1 MAFDLNKFA
10 QSAEQYAPP
19 PPPEEKSIWDTVSGL
34 ADGVADFAGNAF
46 NWAES
51 TISDT
56 VQAAEDFLLAKNY
69 EELQK
74 GKEEMNY
81 LPFRETAREFT
92 AAYADNPDSILQPI
106 AQTIRASETAYNYWQ
121 TDEDKLKRAREISAE
136 TNLPAETILYDAEA
150 WKSANL
156 VYDDI
161 QSAKQLNVD
170 NGNSWSLE
178 DVYAK
183 YPEIR
188 GIADKDAVS
197 GALILKDVA
206 NVGKELDIIDTFTK
220 YLSTGNSQLEL
231 NNLRFKAGMGT
242 ADENDLQRM
251 QELEKKVEEDSRKN
265 QIRFLDNPLAY
276 AVSGVA
282 SSAPEMWQSIY
293 TGLEDA
299 GAWWAAGTWAGAAAG
314 SALPGPGTAAG
325 AAAGGVIGGAI
336 GAVKGAA
343 KVLVTKEARNAAIRE
358 YLLQR
363 AAKNTAP
370 NLMKLGAQAGAFSGM
385 ATPEAGERYAEYS
398 ELKDKDGNPLMS
410 KEEAWHRALLG
421 GSANAALEVMPTF
434 GVLGNMLKGA
444 PHASKVISE
453 IVTANTANMGTK
465 AMTGT
470 FAKKYGKN
478 VLKIAGVEA
487 GEEGIQAIADDLLT
501 NDIKNTYGRAYTGK
515 DGKLYYTGDALSAYD
530 IVTDGLKASLQALP
544 SSFIFGAAGGFTPVA
559 GMAGRYAARARH
571 LSALEKAHGEM
582 ARQTYTGTVMAEQL
596 QQAVHDSRLKDTAP
610 DVQRK
615 LIKEKAAGTGFETVY
630 IDTELA
636 LEKENGQNDLEAV
649 AKTIGLSQEDLQ
661 TAIDTKGTIAVPLE
675 CFAQSEASSEVLEAA
690 SFNPEA
696 EPMARMQKNAQ
707 DVIRRMQELVEK
719 AADHQIKMVDI
730 ISRELF
736 PEETQQATV
745 NRELVQA
752 AIIENPE
759 NPALGLKTLI
769 EKYKAQKMAI
779 LEPALKFLDDTSGN
793 GTVIVPIDDEGHT
806 VRLSEN
812 AKWYQD
818 FWKEFG
824 RKPTKAELIEIAEGM
839 VTGKSNIEYWTIT
852 SEEEEQQ
859 AKDIMLDIAE
869 LNHKLQLLE
878 NIKPKMQGINGVEM
892 RLTEGFSAE
901 AYKVYRILNEQ
912 LKNAPGTASRAG
924 RISAIL
930 FARHADIFAKA
941 MRENGAADYT
951 ALDYLKQHQVV
962 FNQDLSGGMNQDTG
976 NEIIKYPDNAAEA
989 SVKLFSQEAIPVE
1002 ANIVVSED
1010 KRVTEAA
1017 VNAFSEKYPSGIEV
1031 NTPIGKVTISR
1042 RGIRNS
1048 LNHKCYQA
1056 KMDSVLSLGEG
1067 VKNMTYIGSARD
1079 FDGKPITNHF
1089 FAYPIEY
1096 NNERRYVL
1104 CRIKHADS
1112 GRPSFYVHDVI
1123 PENDIQK
1130 MSQSVKYAAHVDE
1143 STRDLRGSALYSY
1156 ILTEFYRKGKEKNQN
1171 IFNQMAG
1178 ERAAANL
1185 DIGQAGLLAKLR
1197 EAQSMNDTVEEIY
1210 RQTGWILGADGK
1222 WRFEI
1227 PDNLDAVD
1235 YGVLHENGEAKLSEV
1250 YDNPKLYMAY
1260 PQLQDIPVVMENG
1273 MENSA
1278 GSTNGLRIRI
1288 APKAGKTTLLHE
1300 IQHIIQGYENFAS
1313 GGSPDSVINRIED
1326 RVYSLKKTIE
1336 GGFKSNTGDVF
1347 RLLEDYDNAKHGM
1360 VRAMRSRKRSEAA
1373 QFKGLMQEL
1382 KGKIADNSRNP
1393 EDVDNVISTYYELKK
1408 LNDILTEYR
1417 NTPSN
1422 ERPAMREKLYR
1433 QLAGEQEAV
1442 FTEKRALS
1450 ANTEDMPVPH
1460 GYDAVVVFDG
1470 KSQALSIK
1478 NDTGGGF
1485 GAYNQENSGKTLTA
1499 YHNITA
1505 HELEKALNFGGF
1517 PVPSLAV
1524 VKSDVPYEKY
1534 GEISLVGTKDLVNPE
1549 KGVPVYSKDGYT
1561 VTFPPVEHKA
1571 PSKAAV
1577 SRFTKKWAAK
1587 FEEMG
1592 KGTIIS
1598 SLQTAYKYIDQ
1609 YLDEITNS
1617 IVFQYHYLTE
1627 ILGKNIDIPRRQIDY
1642 TSALM
1647 KQENIRKQV
1656 LEALN
1661 LKDKA
1666 AQKDELEKIIKG
1678 FFDRKIER
1686 SSAPD
1691 AKPLIRRRVPGLI
1704 KERDKYL
1711 ELLQTDP
1718 ESVVKKIKAE
1728 HKRVEDS
1735 KTNGEYDYTELRY
1748 KIRKEY
1754 ADELNSAEYSKWAAD
1769 ELRDLSGPDLVRIG
1783 KKLEPFNLQNVVKSM
1798 LTKAGA
1804 AKEATLTYSA
1814 GMVAA
1819 KSAKIFKN
1827 ISEMHKNESMLGTV
1841 EQFDADAEKTQKL
1854 GEEYREA
1861 VYNDSGSQYFF
1872 ELANGC
1878 MEALAKAADKTG
1890 HTTKAKLRTQLRKLG
1905 IENVTDETL
1914 QKGVEYLTAITE
1926 STTQYFEAKPQR
1938 AVDISEFAGAVVPE
1952 TASTDLIN
1960 RLREAGLQVETYNTE
1975 IEGDRQRAVEKIQAL
1990 PDVLFQGIRGQS
2002 APLSTGGYIMSLLQT
2017 ADESTFLHESG
2028 HLFLWDLEQLA
2039 GFGGQYAEDWRVVQ
2053 EWASYETGA
2062 EKLYK
2067 GTPFEKEFATLAQ
2080 NIRAAEDAGDVNTVD
2095 SLKRRWMH
2103 ERFARGFEMYLKQGK
2118 APSKGL
2124 QSVFR
2129 KFKQFLKT
2137 IYIAFTGE
2145 GVRANSTVERVMA
2158 RMIASEDEIEA
2169 AELDDRFK
2177 DISKAG
2183 GEKLM
2188 GESTQETYQRWWDEA
2203 KEEAKERL
2211 MKILMQDLEEEKIR
2225 KFSEVMTNERSRMR
2239 KELEQLPLYLAQKI
2253 ISETGNKNAAVELGF
2268 YDSVEAY
2275 EAELNEMPSL
2285 SQALDDYMTE
2295 FARAKDKEIM
2305 QAKVSEEKIAELIQ
2319 QTHYHKKL
2327 MALETEIM
2335 KSKEEA
2341 VNKINAK
2348 AKAAMDELDESIK
2361 ALNDDIDIQL
2371 ERKTDK
2377 SIKKV
2382 IDAINKLRFST
2393 RWTPAELAR
2402 IDDII
2407 HSATKQEMSQV
2418 LKEFTK
2424 QAGEWK
2430 KNLKAVQEA
2439 FNGRMKM
2446 MKKMAEQDLAG
2457 RSIAEACSY
2466 NTYVTREKK
2475 AAKLVDKMF
2484 RAGKWDVAMVQ
2495 QEARFT
2501 SAALADAAKKNQEHV
2516 NKLLNTIEKQLKART
2531 VKLPKEEKY
2540 WHRQLAYLLHLIPEA
2555 PERPEECPDLKDIFT
2570 GLNESLDIDFNI
2582 GSIYDIITQESFTG
2596 YRSLTIAQLEE
2607 VVNAMTVLYKTG
2619 RDKFKM
2625 KSFDGML
2632 ISDVVDEILED
2643 IHNNT
2648 GKLPSVETKA
2658 VMDDKGG
2665 IGYSD
2670 LLAKIPGFGESL
2682 SQLGQQYELSMLRP
2696 ETLLK
2701 ILGKSAHKYI
2711 MGLYDRAAVDEGR
2724 RMAEAIAEL
2733 SKIMSVYSQKE
2744 KKEMKKKKY
2753 KLETGYGM
2761 EEFSK
2766 ENVLCMALN
2775 YGNEINW
2782 LRLCKGLGVED
2793 GNYLRSFLD
2802 ENMTKKD
2809 WLTVQALWD
2818 HIGKY
2823 WKDTV
2828 KVEQELNGVTLK
2840 GVEARGFWA
2849 TVNGELLKLRG
2860 GYYPI
2865 VYNPEKSTK
2874 AAEQTVDEAAKRT
2887 MSGAQVLGT
2896 GRGFT
2901 NARSEAKNI
2910 ARPLALQ
2917 LDVVSSHVDQVIHNI
2932 SFRIACRDVYRLTH
2946 DSRFQEAV
2954 ISTLGRKALDS
2965 IQKWAVDCWR
2975 VLPNNSG
2982 TAEGFF
2988 NKVLAGLRS
2997 NAGFAIM
3004 GFRMWPAIENI
3015 TNILPMMDQVGAK
3028 NALMAISDF
3037 YTDFRKNR
3045 ELINLSPFMRERAD
3059 SIDRDIRSVKAPFE
3073 GSGPVSGWL
3082 KQYAYFPLV
3091 LTDRMLSEPLW
3102 CRVYKASIE
3111 KNFIAVHEEN
3121 QRQLA
3126 RFRMAQEKAQEL
3138 RGQMADLVS
3147 ERAKLRNSLQ
3157 EDEANDVPYTPDA
3170 LSHITAAKIRIAEI
3184 EKALE
3189 PMNKELWAAERD
3201 IDLLENI
3208 EVKSQNDIL
3217 EEAKELSVRDAD
3229 AAVRNAFGSG
3239 KTKDLA
3245 PALREK
3251 SELMKMFTVFISYF
3265 NAQMNAI
3272 ALSYYGGKFAREDL
3286 TGLQNLGR
3294 WMPLIRSLMYRIF
3307 LTALIGSLLKMALTG
3322 DGSDDK
3328 HKYRKVKDAEG
3339 NERTEEIPLLERFL
3353 VQFGK
3358 NFVSTATGS
3367 LIGIREIV
3375 GVLNNLAFEG
3385 TDYGRGAGGA
3395 PIAITC
3401 ANKALKALKLA
3412 MAKADKDAEIE
3423 EAEKKKK
3430 EKYAKM
3436 TPAARKKFDD
3446 EQKYKKPPQ
3455 RINYID
3461 IAKEVVGAVTSATAA
3476 RTGVTDTIA
3485 NTAFTTL
3492 QYMLDGD
3499 GRYDSTLSNIVWS
3512 AFWNKK
3518 PVEREVPK
3526 KPEEPKKK
3534 KKGAKK

>member
-1 MAFDLNKFA
+1 MALDLEGLKKDM
-10 QSAEQYAPP
+10 QEYTPP
-19 PPPEEKSIWDTVSGL
+19 PPPKEKGIWDTVSGL
-34 ADGVADFAGNAF
+34 ADDVADFAGNAF
-46 NWAES
+46 NWAEN

-74 GKEEMNY
+74 GWQEIQHFPY
-81 LPFRETAREFT
+81 RETIREFT

-170 NGNSWSLE
+170 NGNYWSLE

-188 GIADKDAVS
+188 SIADKDAVS

-251 QELEKKVEEDSRKN
+251 QELEKKIEEDNRKN

-325 AAAGGVIGGAI
+325 AAAGGAIGGAI

-343 KVLVTKEARNAAIRE
+343 KVLATKEVRNAAIRE

-363 AAKNTAP
+363 AAKTTAP

-398 ELKDKDGNPLMS
+398 ELKDKEGNPLMS

-453 IVTANTANMGTK
+453 IVTTNTANMGTK
-465 AMTGT
+465 AMAGT

-487 GEEGIQAIADDLLT
+487 GEEGIQAITDDLLM

-769 EKYKAQKMAI
+769 EKYRAQKMAI

-852 SEEEEQQ
+852 SEEEELQ

-892 RLTEGFSAE
+892 RLTEGLSAE

-962 FNQDLSGGMNQDTG
+962 FNQDLSGGMNQANLDVAELSRQVSAKEELLNSTPAINIQDDPLEG
-976 NEIIKYPDNAAEA
+976 MDKKQLKAYFKKKYRNDDG
-989 SVKLFSQEAIPVE
+989 SSAIPVP
-1002 ANIVVSED
+1002 AIVYTKYGEPVKITVNGTFKEIIRHSAD
-1010 KRVTEAA
+1010 KRVLRLLPYLKEIISNS
-1017 VNAFSEKYPSGIEV
+1017 VFLFDDE
-1031 NTPIGKVTISR
+1031 PI
-1042 RGIRNS
+1042 
-1048 LNHKCYQA
+1048 
-1056 KMDSVLSLGEG
+1056 
-1067 VKNMTYIGSARD
+1067 KN
-1079 FDGKPITNHF
+1079 
-1089 FAYPIEY
+1089 
-1096 NNERRYVL
+1096 
-1104 CRIKHADS
+1104 RIKKLNQTTLSYKHYGCKVILDGNPLLIRSTIRVASDGSYYYDVNIDNYEIEKKGSLQRGWPNHNS
-1112 GRPSFYVHDVI
+1112 GAVAKNPS
-1123 PENDIQK
+1123 K
-1130 MSQSVKYAAHVDE
+1130 
-1143 STRDLRGSALYSY
+1143 SAF
-1156 ILTEFYRKGKEKNQN
+1156 ILSDWLEKVNMLETDFRKN
-1171 IFNQMAG
+1171 IFSQMAG
-1178 ERAAANL
+1178 EYT
-1185 DIGQAGLLAKLR
+1185 D
-1197 EAQSMNDTVEEIY
+1197 
-1210 RQTGWILGADGK
+1210 
-1222 WRFEI
+1222 
-1227 PDNLDAVD
+1227 
-1235 YGVLHENGEAKLSEV
+1235 
-1250 YDNPKLYMAY
+1250 
-1260 PQLQDIPVVMENG
+1260 
-1273 MENSA
+1273 
-1278 GSTNGLRIRI
+1278 
-1288 APKAGKTTLLHE
+1288 
-1300 IQHIIQGYENFAS
+1300 
-1313 GGSPDSVINRIED
+1313 
-1326 RVYSLKKTIE
+1326 
-1336 GGFKSNTGDVF
+1336 
-1347 RLLEDYDNAKHGM
+1347 
-1360 VRAMRSRKRSEAA
+1360 
-1373 QFKGLMQEL
+1373 
-1382 KGKIADNSRNP
+1382 
-1393 EDVDNVISTYYELKK
+1393 
-1408 LNDILTEYR
+1408 
-1417 NTPSN
+1417 
-1422 ERPAMREKLYR
+1422 
-1433 QLAGEQEAV
+1433 
-1442 FTEKRALS
+1442 
-1450 ANTEDMPVPH
+1450 
-1460 GYDAVVVFDG
+1460 
-1470 KSQALSIK
+1470 K

-1485 GAYNQENSGKTLTA
+1485 DVYNQENSGKTLTA

-1819 KSAKIFKN
+1819 KSAKVFKN

-1841 EQFDADAEKTQKL
+1841 GQFDADAEKTQKL

-1861 VYNDSGSQYFF
+1861 VYNDSGSKYFF

-2039 GFGGQYAEDWRVVQ
+2039 GFGGQYAEDWRVVR
-2053 EWASYETGA
+2053 EWASYKNGA

-2067 GTPFEKEFATLAQ
+2067 GTPFEKEFSTLAQ

-2145 GVRANSTVERVMA
+2145 GVRANPTVERVMA

-2285 SQALDDYMTE
+2285 SQALDDYMME

-2407 HSATKQEMSQV
+2407 HSATKQEMSQA

-2430 KNLKAVQEA
+2430 KNLKDVQEA

-2446 MKKMAEQDLAG
+2446 MKKMAESDLAG

-2475 AAKLVDKMF
+2475 AAKLVDKMV
-2484 RAGKWDVAMVQ
+2484 RIGKWDVAMIQ

-2531 VKLPKEEKY
+2531 VKLPKEERY

-2607 VVNAMTVLYKTG
+2607 VVNSMTVLYKTG

-2840 GVEARGFWA
+2840 GVEARGFWV

-2975 VLPNNSG
+2975 VLPNNNG

-3004 GFRMWPAIENI
+3004 GFNMWAAAENI
-3015 TNILPMMDQVGAK
+3015 TNIFPMMDQVGAK

-3037 YTDFRKNR
+3037 CTDFRKNR

-3059 SIDRDIRSVKAPFE
+3059 SIDKDIRSVKAPFE

-3126 RFRMAQEKAQEL
+3126 RFRVAQEKAQEL

-3170 LSHITAAKIRIAEI
+3170 LRHITAAKIRIAEI

-3265 NAQMNAI
+3265 NTQMNAI

-3339 NERTEEIPLLERFL
+3339 NEHDEEIPLLERFL

-3358 NFVSTATGS
+3358 NLVSTATGS
-3367 LIGIREIV
+3367 LIGIREITA
-3375 GVLNNLAFEG
+3375 VLNNLVFEG

-3395 PIAITC
+3395 PIAFAC
-3401 ANKALKALKLA
+3401 ADKALKALKLA

-3423 EAEKKKK
+3423 ESERKKK

-3436 TPAARKKFDD
+3436 TPAARKKFDE
-3446 EQKYKKPPQ
+3446 EQKYKKPPK

-3461 IAKEVVGAVTSATAA
+3461 IFKEFGDAVVSATAA
-3476 RTGVTDTIA
+3476 RTGVTNTIA
-3485 NTAFTTL
+3485 NTALTTL
-3492 QYMLDGD
+3492 QYMFDGD

>member
-170 NGNSWSLE
+170 NGSSWSLE

-188 GIADKDAVS
+188 SIADKDAVS

-251 QELEKKVEEDSRKN
+251 QELEKKIEEDSRKN

-325 AAAGGVIGGAI
+325 ATAGGVIGGTI
-336 GAVKGAA
+336 GAVKGVA
-343 KVLVTKEARNAAIRE
+343 KVLATKEARNAAIRE

-363 AAKNTAP
+363 AAKTTAP

-398 ELKDKDGNPLMS
+398 ELKDKEGNPLMS

-465 AMTGT
+465 AMAGT

-487 GEEGIQAIADDLLT
+487 GEEGIQAITDDLLT

-707 DVIRRMQELVEK
+707 DVIQRMQELVEK

-878 NIKPKMQGINGVEM
+878 NIKPKMQGLNGVEM
-892 RLTEGFSAE
+892 RLTEGLSAE
-901 AYKVYRILNEQ
+901 AYKVYRILSEQ

-941 MRENGAADYT
+941 MRDNGAADYT

-962 FNQDLSGGMNQDTG
+962 FNQDLNGSMNQDTSNG
-976 NEIIKYPDNAAEA
+976 IIKYQDNAAEA
-989 SVKLFSQEAIPVE
+989 SAKLFSQEAIPVE

-1156 ILTEFYRKGKEKNQN
+1156 ILTEFYRKSKEKNQN

-1178 ERAAANL
+1178 ERAATNL
-1185 DIGQAGLLAKLR
+1185 DMGQGELLAKFR
-1197 EAQSMNDTVEEIY
+1197 EAQSMNATEEEIY
-1210 RQTGWILGADGK
+1210 KKTGWILGADGK

-1336 GGFKSNTGDVF
+1336 GGFKSDTGDVF

-1360 VRAMRSRKRSEAA
+1360 VRAMRSRKRGEAA
-1373 QFKGLMQEL
+1373 QLKGLMQEL
-1382 KGKIADNSRNP
+1382 KSKIADNSRNP

-1417 NTPSN
+1417 NTPSD
-1422 ERPAMREKLYR
+1422 ERPAMRKELYR

-1450 ANTEDMPVPH
+1450 VNTEDMPLPH

-1470 KSQALSIK
+1470 KSMAFSTDSIIENPDNTAEASAKLFSQEAIPVEADIVASEGKKIIEVAVGAFSKKHPNGIEIDTSIGKVVISRRSIRNSLNHGIYQAKLDSILSLEEGVK
-1478 NDTGGGF
+1478 NMVYIGSERDF
-1485 GAYNQENSGKTLTA
+1485 SGKPITNHFFAYPIEYDGERRYVFCRVRHADSGRPSFYVHEVISEKDIQKESQSFIDAAHADESTRDLRGLALYARIIAEFQRKSKEKISDSLLTRA
-1499 YHNITA
+1499 VTN
-1505 HELEKALNFGGF
+1505 KSN
-1517 PVPSLAV
+1517 PVPRGIALYASIL
-1524 VKSDVPYEKY
+1524 SDYV
-1534 GEISLVGTKDLVNPE
+1534 
-1549 KGVPVYSKDGYT
+1549 
-1561 VTFPPVEHKA
+1561 
-1571 PSKAAV
+1571 
-1577 SRFTKKWAAK
+1577 AK
-1587 FEEMG
+1587 V
-1592 KGTIIS
+1592 
-1598 SLQTAYKYIDQ
+1598 D
-1609 YLDEITNS
+1609 N
-1617 IVFQYHYLTE
+1617 
-1627 ILGKNIDIPRRQIDY
+1627 
-1642 TSALM
+1642 
-1647 KQENIRKQV
+1647 
-1656 LEALN
+1656 
-1661 LKDKA
+1661 
-1666 AQKDELEKIIKG
+1666 
-1678 FFDRKIER
+1678 
-1686 SSAPD
+1686 
-1691 AKPLIRRRVPGLI
+1691 
-1704 KERDKYL
+1704 
-1711 ELLQTDP
+1711 
-1718 ESVVKKIKAE
+1718 
-1728 HKRVEDS
+1728 
-1735 KTNGEYDYTELRY
+1735 
-1748 KIRKEY
+1748 
-1754 ADELNSAEYSKWAAD
+1754 
-1769 ELRDLSGPDLVRIG
+1769 
-1783 KKLEPFNLQNVVKSM
+1783 
-1798 LTKAGA
+1798 
-1804 AKEATLTYSA
+1804 
-1814 GMVAA
+1814 
-1819 KSAKIFKN
+1819 KSAKKAEIFN
-1827 ISEMHKNESMLGTV
+1827 
-1841 EQFDADAEKTQKL
+1841 Q
-1854 GEEYREA
+1854 
-1861 VYNDSGSQYFF
+1861 
-1872 ELANGC
+1872 
-1878 MEALAKAADKTG
+1878 
-1890 HTTKAKLRTQLRKLG
+1890 
-1905 IENVTDETL
+1905 
-1914 QKGVEYLTAITE
+1914 GV
-1926 STTQYFEAKPQR
+1926 
-1938 AVDISEFAGAVVPE
+1938 
-1952 TASTDLIN
+1952 
-1960 RLREAGLQVETYNTE
+1960 
-1975 IEGDRQRAVEKIQAL
+1975 
-1990 PDVLFQGIRGQS
+1990 RGQS

-2039 GFGGQYAEDWRVVQ
+2039 SFGGQYAEDWRVVQ
-2053 EWASYETGA
+2053 EWASYKKGA

-2080 NIRAAEDAGDVNTVD
+2080 NIRAAEDAGDVNTAD

-2285 SQALDDYMTE
+2285 SQALDDYMME

-2407 HSATKQEMSQV
+2407 HSATKQEMSQA

-2430 KNLKAVQEA
+2430 KNLKEVQEA

-2446 MKKMAEQDLAG
+2446 MKKMAESDLAG

-2466 NTYVTREKK
+2466 NTYVTRGKK
-2475 AAKLVDKMF
+2475 AAKLVDKMV

-2501 SAALADAAKKNQEHV
+2501 SAALADAAKKNQERV
-2516 NKLLNTIEKQLKART
+2516 NKLLNTAEKQLKARS
-2531 VKLPKEEKY
+2531 VKLPKEERY

-2648 GKLPSVETKA
+2648 GKLPSVEIKA

-2840 GVEARGFWA
+2840 GVEARGFWV

-3091 LTDRMLSEPLW
+3091 VTDRMLSEPLW

-3126 RFRMAQEKAQEL
+3126 RFRAAQEKAQEL

-3170 LSHITAAKIRIAEI
+3170 LSHITATKIRIAEI

-3265 NAQMNAI
+3265 NTQMNAI

-3307 LTALIGSLLKMALTG
+3307 LTALIGSLLKMAFTG

-3339 NERTEEIPLLERFL
+3339 NEHDEEIPLLERFL

-3367 LIGIREIV
+3367 LIGIREITA
-3375 GVLNNLAFEG
+3375 VLNNLAFEG
-3385 TDYGRGAGGA
+3385 TDYGRSVGGT
-3395 PIAITC
+3395 PIAFTC
-3401 ANKALKALKLA
+3401 ADKVLKTFKLA

-3423 EAEKKKK
+3423 ESERKKK

-3436 TPAARKKFDD
+3436 TPAARKKFDE
-3446 EQKYKKPPQ
+3446 EQKYKKPPK

-3461 IAKEVVGAVTSATAA
+3461 IFKEFGGAVVSATAA

-3485 NTAFTTL
+3485 NTALTTL

>member
-1 MAFDLNKFA
+1 
-10 QSAEQYAPP
+10 
-19 PPPEEKSIWDTVSGL
+19 
-34 ADGVADFAGNAF
+34 
-46 NWAES
+46 
-51 TISDT
+51 
-56 VQAAEDFLLAKNY
+56 
-69 EELQK
+69 
-74 GKEEMNY
+74 
-81 LPFRETAREFT
+81 
-92 AAYADNPDSILQPI
+92 
-106 AQTIRASETAYNYWQ
+106 
-121 TDEDKLKRAREISAE
+121 
-136 TNLPAETILYDAEA
+136 
-150 WKSANL
+150 
-156 VYDDI
+156 
-161 QSAKQLNVD
+161 
-170 NGNSWSLE
+170 
-178 DVYAK
+178 
-183 YPEIR
+183 
-188 GIADKDAVS
+188 
-197 GALILKDVA
+197 
-206 NVGKELDIIDTFTK
+206 
-220 YLSTGNSQLEL
+220 
-231 NNLRFKAGMGT
+231 
-242 ADENDLQRM
+242 
-251 QELEKKVEEDSRKN
+251 
-265 QIRFLDNPLAY
+265 
-276 AVSGVA
+276 
-282 SSAPEMWQSIY
+282 
-293 TGLEDA
+293 
-299 GAWWAAGTWAGAAAG
+299 
-314 SALPGPGTAAG
+314 
-325 AAAGGVIGGAI
+325 
-336 GAVKGAA
+336 
-343 KVLVTKEARNAAIRE
+343 
-358 YLLQR
+358 
-363 AAKNTAP
+363 
-370 NLMKLGAQAGAFSGM
+370 M

-410 KEEAWHRALLG
+410 KKEAWHRALLG

-444 PHASKVISE
+444 PHASKVIGE
-453 IVTANTANMGTK
+453 IVTANTADMGTK
-465 AMTGT
+465 AMAGT

-487 GEEGIQAIADDLLT
+487 GEEGTQAIADDLLM
-501 NDIKNTYGRAYTGK
+501 NNIKNTYGRAYTGK

-544 SSFIFGAAGGFTPVA
+544 SSFIFGVAGGFTPVA

-571 LSALEKAHGEM
+571 LSALEKAHGEL

-769 EKYKAQKMAI
+769 EKYRAQKMAI

-892 RLTEGFSAE
+892 RLTEGLSAE

-962 FNQDLSGGMNQDTG
+962 FNQDLNGGMNQDAN
-976 NEIIKYPDNAAEA
+976 NEIIKYPDNAAETSA
-989 SVKLFSQEAIPVE
+989 KLFSQEAIPVE

-1123 PENDIQK
+1123 PEKDIQK

-1178 ERAAANL
+1178 ERAATNL
-1185 DIGQAGLLAKLR
+1185 DMGQGVLLAKLR
-1197 EAQSMNDTVEEIY
+1197 EAQSMNATEEEIY
-1210 RQTGWILGADGK
+1210 KKTGWILGADGK

-1227 PDNLDAVD
+1227 PDNLDAID
-1235 YGVLHENGEAKLSEV
+1235 YGVLHENGEAMLSEV

-1260 PQLQDIPVVMENG
+1260 PQLQYIPVTMDND

-1278 GSTNGLRIRI
+1278 GSTNGLRIRL

-1300 IQHIIQGYENFAS
+1300 IQHIIQRYENFAS
-1313 GGSPDSVINRIED
+1313 GGSPDTVINKIED
-1326 RVYSLKKTIE
+1326 RLYSLKRAIE
-1336 GGFKSNTGDVF
+1336 DSFKSDTGDAF
-1347 RLLEDYDNAKHGM
+1347 GLLEDYDNAKQDM

-1373 QFKGLMQEL
+1373 QFKGIMQEL
-1382 KGKIADNSRNP
+1382 KAKIAYSCRNP
-1393 EDVDNVISTYYELKK
+1393 EDVDNVISAYCARKK

-1417 NTPSN
+1417 NTPSDD
-1422 ERPAMREKLYR
+1422 RPAMRKELYR

-1442 FTEKRALS
+1442 ATEKRALS
-1450 ANTEDMPVPH
+1450 TDGQAMPRPH
-1460 GYDAVVVFDG
+1460 GYDAVVVFDK
-1470 KSQALSIK
+1470 KSMAFSTK

-1485 GAYNQENSGKTLTA
+1485 SIPKSSIHIPAEQLTVRGATFKGLIAEFSAMYPKGI
-1499 YHNITA
+1499 NITTA
-1505 HELEKALNFGGF
+1505 IGDVKISKKSIKDSLSHGFSQKKIAVIPTLEQGIKQAEHVL
-1517 PVPSLAV
+1517 SLQDYDDNRKTNHFFV
-1524 VKSDVPYEKY
+1524 
-1534 GEISLVGTKDLVNPE
+1534 
-1549 KGVPVYSKDGYT
+1549 YT
-1561 VTFPPVEHKA
+1561 VNIGEEENFVLCRVIEQNNQRRLYVHEVA
-1571 PSKAAV
+1571 
-1577 SRFTKKWAAK
+1577 SRK
-1587 FEEMG
+1587 
-1592 KGTIIS
+1592 
-1598 SLQTAYKYIDQ
+1598 
-1609 YLDEITNS
+1609 EI
-1617 IVFQYHYLTE
+1617 
-1627 ILGKNIDIPRRQIDY
+1627 
-1642 TSALM
+1642 
-1647 KQENIRKQV
+1647 
-1656 LEALN
+1656 
-1661 LKDKA
+1661 
-1666 AQKDELEKIIKG
+1666 
-1678 FFDRKIER
+1678 
-1686 SSAPD
+1686 
-1691 AKPLIRRRVPGLI
+1691 
-1704 KERDKYL
+1704 
-1711 ELLQTDP
+1711 
-1718 ESVVKKIKAE
+1718 KKIS
-1728 HKRVEDS
+1728 DS
-1735 KTNGEYDYTELRY
+1735 LHAR
-1748 KIRKEY
+1748 
-1754 ADELNSAEYSKWAAD
+1754 A
-1769 ELRDLSGPDLVRIG
+1769 
-1783 KKLEPFNLQNVVKSM
+1783 
-1798 LTKAGA
+1798 
-1804 AKEATLTYSA
+1804 
-1814 GMVAA
+1814 
-1819 KSAKIFKN
+1819 
-1827 ISEMHKNESMLGTV
+1827 
-1841 EQFDADAEKTQKL
+1841 
-1854 GEEYREA
+1854 
-1861 VYNDSGSQYFF
+1861 
-1872 ELANGC
+1872 
-1878 MEALAKAADKTG
+1878 AADKQEVPRG
-1890 HTTKAKLRTQLRKLG
+1890 IALYASILSDYVAKVDNQFGEKAEIFNQ
-1905 IENVTDETL
+1905 
-1914 QKGVEYLTAITE
+1914 GV
-1926 STTQYFEAKPQR
+1926 
-1938 AVDISEFAGAVVPE
+1938 
-1952 TASTDLIN
+1952 
-1960 RLREAGLQVETYNTE
+1960 
-1975 IEGDRQRAVEKIQAL
+1975 
-1990 PDVLFQGIRGQS
+1990 RGQS

-2053 EWASYETGA
+2053 EWTSYKKGA
-2062 EKLYK
+2062 ENLYK

-2080 NIRAAEDAGDVNTVD
+2080 NIRAAEEAGDVNTAD

-2118 APSKGL
+2118 APSKSL

-2129 KFKQFLKT
+2129 KFKQFLQT
-2137 IYIAFTGE
+2137 IYIAFAGE
-2145 GVRANSTVERVMA
+2145 GVRANPTVERVMA
-2158 RMIASEDEIEA
+2158 RMIASDDEIEA

-2188 GESTQETYQRWWDEA
+2188 GESPQETYQRWWQEA
-2203 KEEAKERL
+2203 KEEAKEKL
-2211 MKILMQDLEEEKIR
+2211 MKILMQDLEEEKLRLYDEAI
-2225 KFSEVMTNERSRMR
+2225 VNERSRMR
-2239 KELEQLPLYLAQKI
+2239 KELEQMPLYLAQKI

-2268 YDSVEAY
+2268 YDSIEAY
-2275 EAELNEMPSL
+2275 EAELNETPSL
-2285 SQALDDYMTE
+2285 EQVLDDYMAE
-2295 FARAKDKEIM
+2295 FAKEKDKEII
-2305 QAKVSEEKIAELIQ
+2305 QAKVSEEKVAELIK

-2348 AKAAMDELDESIK
+2348 ARNAMDELDATIQSLPE
-2361 ALNDDIDIQL
+2361 DIDIQL
-2371 ERKTDK
+2371 EKKTDK
-2377 SIKKV
+2377 NIKKV

-2393 RWTPAELAR
+2393 RWTPDELAR

-2407 HSATKQEMSQV
+2407 HSATKQEMLQA

-2475 AAKLVDKMF
+2475 AAKLVDKMV
-2484 RAGKWDVAMVQ
+2484 RIGKWDVAMVQ

-2531 VKLPKEEKY
+2531 VKLPKEERY
-2540 WHRQLAYLLHLIPEA
+2540 WHRQLAYLLHLIPDA
-2555 PERPEECPDLKDIFT
+2555 PERPEDCPDLKDIFN
-2570 GLNESLDIDFNI
+2570 GLNESLDIEFDI
-2582 GSIYDIITQESFTG
+2582 GKVYDIVTQESFTG

-2607 VVNAMTVLYKTG
+2607 MVDMMTVLYKTG

-2711 MGLYDRAAVDEGR
+2711 MGLYDKAAVDEGR

-2761 EEFSK
+2761 EDFSK
-2766 ENVLCMALN
+2766 ENILCMALN

-2782 LRLCKGLGVED
+2782 LRLCNGLGVED

-2840 GVEARGFWA
+2840 GVEARGFWV
-2849 TVNGELLKLRG
+2849 TVDGEVLKLRG

-2946 DSRFQEAV
+2946 DSRFQDAV
-2954 ISTLGRKALDS
+2954 ISTLGRKTLDS

-2975 VLPNNSG
+2975 VLPNNNG

-3004 GFRMWPAIENI
+3004 GFNMWATVENI
-3015 TNILPMMDQVGAK
+3015 TNIFPMMDQVGAK
-3028 NALMAISDF
+3028 NALMSISDF
-3037 YTDFRKNR
+3037 YTDLKKNR

-3059 SIDRDIRSVKAPFE
+3059 SMDRDIRSVKAPFE
-3073 GSGPVSGWL
+3073 GSGPISGWL

-3126 RFRMAQEKAQEL
+3126 RFRIAQEKAQEL
-3138 RGQMADLVS
+3138 RGQMADLVA

-3157 EDEANDVPYTPDA
+3157 EDEENDAPYTPDA
-3170 LSHITAAKIRIAEI
+3170 LRHITAAKIRIAEI
-3184 EKALE
+3184 ERALE

-3265 NAQMNAI
+3265 NTQMNAI

-3307 LTALIGSLLKMALTG
+3307 LTALVGSLLKMALTG
-3322 DGSDDK
+3322 DGGDEK

-3358 NFVSTATGS
+3358 NLVSTATGS
-3367 LIGIREIV
+3367 LIGIREITA
-3375 GVLNNLAFEG
+3375 VLNNLVFEG
-3385 TDYGRGAGGA
+3385 TDYGRGVGGS
-3395 PIAITC
+3395 PIAVAC
-3401 ANKALKALKLA
+3401 ADKVLKAFKLA

-3423 EAEKKKK
+3423 ESERKKK

-3436 TPAARKKFDD
+3436 TPAARKKFDE
-3446 EQKYKKPPQ
+3446 EQKYKKPPK

-3461 IAKEVVGAVTSATAA
+3461 VFKEFGDAVVSATAA
-3476 RTGVTDTIA
+3476 RTGVTNTIA
-3485 NTAFTTL
+3485 NTVLTSL

-3499 GRYDSTLSNIVWS
+3499 GRYDATWENVLWS

>member
-1 MAFDLNKFA
+1 M
-10 QSAEQYAPP
+10 
-19 PPPEEKSIWDTVSGL
+19 I
-34 ADGVADFAGNAF
+34 
-46 NWAES
+46 
-51 TISDT
+51 
-56 VQAAEDFLLAKNY
+56 
-69 EELQK
+69 
-74 GKEEMNY
+74 
-81 LPFRETAREFT
+81 
-92 AAYADNPDSILQPI
+92 
-106 AQTIRASETAYNYWQ
+106 
-121 TDEDKLKRAREISAE
+121 
-136 TNLPAETILYDAEA
+136 
-150 WKSANL
+150 
-156 VYDDI
+156 
-161 QSAKQLNVD
+161 
-170 NGNSWSLE
+170 
-178 DVYAK
+178 
-183 YPEIR
+183 
-188 GIADKDAVS
+188 
-197 GALILKDVA
+197 
-206 NVGKELDIIDTFTK
+206 
-220 YLSTGNSQLEL
+220 
-231 NNLRFKAGMGT
+231 
-242 ADENDLQRM
+242 
-251 QELEKKVEEDSRKN
+251 
-265 QIRFLDNPLAY
+265 
-276 AVSGVA
+276 
-282 SSAPEMWQSIY
+282 
-293 TGLEDA
+293 
-299 GAWWAAGTWAGAAAG
+299 
-314 SALPGPGTAAG
+314 
-325 AAAGGVIGGAI
+325 
-336 GAVKGAA
+336 
-343 KVLVTKEARNAAIRE
+343 
-358 YLLQR
+358 
-363 AAKNTAP
+363 
-370 NLMKLGAQAGAFSGM
+370 
-385 ATPEAGERYAEYS
+385 
-398 ELKDKDGNPLMS
+398 
-410 KEEAWHRALLG
+410 
-421 GSANAALEVMPTF
+421 
-434 GVLGNMLKGA
+434 
-444 PHASKVISE
+444 
-453 IVTANTANMGTK
+453 
-465 AMTGT
+465 
-470 FAKKYGKN
+470 
-478 VLKIAGVEA
+478 
-487 GEEGIQAIADDLLT
+487 
-501 NDIKNTYGRAYTGK
+501 
-515 DGKLYYTGDALSAYD
+515 
-530 IVTDGLKASLQALP
+530 
-544 SSFIFGAAGGFTPVA
+544 
-559 GMAGRYAARARH
+559 
-571 LSALEKAHGEM
+571 
-582 ARQTYTGTVMAEQL
+582 
-596 QQAVHDSRLKDTAP
+596 
-610 DVQRK
+610 
-615 LIKEKAAGTGFETVY
+615 
-630 IDTELA
+630 
-636 LEKENGQNDLEAV
+636 
-649 AKTIGLSQEDLQ
+649 
-661 TAIDTKGTIAVPLE
+661 
-675 CFAQSEASSEVLEAA
+675 
-690 SFNPEA
+690 
-696 EPMARMQKNAQ
+696 
-707 DVIRRMQELVEK
+707 
-719 AADHQIKMVDI
+719 
-730 ISRELF
+730 
-736 PEETQQATV
+736 
-745 NRELVQA
+745 
-752 AIIENPE
+752 
-759 NPALGLKTLI
+759 
-769 EKYKAQKMAI
+769 
-779 LEPALKFLDDTSGN
+779 
-793 GTVIVPIDDEGHT
+793 
-806 VRLSEN
+806 
-812 AKWYQD
+812 
-818 FWKEFG
+818 
-824 RKPTKAELIEIAEGM
+824 
-839 VTGKSNIEYWTIT
+839 
-852 SEEEEQQ
+852 
-859 AKDIMLDIAE
+859 
-869 LNHKLQLLE
+869 
-878 NIKPKMQGINGVEM
+878 
-892 RLTEGFSAE
+892 
-901 AYKVYRILNEQ
+901 
-912 LKNAPGTASRAG
+912 
-924 RISAIL
+924 
-930 FARHADIFAKA
+930 
-941 MRENGAADYT
+941 
-951 ALDYLKQHQVV
+951 QHQ
-962 FNQDLSGGMNQDTG
+962 NITIPRQ
-976 NEIIKYPDNAAEA
+976 
-989 SVKLFSQEAIPVE
+989 VK
-1002 ANIVVSED
+1002 
-1010 KRVTEAA
+1010 
-1017 VNAFSEKYPSGIEV
+1017 
-1031 NTPIGKVTISR
+1031 
-1042 RGIRNS
+1042 
-1048 LNHKCYQA
+1048 
-1056 KMDSVLSLGEG
+1056 
-1067 VKNMTYIGSARD
+1067 
-1079 FDGKPITNHF
+1079 
-1089 FAYPIEY
+1089 EY
-1096 NNERRYVL
+1096 T
-1104 CRIKHADS
+1104 S
-1112 GRPSFYVHDVI
+1112 
-1123 PENDIQK
+1123 
-1130 MSQSVKYAAHVDE
+1130 
-1143 STRDLRGSALYSY
+1143 
-1156 ILTEFYRKGKEKNQN
+1156 
-1171 IFNQMAG
+1171 
-1178 ERAAANL
+1178 
-1185 DIGQAGLLAKLR
+1185 
-1197 EAQSMNDTVEEIY
+1197 
-1210 RQTGWILGADGK
+1210 
-1222 WRFEI
+1222 
-1227 PDNLDAVD
+1227 
-1235 YGVLHENGEAKLSEV
+1235 
-1250 YDNPKLYMAY
+1250 
-1260 PQLQDIPVVMENG
+1260 
-1273 MENSA
+1273 
-1278 GSTNGLRIRI
+1278 
-1288 APKAGKTTLLHE
+1288 TLL
-1300 IQHIIQGYENFAS
+1300 
-1313 GGSPDSVINRIED
+1313 
-1326 RVYSLKKTIE
+1326 
-1336 GGFKSNTGDVF
+1336 
-1347 RLLEDYDNAKHGM
+1347 
-1360 VRAMRSRKRSEAA
+1360 
-1373 QFKGLMQEL
+1373 
-1382 KGKIADNSRNP
+1382 
-1393 EDVDNVISTYYELKK
+1393 
-1408 LNDILTEYR
+1408 
-1417 NTPSN
+1417 
-1422 ERPAMREKLYR
+1422 
-1433 QLAGEQEAV
+1433 
-1442 FTEKRALS
+1442 
-1450 ANTEDMPVPH
+1450 
-1460 GYDAVVVFDG
+1460 
-1470 KSQALSIK
+1470 
-1478 NDTGGGF
+1478 
-1485 GAYNQENSGKTLTA
+1485 
-1499 YHNITA
+1499 
-1505 HELEKALNFGGF
+1505 
-1517 PVPSLAV
+1517 
-1524 VKSDVPYEKY
+1524 
-1534 GEISLVGTKDLVNPE
+1534 
-1549 KGVPVYSKDGYT
+1549 
-1561 VTFPPVEHKA
+1561 
-1571 PSKAAV
+1571 
-1577 SRFTKKWAAK
+1577 
-1587 FEEMG
+1587 
-1592 KGTIIS
+1592 
-1598 SLQTAYKYIDQ
+1598 
-1609 YLDEITNS
+1609 
-1617 IVFQYHYLTE
+1617 
-1627 ILGKNIDIPRRQIDY
+1627 
-1642 TSALM
+1642 
-1647 KQENIRKQV
+1647 KQENIRD
-1656 LEALN
+1656 EIF
-1661 LKDKA
+1661 A
-1666 AQKDELEKIIKG
+1666 AISLPDETSRKNELEDIIKK
-1678 FFDRKIER
+1678 FFNHKIER
-1686 SSAPD
+1686 SNAPD
-1691 AKPLIRRRVPGLI
+1691 AKAFIKRRVPSLV
-1704 KERDKYL
+1704 KERDNYL
-1711 ELLQTDP
+1711 ELLNADS
-1718 ESVVKKIKAE
+1718 ELVVEALRAEYKK
-1728 HKRVEDS
+1728 VEDS

-1819 KSAKIFKN
+1819 KSAKVFKN
-1827 ISEMHKNESMLGTV
+1827 ISEMHKSESMLGTV

-1952 TASTDLIN
+1952 TASTGLIN

-2039 GFGGQYAEDWRVVQ
+2039 SFGGQYAEDWRMVQ
-2053 EWASYETGA
+2053 EWASYKNGA

-2080 NIRAAEDAGDVNTVD
+2080 NIRAAEEAGDVNTAD

-2285 SQALDDYMTE
+2285 SQALDDYMME

-2341 VNKINAK
+2341 VNKINVK

-2407 HSATKQEMSQV
+2407 HSATKQEMSQA

-2430 KNLKAVQEA
+2430 KNLKDVQEA

-2446 MKKMAEQDLAG
+2446 MKKMAESDLAG

-2475 AAKLVDKMF
+2475 AAKLVDKMV

-2501 SAALADAAKKNQEHV
+2501 SAALADAAKKNQERV
-2516 NKLLNTIEKQLKART
+2516 NKLLNTVEKQLKARS
-2531 VKLPKEEKY
+2531 VKLPKEERY

-2648 GKLPSVETKA
+2648 GKLPSVEIKA

-2840 GVEARGFWA
+2840 GVEARGFWV

-2946 DSRFQEAV
+2946 DSRFQDAV

-3091 LTDRMLSEPLW
+3091 VTDRMLSEPLW
-3102 CRVYKASIE
+3102 CRVYKSSIE

-3170 LSHITAAKIRIAEI
+3170 LHHITAAKIRITEI

-3265 NAQMNAI
+3265 NTQMNAI

-3339 NERTEEIPLLERFL
+3339 NEHDEEIPLLERFL

-3367 LIGIREIV
+3367 LIGIREITA
-3375 GVLNNLAFEG
+3375 VLNNLVFEG

-3395 PIAITC
+3395 PIAFAC
-3401 ANKALKALKLA
+3401 ADKALKALKLA

-3436 TPAARKKFDD
+3436 TPAARKKFDE
-3446 EQKYKKPPQ
+3446 EQKYKKPPK

-3461 IAKEVVGAVTSATAA
+3461 IFKEFGDAVVSATAA

-3485 NTAFTTL
+3485 NAAFTTL

-3499 GRYDSTLSNIVWS
+3499 GRYDSTLSNIVWRS
-3512 AFWNKK
+3512 VFWNKK

>member
-19 PPPEEKSIWDTVSGL
+19 PPPEEKGIWDTVSGL

-46 NWAES
+46 NWAEN

-136 TNLPAETILYDAEA
+136 TNLPAETILYDAEV

-178 DVYAK
+178 DVYTK

-188 GIADKDAVS
+188 NIADKDAVS

-220 YLSTGNSQLEL
+220 FLSTGNSQLEL

-251 QELEKKVEEDSRKN
+251 QELEKKVEEDNRKN

-293 TGLEDA
+293 TGLQDA

-314 SALPGPGTAAG
+314 SVLPGPGTAAG
-325 AAAGGVIGGAI
+325 ATAGGVIGGTI

-343 KVLVTKEARNAAIRE
+343 KVLATKEARNAAIRE

-363 AAKNTAP
+363 AAKTTAP
-370 NLMKLGAQAGAFSGM
+370 NLMKFGAQAGAFSGM

-421 GSANAALEVMPTF
+421 GSVNAALEVMPTF

-444 PHASKVISE
+444 PHASKVIGE
-453 IVTANTANMGTK
+453 IVTANTADMGAKTM
-465 AMTGT
+465 ANTL
-470 FAKKYGKN
+470 AKKYGKN

-487 GEEGIQAIADDLLT
+487 GEEGIQAIADDLLM
-501 NDIKNTYGRAYTGK
+501 NDIKNNYGRAYTGK

-530 IVTDGLKASLQALP
+530 IVTDGLKASLQAFP
-544 SSFIFGAAGGFTPVA
+544 SSLIFGMAGGFTPVA

-596 QQAVHDSRLKDTAP
+596 QQAVHDSRLKDTAH
-610 DVQRK
+610 DIQRK

-719 AADHQIKMVDI
+719 AADHQIKMVDV

-736 PEETQQATV
+736 PEETQEATV

-759 NPALGLKTLI
+759 NPALGLKSLI
-769 EKYKAQKMAI
+769 NKYKEQKMAI

-824 RKPTKAELIEIAEGM
+824 RKPTKAELIDIAEEM

-852 SEEEEQQ
+852 SEEEELQ

-878 NIKPKMQGINGVEM
+878 NIKPKMQDINGVEM
-892 RLTEGFSAE
+892 RLTEGLSAE

-962 FNQDLSGGMNQDTG
+962 FNQNLSGSMNQESIENINSKWENNLIRFSNNQIKEPMINIMGIPDVFTLITLPNGKKIERDTPIQINQKVLAKILSKKRTKRSRGHG
-976 NEIIKYPDNAAEA
+976 NDIDLDTLKSIPEKLSRPVMLLKNRTASGEIIPNDVIAVLDLKDNKGRTIIVPIELKKSNGRYKIKSIFPKESEEWFYTRIKNGDLLYIDNTKATSEMKQTRHQ
-989 SVKLFSQEAIPVE
+989 SPTRSFTDGFVTSIIPTEEDLVKL
-1002 ANIVVSED
+1002 
-1010 KRVTEAA
+1010 
-1017 VNAFSEKYPSGIEV
+1017 
-1031 NTPIGKVTISR
+1031 
-1042 RGIRNS
+1042 
-1048 LNHKCYQA
+1048 
-1056 KMDSVLSLGEG
+1056 
-1067 VKNMTYIGSARD
+1067 KN
-1079 FDGKPITNHF
+1079 K
-1089 FAYPIEY
+1089 
-1096 NNERRYVL
+1096 
-1104 CRIKHADS
+1104 
-1112 GRPSFYVHDVI
+1112 
-1123 PENDIQK
+1123 
-1130 MSQSVKYAAHVDE
+1130 
-1143 STRDLRGSALYSY
+1143 
-1156 ILTEFYRKGKEKNQN
+1156 N

-1178 ERAAANL
+1178 ERA
-1185 DIGQAGLLAKLR
+1185 D
-1197 EAQSMNDTVEEIY
+1197 
-1210 RQTGWILGADGK
+1210 
-1222 WRFEI
+1222 
-1227 PDNLDAVD
+1227 
-1235 YGVLHENGEAKLSEV
+1235 
-1250 YDNPKLYMAY
+1250 
-1260 PQLQDIPVVMENG
+1260 
-1273 MENSA
+1273 
-1278 GSTNGLRIRI
+1278 
-1288 APKAGKTTLLHE
+1288 
-1300 IQHIIQGYENFAS
+1300 
-1313 GGSPDSVINRIED
+1313 
-1326 RVYSLKKTIE
+1326 
-1336 GGFKSNTGDVF
+1336 
-1347 RLLEDYDNAKHGM
+1347 
-1360 VRAMRSRKRSEAA
+1360 
-1373 QFKGLMQEL
+1373 
-1382 KGKIADNSRNP
+1382 
-1393 EDVDNVISTYYELKK
+1393 
-1408 LNDILTEYR
+1408 
-1417 NTPSN
+1417 
-1422 ERPAMREKLYR
+1422 
-1433 QLAGEQEAV
+1433 
-1442 FTEKRALS
+1442 
-1450 ANTEDMPVPH
+1450 
-1460 GYDAVVVFDG
+1460 
-1470 KSQALSIK
+1470 K
-1478 NDTGGGF
+1478 NDTGVGF
-1485 GAYNQENSGKTLTA
+1485 DVYNQENSGKTLTA

-1666 AQKDELEKIIKG
+1666 VQKDELEKIIKG

-1728 HKRVEDS
+1728 HKKVEDS

-1819 KSAKIFKN
+1819 KSAKVFKN
-1827 ISEMHKNESMLGTV
+1827 ISEMHKSESMLGTV

-1990 PDVLFQGIRGQS
+1990 PDVLFQGVRGQS

-2039 GFGGQYAEDWRVVQ
+2039 GFGGQYAEDWRVVR
-2053 EWASYETGA
+2053 EWASYKNGA

-2137 IYIAFTGE
+2137 IYIAVTGE

-2188 GESTQETYQRWWDEA
+2188 NESTQETYQRWREEA

-2225 KFSEVMTNERSRMR
+2225 KFGEAMVNERSRMK

-2275 EAELNEMPSL
+2275 EAEVNEMPSL
-2285 SQALDDYMTE
+2285 AQALDDYMME
-2295 FARAKDKEIM
+2295 FAKEKDKEIM
-2305 QAKVSEEKIAELIQ
+2305 QAKVSEEKVAELIQ

-2407 HSATKQEMSQV
+2407 HSATKQEMSQA

-2430 KNLKAVQEA
+2430 KNLKDVQEA

-2475 AAKLVDKMF
+2475 AAKLVDKMV
-2484 RAGKWDVAMVQ
+2484 RVGKWDVAMVQ

-2840 GVEARGFWA
+2840 GVEARGFWV

-2975 VLPNNSG
+2975 VLPNNNG

-3004 GFRMWPAIENI
+3004 GFNMWAAAENI
-3015 TNILPMMDQVGAK
+3015 TNIFPMMDQVGAK

-3037 YTDFRKNR
+3037 CTDFRKNR

-3059 SIDRDIRSVKAPFE
+3059 SIDKDIRSVKAPFE

-3126 RFRMAQEKAQEL
+3126 RFRVAQEKAQEL
-3138 RGQMADLVS
+3138 RGQMADLVA

-3157 EDEANDVPYTPDA
+3157 EDEENDVPYTPDA
-3170 LSHITAAKIRIAEI
+3170 LHHITAAKIRIAEI

-3208 EVKSQNDIL
+3208 EVKTQNDIL

-3265 NAQMNAI
+3265 NTQMNAI

-3322 DGSDDK
+3322 DGGDDK

-3358 NFVSTATGS
+3358 NLVSTATGS
-3367 LIGIREIV
+3367 LIGIREITA
-3375 GVLNNLAFEG
+3375 VLNNLVFEG
-3385 TDYGRGAGGA
+3385 TDYGRSVGGT
-3395 PIAITC
+3395 PIAVAC
-3401 ANKALKALKLA
+3401 ADKALKALKLA

-3423 EAEKKKK
+3423 ESERKKK

-3436 TPAARKKFDD
+3436 TPAARKKFDE
-3446 EQKYKKPPQ
+3446 EQKYKKPPK

-3461 IAKEVVGAVTSATAA
+3461 IAKEAFDAATSATAA
-3476 RTGVTDTIA
+3476 RTGVTNTIA
-3485 NTAFTTL
+3485 DTVLTSL

-3499 GRYDSTLSNIVWS
+3499 GRYDTTWENIIWS
-3512 AFWNKK
+3512 AFWHKK

>member
-188 GIADKDAVS
+188 NIADKDAVS

-251 QELEKKVEEDSRKN
+251 QELEKKIEEDNRKN

-343 KVLVTKEARNAAIRE
+343 KVLATKEARNAAIRE

-363 AAKNTAP
+363 AAKTTAP

-398 ELKDKDGNPLMS
+398 ELKDKEGNPLMS

-453 IVTANTANMGTK
+453 IVTTNTANMGTK
-465 AMTGT
+465 AMAGT

-487 GEEGIQAIADDLLT
+487 GEEGIQAITDDLLM

-769 EKYKAQKMAI
+769 EKYKAQKMVI

-892 RLTEGFSAE
+892 RLTEGLSAE

-962 FNQDLSGGMNQDTG
+962 FNQDLNGGMNQTNLDVAELSRQVSAKEELLNSTPAINIQDDPLEGMDRKELKEYFKEKYQNENTG
-976 NEIIKYPDNAAEA
+976 SKIPTPAIAYTKYGEPIKITINGTFKEIIRHSA
-989 SVKLFSQEAIPVE
+989 
-1002 ANIVVSED
+1002 D
-1010 KRVTEAA
+1010 KRVLRLLPYLKEIISNSIFLFDGETI
-1017 VNAFSEKYPSGIEV
+1017 PSRV
-1031 NTPIGKVTISR
+1031 KKLNKVTLSYKHY
-1042 RGIRNS
+1042 GCKVVLDGNPLLIRS
-1048 LNHKCYQA
+1048 TVRVA
-1056 KMDSVLSLGEG
+1056 SD
-1067 VKNMTYIGSARD
+1067 GS
-1079 FDGKPITNHF
+1079 
-1089 FAYPIEY
+1089 YY
-1096 NNERRYVL
+1096 Y
-1104 CRIKHADS
+1104 
-1112 GRPSFYVHDVI
+1112 DVNI
-1123 PENDIQK
+1123 DNYEI
-1130 MSQSVKYAAHVDE
+1130 
-1143 STRDLRGSALYSY
+1143 
-1156 ILTEFYRKGKEKNQN
+1156 KEKGSLQRGWPDHNSGAVAKNPSKSAFILSDWLEKVNMLETDFRKN

-1178 ERAAANL
+1178 EYT
-1185 DIGQAGLLAKLR
+1185 D
-1197 EAQSMNDTVEEIY
+1197 
-1210 RQTGWILGADGK
+1210 
-1222 WRFEI
+1222 
-1227 PDNLDAVD
+1227 
-1235 YGVLHENGEAKLSEV
+1235 
-1250 YDNPKLYMAY
+1250 
-1260 PQLQDIPVVMENG
+1260 
-1273 MENSA
+1273 
-1278 GSTNGLRIRI
+1278 
-1288 APKAGKTTLLHE
+1288 
-1300 IQHIIQGYENFAS
+1300 
-1313 GGSPDSVINRIED
+1313 
-1326 RVYSLKKTIE
+1326 
-1336 GGFKSNTGDVF
+1336 
-1347 RLLEDYDNAKHGM
+1347 
-1360 VRAMRSRKRSEAA
+1360 
-1373 QFKGLMQEL
+1373 
-1382 KGKIADNSRNP
+1382 
-1393 EDVDNVISTYYELKK
+1393 
-1408 LNDILTEYR
+1408 
-1417 NTPSN
+1417 
-1422 ERPAMREKLYR
+1422 
-1433 QLAGEQEAV
+1433 
-1442 FTEKRALS
+1442 
-1450 ANTEDMPVPH
+1450 
-1460 GYDAVVVFDG
+1460 
-1470 KSQALSIK
+1470 K

-1485 GAYNQENSGKTLTA
+1485 DVYNQENSGKTLTA

-1534 GEISLVGTKDLVNPE
+1534 GEISLIGTKDLVNPE

-1598 SLQTAYKYIDQ
+1598 SLQTAYNYIDQ
-1609 YLDEITNS
+1609 YLDEITND

-1728 HKRVEDS
+1728 HKKVEDS

-2002 APLSTGGYIMSLLQT
+2002 APLSTGGYIMSLLQK

-2039 GFGGQYAEDWRVVQ
+2039 GFGGKYAEDWRVVQ
-2053 EWASYETGA
+2053 EWASYKTGA

-2067 GTPFEKEFATLAQ
+2067 GTPFEKEFTILAQ
-2080 NIRAAEDAGDVNTVD
+2080 NIRAAEDAGDVNTAD

-2137 IYIAFTGE
+2137 IYIAFAGE

-2158 RMIASEDEIEA
+2158 RMIASDDEIEA

-2188 GESTQETYQRWWDEA
+2188 GESPQETYRRWWQEA
-2203 KEEAKERL
+2203 KEEAKEKL
-2211 MKILMQDLEEEKIR
+2211 MKILMQDLEEEKLRLYDEAI
-2225 KFSEVMTNERSRMR
+2225 VNERSRMR
-2239 KELEQLPLYLAQKI
+2239 KELEQMPLYLAQKI

-2275 EAELNEMPSL
+2275 EAELKETPSL
-2285 SQALDDYMTE
+2285 EQALDDYMAE
-2295 FARAKDKEIM
+2295 FAKEKDKEII
-2305 QAKVSEEKIAELIQ
+2305 QAQVSEEKVAELIK

-2335 KSKEEA
+2335 KSKEES

-2348 AKAAMDELDESIK
+2348 AKAAMDELDESIR

-2407 HSATKQEMSQV
+2407 HSATKQEMSQA

-2475 AAKLVDKMF
+2475 AAKLVDKMV
-2484 RAGKWDVAMVQ
+2484 RIGKWDVAMVQ

-2540 WHRQLAYLLHLIPEA
+2540 WHHQLAYLLHLIPEA

-2840 GVEARGFWA
+2840 GVEARGFWV

-3126 RFRMAQEKAQEL
+3126 RFRMAQERAQEL

-3170 LSHITAAKIRIAEI
+3170 LHHITSAKIRIAEI

-3265 NAQMNAI
+3265 NTQMNAI

-3322 DGSDDK
+3322 DGGDDK

-3339 NERTEEIPLLERFL
+3339 NELTEEIPLLERFL

-3436 TPAARKKFDD
+3436 TPAARKKFDE

>member
-56 VQAAEDFLLAKNY
+56 VQAAEDLLLAKNY

-251 QELEKKVEEDSRKN
+251 QELEKKVEEDNRKN

-299 GAWWAAGTWAGAAAG
+299 GAWWAAGIWAGAAAG

-343 KVLVTKEARNAAIRE
+343 KVLATKEARNAAIRE
-358 YLLQR
+358 FLLQR
-363 AAKNTAP
+363 AAKTTAP

-444 PHASKVISE
+444 PHASKVVGEIISS
-453 IVTANTANMGTK
+453 NTAEIGAK
-465 AMTGT
+465 AMAGT

-487 GEEGIQAIADDLLT
+487 GEEGTQAIADDLLT

-530 IVTDGLKASLQALP
+530 IITDGLKASLQALP
-544 SSFIFGAAGGFTPVA
+544 SSFIFGAVGGFTPVV
-559 GMAGRYAARARH
+559 GTAGRYAARARH

-707 DVIRRMQELVEK
+707 DVIQRMQELVEK

-759 NPALGLKTLI
+759 NPALGLKSLI
-769 EKYKAQKMAI
+769 NKYKEQKMAI

-824 RKPTKAELIEIAEGM
+824 RKPTKAELIDIAEEM

-852 SEEEEQQ
+852 SEEEELQ

-878 NIKPKMQGINGVEM
+878 NIKPKMQDINGVEM
-892 RLTEGFSAE
+892 RLTEGLSAE
-901 AYKVYRILNEQ
+901 AYKVYRILSEQ

-941 MRENGAADYT
+941 MRDNGAADYT

-962 FNQDLSGGMNQDTG
+962 FNQDLNGGMNQDTSNG
-976 NEIIKYPDNAAEA
+976 IIKYQDNAAEA
-989 SVKLFSQEAIPVE
+989 SAKLFSQEAIPVE
-1002 ANIVVSED
+1002 VNIVVSED

-1178 ERAAANL
+1178 EYA
-1185 DIGQAGLLAKLR
+1185 DK
-1197 EAQSMNDTVEEIY
+1197 NDTGVVFSTSGMQLYIPAEKLAPVERPLQRALDEFTAQY
-1210 RQTGWILGADGK
+1210 PDGTIAHTSIGNVRISRRDIK
-1222 WRFEI
+1222 NSLSHGLSPKKI
-1227 PDNLDAVD
+1227 AVISTLKD
-1235 YGVLHENGEAKLSEV
+1235 GIEKANHVLS
-1250 YDNPKLYMAY
+1250 M
-1260 PQLQDIPVVMENG
+1260 
-1273 MENSA
+1273 
-1278 GSTNGLRIRI
+1278 
-1288 APKAGKTTLLHE
+1288 
-1300 IQHIIQGYENFAS
+1300 
-1313 GGSPDSVINRIED
+1313 
-1326 RVYSLKKTIE
+1326 
-1336 GGFKSNTGDVF
+1336 
-1347 RLLEDYDNAKHGM
+1347 EDYDNKRKKNHFFVYTVNIADEENFVLCRIVEEQNKKRLYVHE
-1360 VRAMRSRKRSEAA
+1360 VANREEIKKRSDSLLTRAAADKQEVPRGIALYASILSDYVAKVDSQSAKKAEIFNQTAWHGSPYDFDSFDLGYIGKGEGEQVHGWGLYFAKNRNTSEAYQDVIGNQRQA
-1373 QFKGLMQEL
+1373 VIWNGKEYYMSDDEDFDWSDGIFGEEKYEYGEAMSYVLGTLLEEKTPAKAIANLQKSIDNGEIRGKYADEARKAVEMLKNGSGGLKNKPTLMQVE
-1382 KGKIADNSRNP
+1382 IP
-1393 EDVDNVISTYYELKK
+1393 E
-1408 LNDILTEYR
+1408 
-1417 NTPSN
+1417 
-1422 ERPAMREKLYR
+1422 
-1433 QLAGEQEAV
+1433 
-1442 FTEKRALS
+1442 
-1450 ANTEDMPVPH
+1450 TEDMLTENKSICYQPLPVLERLAKIKAIPH
-1460 GYDAVVVFDG
+1460 ATYKAIKLAVDNKGERGRDAVNKYLNAYSRYDRGNITDDEMQEYFDEALKVVGDEDVLSEAGISNSEYHKYSSGKSIYNMLCTWYGTPKDASLALNKAGIKGISYEGNIDGTCYVVFDD
-1470 KSQALSIK
+1470 K
-1478 NDTGGGF
+1478 
-1485 GAYNQENSGKTLTA
+1485 
-1499 YHNITA
+1499 
-1505 HELEKALNFGGF
+1505 
-1517 PVPSLAV
+1517 
-1524 VKSDVPYEKY
+1524 
-1534 GEISLVGTKDLVNPE
+1534 
-1549 KGVPVYSKDGYT
+1549 
-1561 VTFPPVEHKA
+1561 
-1571 PSKAAV
+1571 AV
-1577 SRFTKKWAAK
+1577 SIIEK
-1587 FEEMG
+1587 FN
-1592 KGTIIS
+1592 
-1598 SLQTAYKYIDQ
+1598 Q
-1609 YLDEITNS
+1609 
-1617 IVFQYHYLTE
+1617 
-1627 ILGKNIDIPRRQIDY
+1627 
-1642 TSALM
+1642 
-1647 KQENIRKQV
+1647 
-1656 LEALN
+1656 
-1661 LKDKA
+1661 
-1666 AQKDELEKIIKG
+1666 
-1678 FFDRKIER
+1678 
-1686 SSAPD
+1686 
-1691 AKPLIRRRVPGLI
+1691 
-1704 KERDKYL
+1704 
-1711 ELLQTDP
+1711 
-1718 ESVVKKIKAE
+1718 
-1728 HKRVEDS
+1728 
-1735 KTNGEYDYTELRY
+1735 
-1748 KIRKEY
+1748 
-1754 ADELNSAEYSKWAAD
+1754 
-1769 ELRDLSGPDLVRIG
+1769 
-1783 KKLEPFNLQNVVKSM
+1783 
-1798 LTKAGA
+1798 
-1804 AKEATLTYSA
+1804 
-1814 GMVAA
+1814 
-1819 KSAKIFKN
+1819 
-1827 ISEMHKNESMLGTV
+1827 
-1841 EQFDADAEKTQKL
+1841 
-1854 GEEYREA
+1854 
-1861 VYNDSGSQYFF
+1861 
-1872 ELANGC
+1872 
-1878 MEALAKAADKTG
+1878 
-1890 HTTKAKLRTQLRKLG
+1890 
-1905 IENVTDETL
+1905 
-1914 QKGVEYLTAITE
+1914 GV
-1926 STTQYFEAKPQR
+1926 
-1938 AVDISEFAGAVVPE
+1938 
-1952 TASTDLIN
+1952 
-1960 RLREAGLQVETYNTE
+1960 
-1975 IEGDRQRAVEKIQAL
+1975 
-1990 PDVLFQGIRGQS
+1990 RGQS

-2039 GFGGQYAEDWRVVQ
+2039 GFGGQYAEDWRVVR
-2053 EWASYETGA
+2053 EWASYKNGA
-2062 EKLYK
+2062 EKLYR

-2080 NIRAAEDAGDVNTVD
+2080 NIRSAEDAGDVNMAD

-2225 KFSEVMTNERSRMR
+2225 KFSEAMTNERSRMR
-2239 KELEQLPLYLAQKI
+2239 KELEQMPLYLAQKI
-2253 ISETGNKNAAVELGF
+2253 TSETGNKNAAVELGF

-2275 EAELNEMPSL
+2275 EAELKDIPSL
-2285 SQALDDYMTE
+2285 EQALDDYMVE
-2295 FARAKDKEIM
+2295 FAKEKDREII
-2305 QAKVSEEKIAELIQ
+2305 QAKVSEEKVAELIQ

-2371 ERKTDK
+2371 ERKTNK

-2407 HSATKQEMSQV
+2407 HSATKQEMSQA

-2430 KNLKAVQEA
+2430 KNLKDVQEA

-2446 MKKMAEQDLAG
+2446 MKKMAESDLAG

-2475 AAKLVDKMF
+2475 AAKLVDKMV
-2484 RAGKWDVAMVQ
+2484 RIGKWDVAMVQ

-2582 GSIYDIITQESFTG
+2582 GGIYDIITQESFTG

-2840 GVEARGFWA
+2840 GVEARGFWV

-3126 RFRMAQEKAQEL
+3126 RFRMAQERAQEL

-3157 EDEANDVPYTPDA
+3157 EDEDNNAPYTPDA
-3170 LSHITAAKIRIAEI
+3170 LRHITAAKIRIAEI

-3265 NAQMNAI
+3265 NTQMNAI

-3339 NERTEEIPLLERFL
+3339 NEHDEEIPLLERFL

-3358 NFVSTATGS
+3358 NLVSTATGS
-3367 LIGIREIV
+3367 LIGIREITA
-3375 GVLNNLAFEG
+3375 VLNNLVFEG

-3395 PIAITC
+3395 PIAFAC
-3401 ANKALKALKLA
+3401 ADKALKALKLA

-3436 TPAARKKFDD
+3436 TPAARKKFDE
-3446 EQKYKKPPQ
+3446 EQKYKKPPK

-3461 IAKEVVGAVTSATAA
+3461 IFKEFGDAVVSATAA

>member
-188 GIADKDAVS
+188 SIADKDAVS

-251 QELEKKVEEDSRKN
+251 QELEKKIEEDSRKN

-325 AAAGGVIGGAI
+325 AAAGGVIGGTI

-343 KVLVTKEARNAAIRE
+343 KVLATKEARNAAIRE

-363 AAKNTAP
+363 AAKTTAP
-370 NLMKLGAQAGAFSGM
+370 NLMKFGAQAGAFSGM

-444 PHASKVISE
+444 PHASKVVSE

-465 AMTGT
+465 AMAGT

-487 GEEGIQAIADDLLT
+487 GEEGIQAITDDILM

-707 DVIRRMQELVEK
+707 DVIQRMQELVEK

-892 RLTEGFSAE
+892 RLTEGLSAE

-1017 VNAFSEKYPSGIEV
+1017 VNAFSEKYPSGIEA

-1143 STRDLRGSALYSY
+1143 PTRDLRGSALYSY

-1336 GGFKSNTGDVF
+1336 GGFKSDTGDVF

-1360 VRAMRSRKRSEAA
+1360 VRAMRSRKRGEAA
-1373 QFKGLMQEL
+1373 QLKGLMQEL

-1417 NTPSN
+1417 NTPSD
-1422 ERPAMREKLYR
+1422 ERPAMRKELYR

-1478 NDTGGGF
+1478 NDTGDGF
-1485 GAYNQENSGKTLTA
+1485 FISKSPIYIPAEQLATKGATFKGLIAEFSAIHPKGITVNTTIGDITISKKSIKDSLSHGFSQKKIAVIPTLTQGIQQA
-1499 YHNITA
+1499 EHV
-1505 HELEKALNFGGF
+1505 L
-1517 PVPSLAV
+1517 SLQDYDNARKINHFFV
-1524 VKSDVPYEKY
+1524 
-1534 GEISLVGTKDLVNPE
+1534 
-1549 KGVPVYSKDGYT
+1549 YT
-1561 VTFPPVEHKA
+1561 VKIGEEENFVLCRVIEQNNQRRLYVHEVA
-1571 PSKAAV
+1571 
-1577 SRFTKKWAAK
+1577 SR
-1587 FEEMG
+1587 
-1592 KGTIIS
+1592 
-1598 SLQTAYKYIDQ
+1598 
-1609 YLDEITNS
+1609 
-1617 IVFQYHYLTE
+1617 
-1627 ILGKNIDIPRRQIDY
+1627 
-1642 TSALM
+1642 
-1647 KQENIRKQV
+1647 
-1656 LEALN
+1656 
-1661 LKDKA
+1661 
-1666 AQKDELEKIIKG
+1666 
-1678 FFDRKIER
+1678 
-1686 SSAPD
+1686 
-1691 AKPLIRRRVPGLI
+1691 
-1704 KERDKYL
+1704 KE
-1711 ELLQTDP
+1711 
-1718 ESVVKKIKAE
+1718 VKKIS
-1728 HKRVEDS
+1728 DS
-1735 KTNGEYDYTELRY
+1735 LHAR
-1748 KIRKEY
+1748 
-1754 ADELNSAEYSKWAAD
+1754 AAAD
-1769 ELRDLSGPDLVRIG
+1769 KQEVPRGIALYASILSDYV
-1783 KKLEPFNLQNVVKSM
+1783 
-1798 LTKAGA
+1798 
-1804 AKEATLTYSA
+1804 AKVDS
-1814 GMVAA
+1814 
-1819 KSAKIFKN
+1819 KSAKKAEIFN
-1827 ISEMHKNESMLGTV
+1827 
-1841 EQFDADAEKTQKL
+1841 Q
-1854 GEEYREA
+1854 
-1861 VYNDSGSQYFF
+1861 
-1872 ELANGC
+1872 
-1878 MEALAKAADKTG
+1878 
-1890 HTTKAKLRTQLRKLG
+1890 
-1905 IENVTDETL
+1905 
-1914 QKGVEYLTAITE
+1914 GV
-1926 STTQYFEAKPQR
+1926 
-1938 AVDISEFAGAVVPE
+1938 
-1952 TASTDLIN
+1952 
-1960 RLREAGLQVETYNTE
+1960 
-1975 IEGDRQRAVEKIQAL
+1975 
-1990 PDVLFQGIRGQS
+1990 RGQS

-2039 GFGGQYAEDWRVVQ
+2039 GFGGQYAEDWRVVR
-2053 EWASYETGA
+2053 EWASYKNGA

-2285 SQALDDYMTE
+2285 SQALDDYMME

-2407 HSATKQEMSQV
+2407 HSATKQEMSQA

-2446 MKKMAEQDLAG
+2446 MKKMAESDLAG

-2475 AAKLVDKMF
+2475 AAKLVDKMV

-2501 SAALADAAKKNQEHV
+2501 SAALADAAKKNQERV
-2516 NKLLNTIEKQLKART
+2516 NKLLNTVEKQLKARS
-2531 VKLPKEEKY
+2531 VKLPKEERY

-2840 GVEARGFWA
+2840 GVEARGFWV

-3126 RFRMAQEKAQEL
+3126 RFRMAQERAQEL

-3265 NAQMNAI
+3265 NTQMNAI

-3339 NERTEEIPLLERFL
+3339 NEHDEEIPLLERFL

-3358 NFVSTATGS
+3358 NLVSTATGS
-3367 LIGIREIV
+3367 LIGIREITA
-3375 GVLNNLAFEG
+3375 VLNNLVFEG

-3395 PIAITC
+3395 PIAFAC
-3401 ANKALKALKLA
+3401 ADKALKALKLA

-3436 TPAARKKFDD
+3436 TPAARKKFDE

-3476 RTGVTDTIA
+3476 RTGITDTIA

>member
-19 PPPEEKSIWDTVSGL
+19 PPPEEKGIWDTVSGL

-178 DVYAK
+178 DVYTK

-188 GIADKDAVS
+188 NIADKDAVS

-220 YLSTGNSQLEL
+220 FLSTGNSQLEL

-251 QELEKKVEEDSRKN
+251 QELEKKVEEDNRKN

-293 TGLEDA
+293 TGLQDA

-314 SALPGPGTAAG
+314 SALPGLGTTAG
-325 AAAGGVIGGAI
+325 ATAGGVIGGTI
-336 GAVKGAA
+336 GAVKGAT
-343 KVLVTKEARNAAIRE
+343 KVLATKEARNAAIRE

-363 AAKNTAP
+363 AAKTTAP
-370 NLMKLGAQAGAFSGM
+370 NLMKFGAQAGAFSGM

-444 PHASKVISE
+444 PHASKVIGE
-453 IVTANTANMGTK
+453 IVTANTADMGAK
-465 AMTGT
+465 AMANTL
-470 FAKKYGKN
+470 AKKYGKN

-487 GEEGIQAIADDLLT
+487 GEEGIQAIADDLLM
-501 NDIKNTYGRAYTGK
+501 NNIKNNYGRAYTGK

-530 IVTDGLKASLQALP
+530 IVADGLKASLQAFP
-544 SSFIFGAAGGFTPVA
+544 SSLIFGMAGGFTPVA
-559 GMAGRYAARARH
+559 GMTGRYVARARH

-719 AADHQIKMVDI
+719 AADHQIKMVDV

-736 PEETQQATV
+736 PEETQEAAV

-759 NPALGLKTLI
+759 NPALGLKSLI
-769 EKYKAQKMAI
+769 NKYKEQKMAI

-824 RKPTKAELIEIAEGM
+824 RKPTKAELIDIAEEM

-852 SEEEEQQ
+852 SEEEELQ

-878 NIKPKMQGINGVEM
+878 NIKPKMQDINGVEM
-892 RLTEGFSAE
+892 RLTEGLSAE

-962 FNQDLSGGMNQDTG
+962 FNQDLDSGMNQMDKTISISSGKFRANSGKEALKSALSWFKDT
-976 NEIIKYPDNAAEA
+976 YPDGVNVDTLIG
-989 SVKLFSQEAIPVE
+989 SVHISRSSIKDTLSHGFSQKKLDVIPTLAE
-1002 ANIVVSED
+1002 GIQSATLMQSIPDYNPN
-1010 KRVTEAA
+1010 KRLTYHYLV
-1017 VNAFSEKYPSGIEV
+1017 Y
-1031 NTPIGKVTISR
+1031 
-1042 RGIRNS
+1042 
-1048 LNHKCYQA
+1048 
-1056 KMDSVLSLGEG
+1056 SV
-1067 VKNMTYIGSARD
+1067 YID
-1079 FDGKPITNHF
+1079 NEEN
-1089 FAYPIEY
+1089 FA
-1096 NNERRYVL
+1096 L
-1104 CRIKHADS
+1104 CRIKDD
-1112 GRPSFYVHDVI
+1112 GNVKKLYVHEVASR
-1123 PENDIQK
+1123 EEIQK
-1130 MSQSVKYAAHVDE
+1130 TSDTLHARTGGQTDHEY
-1143 STRDLRGSALYSY
+1143 TRGIALYNS
-1156 ILTEFYRKGKEKNQN
+1156 ILADYVKKVDSQTEI

-1178 ERAAANL
+1178 ERA
-1185 DIGQAGLLAKLR
+1185 DK
-1197 EAQSMNDTVEEIY
+1197 NDTGVGFSASRMQLYIPAEKLAPVERPLQRALDEFSAQY
-1210 RQTGWILGADGK
+1210 PDGTIAHTSIGNVRISRRDIK
-1222 WRFEI
+1222 NSLSHGLSPKKI
-1227 PDNLDAVD
+1227 AVISTLKD
-1235 YGVLHENGEAKLSEV
+1235 GIEKANHVLS
-1250 YDNPKLYMAY
+1250 M
-1260 PQLQDIPVVMENG
+1260 
-1273 MENSA
+1273 
-1278 GSTNGLRIRI
+1278 
-1288 APKAGKTTLLHE
+1288 
-1300 IQHIIQGYENFAS
+1300 
-1313 GGSPDSVINRIED
+1313 
-1326 RVYSLKKTIE
+1326 
-1336 GGFKSNTGDVF
+1336 
-1347 RLLEDYDNAKHGM
+1347 EDYDNKRKKNHFFVYTVNIADEENFVLCRIVEEQNKKRLYVHE
-1360 VRAMRSRKRSEAA
+1360 VANREEIKKRSDSLLTRAAADKQEVPRGIALYASILSDYVAKVDSQSAKKAEIFNQTAWHGSPYDFDSFDLGYIGKGEGEQVHGWGLYFAKNRNTSEAYQDVIGNQRQA
-1373 QFKGLMQEL
+1373 VIWNGKEYYMSDDEDFDWSDGVFGEEKYKYGEAMSYVLGTLLEEKTPAKAIANLQKSIDNGEIRGKYADEARKAVEILKNGSGGLKNKPTLMQVE
-1382 KGKIADNSRNP
+1382 IP
-1393 EDVDNVISTYYELKK
+1393 E
-1408 LNDILTEYR
+1408 
-1417 NTPSN
+1417 
-1422 ERPAMREKLYR
+1422 
-1433 QLAGEQEAV
+1433 
-1442 FTEKRALS
+1442 
-1450 ANTEDMPVPH
+1450 TEDMLAENKSICYQPLPVLERLAKIKAIPH
-1460 GYDAVVVFDG
+1460 ATYKAIKLATDNKGERGREAINKYLNAYSRYDRGNITDDEMQEYFDEALKIVGDEDVLSEAGISDSEYHKYLSGKSIYNMLCAWYGTPKEASLALNKAGIKGISYEGNIDGTCYVVFDD
-1470 KSQALSIK
+1470 K
-1478 NDTGGGF
+1478 
-1485 GAYNQENSGKTLTA
+1485 
-1499 YHNITA
+1499 
-1505 HELEKALNFGGF
+1505 
-1517 PVPSLAV
+1517 
-1524 VKSDVPYEKY
+1524 
-1534 GEISLVGTKDLVNPE
+1534 
-1549 KGVPVYSKDGYT
+1549 
-1561 VTFPPVEHKA
+1561 
-1571 PSKAAV
+1571 AV
-1577 SRFTKKWAAK
+1577 SIIEK
-1587 FEEMG
+1587 FN
-1592 KGTIIS
+1592 
-1598 SLQTAYKYIDQ
+1598 Q
-1609 YLDEITNS
+1609 
-1617 IVFQYHYLTE
+1617 
-1627 ILGKNIDIPRRQIDY
+1627 
-1642 TSALM
+1642 
-1647 KQENIRKQV
+1647 
-1656 LEALN
+1656 
-1661 LKDKA
+1661 
-1666 AQKDELEKIIKG
+1666 
-1678 FFDRKIER
+1678 
-1686 SSAPD
+1686 
-1691 AKPLIRRRVPGLI
+1691 
-1704 KERDKYL
+1704 
-1711 ELLQTDP
+1711 
-1718 ESVVKKIKAE
+1718 
-1728 HKRVEDS
+1728 
-1735 KTNGEYDYTELRY
+1735 
-1748 KIRKEY
+1748 
-1754 ADELNSAEYSKWAAD
+1754 
-1769 ELRDLSGPDLVRIG
+1769 
-1783 KKLEPFNLQNVVKSM
+1783 
-1798 LTKAGA
+1798 
-1804 AKEATLTYSA
+1804 
-1814 GMVAA
+1814 
-1819 KSAKIFKN
+1819 
-1827 ISEMHKNESMLGTV
+1827 
-1841 EQFDADAEKTQKL
+1841 
-1854 GEEYREA
+1854 
-1861 VYNDSGSQYFF
+1861 
-1872 ELANGC
+1872 
-1878 MEALAKAADKTG
+1878 
-1890 HTTKAKLRTQLRKLG
+1890 
-1905 IENVTDETL
+1905 
-1914 QKGVEYLTAITE
+1914 GV
-1926 STTQYFEAKPQR
+1926 
-1938 AVDISEFAGAVVPE
+1938 
-1952 TASTDLIN
+1952 
-1960 RLREAGLQVETYNTE
+1960 
-1975 IEGDRQRAVEKIQAL
+1975 
-1990 PDVLFQGIRGQS
+1990 RGQS

-2039 GFGGQYAEDWRVVQ
+2039 GFGGQYAEDWRVVR
-2053 EWASYETGA
+2053 EWASYKNGA

-2080 NIRAAEDAGDVNTVD
+2080 NIRVAEDAGDVNTAD
-2095 SLKRRWMH
+2095 NLKRRWMH

-2158 RMIASEDEIEA
+2158 RMIASDDEIEA

-2225 KFSEVMTNERSRMR
+2225 KFSEAMANERSRMR

-2285 SQALDDYMTE
+2285 SQALDDYMME

-2361 ALNDDIDIQL
+2361 ALDDDIDIQL
-2371 ERKTDK
+2371 ERKTNE

-2407 HSATKQEMSQV
+2407 HSATKQEMSQA

-2430 KNLKAVQEA
+2430 KNLKDVQEA

-2446 MKKMAEQDLAG
+2446 MKKMAESDLAG

-2475 AAKLVDKMF
+2475 AAKLVDKMV
-2484 RAGKWDVAMVQ
+2484 RIGKWDVAMVQ

-2711 MGLYDRAAVDEGR
+2711 MGLYDKAAVDEGR

-2840 GVEARGFWA
+2840 GVEARGFWV

-2901 NARSEAKNI
+2901 NARSEVKNI

-3102 CRVYKASIE
+3102 CRVYKSSIE

-3126 RFRMAQEKAQEL
+3126 RFRVAQEKAQEL
-3138 RGQMADLVS
+3138 KGQMADLVA
-3147 ERAKLRNSLQ
+3147 ERAKLKNSLQ
-3157 EDEANDVPYTPDA
+3157 EDEDNNAPYTPDA
-3170 LSHITAAKIRIAEI
+3170 LRHITAAKIRIAEI

-3208 EVKSQNDIL
+3208 ELKSQNDIL

-3265 NAQMNAI
+3265 NTQMNAI

-3339 NERTEEIPLLERFL
+3339 NERAEEIPLSERFL

-3358 NFVSTATGS
+3358 NLVSTATGS
-3367 LIGIREIV
+3367 LIGIREITT
-3375 GVLNNLAFEG
+3375 VLNNLAFEG

-3436 TPAARKKFDD
+3436 TPAARKKFDE
-3446 EQKYKKPPQ
+3446 EQKYKKPPE

-3461 IAKEVVGAVTSATAA
+3461 IAKEIVGAVTSATAA

>member
-1 MAFDLNKFA
+1 M
-10 QSAEQYAPP
+10 
-19 PPPEEKSIWDTVSGL
+19 
-34 ADGVADFAGNAF
+34 
-46 NWAES
+46 
-51 TISDT
+51 
-56 VQAAEDFLLAKNY
+56 
-69 EELQK
+69 
-74 GKEEMNY
+74 
-81 LPFRETAREFT
+81 
-92 AAYADNPDSILQPI
+92 
-106 AQTIRASETAYNYWQ
+106 
-121 TDEDKLKRAREISAE
+121 
-136 TNLPAETILYDAEA
+136 
-150 WKSANL
+150 
-156 VYDDI
+156 
-161 QSAKQLNVD
+161 
-170 NGNSWSLE
+170 
-178 DVYAK
+178 YAK

-251 QELEKKVEEDSRKN
+251 QELEKKIEEDSRKN

-282 SSAPEMWQSIY
+282 SSASEMWQSIY

-343 KVLVTKEARNAAIRE
+343 KVLATKEARNAAIRE

-363 AAKNTAP
+363 AAKTTAP

-398 ELKDKDGNPLMS
+398 ELKDKEGNPLMS

-465 AMTGT
+465 AMAGT

-478 VLKIAGVEA
+478 VLKIAGVES
-487 GEEGIQAIADDLLT
+487 GEEGIQAITDDLLT

-690 SFNPEA
+690 SFNQEA

-707 DVIRRMQELVEK
+707 DVIQRMQELVEK

-824 RKPTKAELIEIAEGM
+824 RKPTKAELVEIAEGM

-892 RLTEGFSAE
+892 RLTEGLSAE

-962 FNQDLSGGMNQDTG
+962 FNQDLNGGMNQAMFDLSKKGITSLDEFATRLPELENNGTAPSKVMWTDKTTGVIYPGAQLKHAIRKHNLTNEDLDNIQNGLDNITDVYTSKQAEGRFHGIPIFGKFSKGDTLYFVCLEVRSDG
-976 NEIIKYPDNAAEA
+976 TVVFLTASQTNNDLYETYKKEHGSERLTPPNGAVPDSNHVPYSFSIQDLVER
-989 SVKLFSQEAIPVE
+989 VKL
-1002 ANIVVSED
+1002 
-1010 KRVTEAA
+1010 
-1017 VNAFSEKYPSGIEV
+1017 
-1031 NTPIGKVTISR
+1031 
-1042 RGIRNS
+1042 
-1048 LNHKCYQA
+1048 
-1056 KMDSVLSLGEG
+1056 
-1067 VKNMTYIGSARD
+1067 KN
-1079 FDGKPITNHF
+1079 K
-1089 FAYPIEY
+1089 
-1096 NNERRYVL
+1096 
-1104 CRIKHADS
+1104 
-1112 GRPSFYVHDVI
+1112 
-1123 PENDIQK
+1123 
-1130 MSQSVKYAAHVDE
+1130 
-1143 STRDLRGSALYSY
+1143 
-1156 ILTEFYRKGKEKNQN
+1156 N
-1171 IFNQMAG
+1171 IFNQMADYYDVNIDNYEIKEKGSLQRGWPDHNSGAVAKNPSKSAFILSDWLEKVNMLETDFRKNIFSQMAG
-1178 ERAAANL
+1178 ERAAVNL
-1185 DIGQAGLLAKLR
+1185 DMGQGTLLAKLR
-1197 EAQSMNDTVEEIY
+1197 EAQSMNATEEEIY
-1210 RQTGWILGADGK
+1210 KKTGWILGADGK

-1227 PDNLDAVD
+1227 PDNLDAID
-1235 YGVLHENGEAKLSEV
+1235 YSVLHENGEAKLSEV
-1250 YDNPKLYMAY
+1250 YDNPKLYIAY
-1260 PQLQDIPVVMENG
+1260 PQLRDIPVMMENG

-1278 GSTNGLRIRI
+1278 GSTNGLRIRL

-1326 RVYSLKKTIE
+1326 RAYSLKKTIE
-1336 GGFKSNTGDVF
+1336 GGFKSDTGDVF
-1347 RLLEDYDNAKHGM
+1347 RLLEDYDNAKQGM
-1360 VRAMRSRKRSEAA
+1360 VRAMRSRKRGEAA
-1373 QFKGLMQEL
+1373 QLKGLMQEL
-1382 KGKIADNSRNP
+1382 KGKIADSCRNP
-1393 EDVDNVISTYYELKK
+1393 KDVDSIISAYYERKK
-1408 LNDILTEYR
+1408 LTDILTEYR

-1478 NDTGGGF
+1478 NDTGVGF
-1485 GAYNQENSGKTLTA
+1485 STSGMQLYIPAEKLAPVERPLQRALDEFTAQYPDGTIAHTSIGDVRISRRDIKNSLSHGLSPKKIAVISTL
-1499 YHNITA
+1499 
-1505 HELEKALNFGGF
+1505 
-1517 PVPSLAV
+1517 
-1524 VKSDVPYEKY
+1524 
-1534 GEISLVGTKDLVNPE
+1534 
-1549 KGVPVYSKDGYT
+1549 KDG
-1561 VTFPPVEHKA
+1561 
-1571 PSKAAV
+1571 
-1577 SRFTKKWAAK
+1577 
-1587 FEEMG
+1587 
-1592 KGTIIS
+1592 
-1598 SLQTAYKYIDQ
+1598 
-1609 YLDEITNS
+1609 
-1617 IVFQYHYLTE
+1617 
-1627 ILGKNIDIPRRQIDY
+1627 
-1642 TSALM
+1642 
-1647 KQENIRKQV
+1647 
-1656 LEALN
+1656 
-1661 LKDKA
+1661 
-1666 AQKDELEKIIKG
+1666 
-1678 FFDRKIER
+1678 IE
-1686 SSAPD
+1686 
-1691 AKPLIRRRVPGLI
+1691 
-1704 KERDKYL
+1704 
-1711 ELLQTDP
+1711 
-1718 ESVVKKIKAE
+1718 KAE
-1728 HKRVEDS
+1728 HVLSMADYDNKQKRNHFFVYTVNVAGEENFVLCRITEQQNQRRLYVHEVANREEIKKISDSLLTRAVTNKSNPVPRGIALYASILSDYVAKVDS
-1735 KTNGEYDYTELRY
+1735 K
-1748 KIRKEY
+1748 K
-1754 ADELNSAEYSKWAAD
+1754 AE
-1769 ELRDLSGPDLVRIG
+1769 I
-1783 KKLEPFNLQNVVKSM
+1783 FNQ
-1798 LTKAGA
+1798 
-1804 AKEATLTYSA
+1804 
-1814 GMVAA
+1814 
-1819 KSAKIFKN
+1819 
-1827 ISEMHKNESMLGTV
+1827 
-1841 EQFDADAEKTQKL
+1841 
-1854 GEEYREA
+1854 
-1861 VYNDSGSQYFF
+1861 
-1872 ELANGC
+1872 
-1878 MEALAKAADKTG
+1878 
-1890 HTTKAKLRTQLRKLG
+1890 
-1905 IENVTDETL
+1905 
-1914 QKGVEYLTAITE
+1914 GV
-1926 STTQYFEAKPQR
+1926 
-1938 AVDISEFAGAVVPE
+1938 
-1952 TASTDLIN
+1952 
-1960 RLREAGLQVETYNTE
+1960 
-1975 IEGDRQRAVEKIQAL
+1975 
-1990 PDVLFQGIRGQS
+1990 RGQS

-2039 GFGGQYAEDWRVVQ
+2039 GFGGQYAEDWRVVR
-2053 EWASYETGA
+2053 EWASYKNGA

-2080 NIRAAEDAGDVNTVD
+2080 NIRAAEDAGDVNTAD

-2145 GVRANSTVERVMA
+2145 GVRANPTVERVMA

-2285 SQALDDYMTE
+2285 SQALDDYMME

-2407 HSATKQEMSQV
+2407 HSATKQEMSQA

-2475 AAKLVDKMF
+2475 AAKLVDKMV

-2607 VVNAMTVLYKTG
+2607 VVNAMTVLYK
-2619 RDKFKM
+2619 
-2625 KSFDGML
+2625 
-2632 ISDVVDEILED
+2632 I
-2643 IHNNT
+2643 
-2648 GKLPSVETKA
+2648 
-2658 VMDDKGG
+2658 
-2665 IGYSD
+2665 
-2670 LLAKIPGFGESL
+2670 
-2682 SQLGQQYELSMLRP
+2682 
-2696 ETLLK
+2696 
-2701 ILGKSAHKYI
+2701 
-2711 MGLYDRAAVDEGR
+2711 
-2724 RMAEAIAEL
+2724 
-2733 SKIMSVYSQKE
+2733 
-2744 KKEMKKKKY
+2744 
-2753 KLETGYGM
+2753 
-2761 EEFSK
+2761 
-2766 ENVLCMALN
+2766 
-2775 YGNEINW
+2775 
-2782 LRLCKGLGVED
+2782 
-2793 GNYLRSFLD
+2793 
-2802 ENMTKKD
+2802 
-2809 WLTVQALWD
+2809 
-2818 HIGKY
+2818 
-2823 WKDTV
+2823 
-2828 KVEQELNGVTLK
+2828 
-2840 GVEARGFWA
+2840 
-2849 TVNGELLKLRG
+2849 
-2860 GYYPI
+2860 
-2865 VYNPEKSTK
+2865 
-2874 AAEQTVDEAAKRT
+2874 
-2887 MSGAQVLGT
+2887 
-2896 GRGFT
+2896 
-2901 NARSEAKNI
+2901 
-2910 ARPLALQ
+2910 
-2917 LDVVSSHVDQVIHNI
+2917 
-2932 SFRIACRDVYRLTH
+2932 
-2946 DSRFQEAV
+2946 
-2954 ISTLGRKALDS
+2954 
-2965 IQKWAVDCWR
+2965 
-2975 VLPNNSG
+2975 
-2982 TAEGFF
+2982 
-2988 NKVLAGLRS
+2988 LAGLRS

-3091 LTDRMLSEPLW
+3091 VTDRMLSEPLW
-3102 CRVYKASIE
+3102 CRVYKSSIE

-3170 LSHITAAKIRIAEI
+3170 LRHITAAKIRIAEI

-3265 NAQMNAI
+3265 NTQMNAI

-3339 NERTEEIPLLERFL
+3339 DERTEEIPLLERFL

-3358 NFVSTATGS
+3358 NLVSTATGS
-3367 LIGIREIV
+3367 LIGIREITA
-3375 GVLNNLAFEG
+3375 VLNNLVFEG
-3385 TDYGRGAGGA
+3385 TDYGRSVGGT
-3395 PIAITC
+3395 PIAFTC
-3401 ANKALKALKLA
+3401 ADKVLKTFKLA

-3423 EAEKKKK
+3423 ESERKKK

-3446 EQKYKKPPQ
+3446 EQKYKKPPK

-3461 IAKEVVGAVTSATAA
+3461 IFKEFGGAVVSATAA

-3485 NTAFTTL
+3485 NIALTTL
-3492 QYMLDGD
+3492 QYMFDGD

>member
-19 PPPEEKSIWDTVSGL
+19 PPPEEKGIWDTVSGL

-178 DVYAK
+178 DVYTK

-188 GIADKDAVS
+188 NIADKDAVS

-220 YLSTGNSQLEL
+220 FLSTGNSQLEL

-251 QELEKKVEEDSRKN
+251 QELEKKVEEDNRKN

-293 TGLEDA
+293 TGLQDA

-314 SALPGPGTAAG
+314 SALPGLGTAAG
-325 AAAGGVIGGAI
+325 ATAGGVIGGTI

-343 KVLVTKEARNAAIRE
+343 KVLATKEARNAAIRE

-363 AAKNTAP
+363 AAKTTAP
-370 NLMKLGAQAGAFSGM
+370 NLMKFGAQAGAFSGM

-444 PHASKVISE
+444 PHASKVIGE
-453 IVTANTANMGTK
+453 IVTANTADMGAK
-465 AMTGT
+465 AMANTL
-470 FAKKYGKN
+470 AKKYGKN

-487 GEEGIQAIADDLLT
+487 GEEGIQAIADDLLM
-501 NDIKNTYGRAYTGK
+501 NNIKNNYGRAYTGK

-530 IVTDGLKASLQALP
+530 IVADGLKASLQAFP
-544 SSFIFGAAGGFTPVA
+544 SSLIFGMAGGFTPVA
-559 GMAGRYAARARH
+559 GMTGRYVARARH

-719 AADHQIKMVDI
+719 AADHQIKMVDV

-736 PEETQQATV
+736 PEETQEATV

-752 AIIENPE
+752 AIIESPE
-759 NPALGLKTLI
+759 NPALGLKSLI
-769 EKYKAQKMAI
+769 NKYKEQKMAI

-824 RKPTKAELIEIAEGM
+824 RKPTKAELIDIAEEM

-852 SEEEEQQ
+852 SEEEELQ

-878 NIKPKMQGINGVEM
+878 NIKPKMQDINGVEM
-892 RLTEGFSAE
+892 RLTEGLSAE

-962 FNQDLSGGMNQDTG
+962 FNQDLDSGMNQMDKTISISSGKFRANSGKEALKSALSWFKDT
-976 NEIIKYPDNAAEA
+976 YPDGVNVDTLIG
-989 SVKLFSQEAIPVE
+989 SVHISRSSIKDTLSHGFSQKKLDVIPTLAE
-1002 ANIVVSED
+1002 GIQSATLMQSIPDYNPN
-1010 KRVTEAA
+1010 KRLTYHYLV
-1017 VNAFSEKYPSGIEV
+1017 Y
-1031 NTPIGKVTISR
+1031 
-1042 RGIRNS
+1042 
-1048 LNHKCYQA
+1048 
-1056 KMDSVLSLGEG
+1056 SV
-1067 VKNMTYIGSARD
+1067 YID
-1079 FDGKPITNHF
+1079 NEEN
-1089 FAYPIEY
+1089 FA
-1096 NNERRYVL
+1096 L
-1104 CRIKHADS
+1104 CRIKDD
-1112 GRPSFYVHDVI
+1112 GNVKKLYVHEVASR
-1123 PENDIQK
+1123 EEIQK
-1130 MSQSVKYAAHVDE
+1130 TSDTLHARTGGQTDHEY
-1143 STRDLRGSALYSY
+1143 TRGIALYNS
-1156 ILTEFYRKGKEKNQN
+1156 ILADYVKKVDSQTEI

-1178 ERAAANL
+1178 ERA
-1185 DIGQAGLLAKLR
+1185 DK
-1197 EAQSMNDTVEEIY
+1197 NDTGVGFSASRMQLYIPAEKLAPVERPLQRALDEFSAQY
-1210 RQTGWILGADGK
+1210 PDGTIAHTSIGNVRISRRDIK
-1222 WRFEI
+1222 NSLSHGLSPKKI
-1227 PDNLDAVD
+1227 AVISTLKD
-1235 YGVLHENGEAKLSEV
+1235 GIEKANHVLS
-1250 YDNPKLYMAY
+1250 M
-1260 PQLQDIPVVMENG
+1260 
-1273 MENSA
+1273 
-1278 GSTNGLRIRI
+1278 
-1288 APKAGKTTLLHE
+1288 
-1300 IQHIIQGYENFAS
+1300 
-1313 GGSPDSVINRIED
+1313 
-1326 RVYSLKKTIE
+1326 
-1336 GGFKSNTGDVF
+1336 
-1347 RLLEDYDNAKHGM
+1347 EDYDNKRKKNHFFVYTVNIADEENFVLCRIVEEQNKKRLYVHE
-1360 VRAMRSRKRSEAA
+1360 VANREEIKKRSDSLLTRAAADKQEVPRGIALYASILSDYVAKVDSQSAKKAEIFNQTAWHGSPYDFDSFDLGYIGKGEGEQVHGWGLYFAKNRNTSEAYQDVIGNQRQA
-1373 QFKGLMQEL
+1373 VIWNGKEYYMSDDEDFDWSDGIFGEEKYEYGEAMCYVLDTLLEEKTPAKAIANLQKSIDNGKIRGKYADEARKAVEILRNGSGGLKNKPTLMQVE
-1382 KGKIADNSRNP
+1382 IP
-1393 EDVDNVISTYYELKK
+1393 E
-1408 LNDILTEYR
+1408 
-1417 NTPSN
+1417 
-1422 ERPAMREKLYR
+1422 
-1433 QLAGEQEAV
+1433 
-1442 FTEKRALS
+1442 
-1450 ANTEDMPVPH
+1450 TEDMLAENKSICYQPLPVLERLAKIKAIPH
-1460 GYDAVVVFDG
+1460 ATYKAIKLAVNNKGERGRDAVNKYLNAYSRYDRGNITDDEMQEYFDEALKVVGDEDALSEAGISDSEYHKYSSGKSIYNMLCAWYGTPKDASIALNKAGIKGISYEGNIDGTCYVVFDD
-1470 KSQALSIK
+1470 K
-1478 NDTGGGF
+1478 
-1485 GAYNQENSGKTLTA
+1485 
-1499 YHNITA
+1499 
-1505 HELEKALNFGGF
+1505 
-1517 PVPSLAV
+1517 
-1524 VKSDVPYEKY
+1524 
-1534 GEISLVGTKDLVNPE
+1534 
-1549 KGVPVYSKDGYT
+1549 
-1561 VTFPPVEHKA
+1561 
-1571 PSKAAV
+1571 AV
-1577 SRFTKKWAAK
+1577 SIIEK
-1587 FEEMG
+1587 FN
-1592 KGTIIS
+1592 
-1598 SLQTAYKYIDQ
+1598 Q
-1609 YLDEITNS
+1609 
-1617 IVFQYHYLTE
+1617 
-1627 ILGKNIDIPRRQIDY
+1627 
-1642 TSALM
+1642 
-1647 KQENIRKQV
+1647 
-1656 LEALN
+1656 
-1661 LKDKA
+1661 
-1666 AQKDELEKIIKG
+1666 
-1678 FFDRKIER
+1678 
-1686 SSAPD
+1686 
-1691 AKPLIRRRVPGLI
+1691 
-1704 KERDKYL
+1704 
-1711 ELLQTDP
+1711 
-1718 ESVVKKIKAE
+1718 
-1728 HKRVEDS
+1728 
-1735 KTNGEYDYTELRY
+1735 
-1748 KIRKEY
+1748 
-1754 ADELNSAEYSKWAAD
+1754 
-1769 ELRDLSGPDLVRIG
+1769 
-1783 KKLEPFNLQNVVKSM
+1783 
-1798 LTKAGA
+1798 
-1804 AKEATLTYSA
+1804 
-1814 GMVAA
+1814 
-1819 KSAKIFKN
+1819 
-1827 ISEMHKNESMLGTV
+1827 
-1841 EQFDADAEKTQKL
+1841 
-1854 GEEYREA
+1854 
-1861 VYNDSGSQYFF
+1861 
-1872 ELANGC
+1872 
-1878 MEALAKAADKTG
+1878 
-1890 HTTKAKLRTQLRKLG
+1890 
-1905 IENVTDETL
+1905 
-1914 QKGVEYLTAITE
+1914 GV
-1926 STTQYFEAKPQR
+1926 
-1938 AVDISEFAGAVVPE
+1938 
-1952 TASTDLIN
+1952 
-1960 RLREAGLQVETYNTE
+1960 
-1975 IEGDRQRAVEKIQAL
+1975 
-1990 PDVLFQGIRGQS
+1990 RGQS

-2039 GFGGQYAEDWRVVQ
+2039 GFGGQYAEDWRVVR
-2053 EWASYETGA
+2053 EWASYKNGA

-2067 GTPFEKEFATLAQ
+2067 GTPFEKEFSILAQ
-2080 NIRAAEDAGDVNTVD
+2080 NIRAAEDAGDVNTAD

-2225 KFSEVMTNERSRMR
+2225 KFSEAMTNERSRMR

-2253 ISETGNKNAAVELGF
+2253 IGETGNKNAAVELGF

-2285 SQALDDYMTE
+2285 SQALDDYMME
-2295 FARAKDKEIM
+2295 FTKAKDEEIM

-2335 KSKEEA
+2335 KSKEES

-2371 ERKTDK
+2371 ERKTNK

-2407 HSATKQEMSQV
+2407 HSATKQEMSQA

-2430 KNLKAVQEA
+2430 KNLKDVQEA

-2475 AAKLVDKMF
+2475 AAKLVDKMV
-2484 RAGKWDVAMVQ
+2484 RIGKWDVAMVQ

-2840 GVEARGFWA
+2840 GVEARGFWV

-3102 CRVYKASIE
+3102 CRVYKSSIE

-3126 RFRMAQEKAQEL
+3126 RFRVAQEKAQEL
-3138 RGQMADLVS
+3138 KGQMADLVA

-3157 EDEANDVPYTPDA
+3157 EDEDNNAPYTPDA
-3170 LSHITAAKIRIAEI
+3170 LRHITAAKIRIAEI

-3208 EVKSQNDIL
+3208 ELKSQNDIL

-3265 NAQMNAI
+3265 NTQMNAI

-3339 NERTEEIPLLERFL
+3339 NERTEEIPLSERFL

-3358 NFVSTATGS
+3358 NLVSTATGS
-3367 LIGIREIV
+3367 LIGIREITT
-3375 GVLNNLAFEG
+3375 VLNNLAFEG

-3436 TPAARKKFDD
+3436 TPAARKKFDE
-3446 EQKYKKPPQ
+3446 EQKYKKPPE

>member
-251 QELEKKVEEDSRKN
+251 QELEKKIEEDSRKN

-343 KVLVTKEARNAAIRE
+343 KVLATKEVRNAAIRE

-363 AAKNTAP
+363 AAKTTAP

-398 ELKDKDGNPLMS
+398 ELKDKEGNPLMS

-453 IVTANTANMGTK
+453 IVTVNTANMGTK
-465 AMTGT
+465 AMAGT

-487 GEEGIQAIADDLLT
+487 GEEGIQAITDDLLM

-878 NIKPKMQGINGVEM
+878 NIKPKMQGLNGVEM

-1336 GGFKSNTGDVF
+1336 GGFKSDTGDVF
-1347 RLLEDYDNAKHGM
+1347 RLLEDYDNAKHGL
-1360 VRAMRSRKRSEAA
+1360 VRAMRSRKRGEAA
-1373 QFKGLMQEL
+1373 QLKGLMQEL

-1417 NTPSN
+1417 NTPSD
-1422 ERPAMREKLYR
+1422 ERPAMRKELYR

-1470 KSQALSIK
+1470 KSMAFSTDSIIENPDNTAEASAKLFSQEAIPVEADIVASEGKKIIEVAVGAFSKKHPNGIEIDTSIGKVVISRRSIRNSLNHGIYQAKLDSILSLEEGVK
-1478 NDTGGGF
+1478 NMVYIGSERDF
-1485 GAYNQENSGKTLTA
+1485 SGKPITNHFFAYPIEYDGERRYVFCRVRHADSGRPSFYVHEVISEKDIQKESQSFIDAAHADESTRDLRGLALYARIIAEFQRKSKEKISDSLLTRA
-1499 YHNITA
+1499 VTN
-1505 HELEKALNFGGF
+1505 KSN
-1517 PVPSLAV
+1517 PVPRGIALYASIL
-1524 VKSDVPYEKY
+1524 SDYV
-1534 GEISLVGTKDLVNPE
+1534 
-1549 KGVPVYSKDGYT
+1549 
-1561 VTFPPVEHKA
+1561 
-1571 PSKAAV
+1571 
-1577 SRFTKKWAAK
+1577 AK
-1587 FEEMG
+1587 V
-1592 KGTIIS
+1592 
-1598 SLQTAYKYIDQ
+1598 D
-1609 YLDEITNS
+1609 N
-1617 IVFQYHYLTE
+1617 
-1627 ILGKNIDIPRRQIDY
+1627 
-1642 TSALM
+1642 
-1647 KQENIRKQV
+1647 
-1656 LEALN
+1656 
-1661 LKDKA
+1661 
-1666 AQKDELEKIIKG
+1666 
-1678 FFDRKIER
+1678 
-1686 SSAPD
+1686 
-1691 AKPLIRRRVPGLI
+1691 
-1704 KERDKYL
+1704 
-1711 ELLQTDP
+1711 
-1718 ESVVKKIKAE
+1718 
-1728 HKRVEDS
+1728 
-1735 KTNGEYDYTELRY
+1735 
-1748 KIRKEY
+1748 
-1754 ADELNSAEYSKWAAD
+1754 
-1769 ELRDLSGPDLVRIG
+1769 
-1783 KKLEPFNLQNVVKSM
+1783 
-1798 LTKAGA
+1798 
-1804 AKEATLTYSA
+1804 
-1814 GMVAA
+1814 
-1819 KSAKIFKN
+1819 KSAKKAEIFN
-1827 ISEMHKNESMLGTV
+1827 
-1841 EQFDADAEKTQKL
+1841 Q
-1854 GEEYREA
+1854 
-1861 VYNDSGSQYFF
+1861 
-1872 ELANGC
+1872 
-1878 MEALAKAADKTG
+1878 
-1890 HTTKAKLRTQLRKLG
+1890 
-1905 IENVTDETL
+1905 
-1914 QKGVEYLTAITE
+1914 GV
-1926 STTQYFEAKPQR
+1926 
-1938 AVDISEFAGAVVPE
+1938 
-1952 TASTDLIN
+1952 
-1960 RLREAGLQVETYNTE
+1960 
-1975 IEGDRQRAVEKIQAL
+1975 
-1990 PDVLFQGIRGQS
+1990 RGQS

-2039 GFGGQYAEDWRVVQ
+2039 GFGGQYAEDWRVVR
-2053 EWASYETGA
+2053 EWASYKNGA

-2137 IYIAFTGE
+2137 IYIAFAGE

-2285 SQALDDYMTE
+2285 SQALDDYMME

-2407 HSATKQEMSQV
+2407 HSATKQEMSQA

-2424 QAGEWK
+2424 QASEWK
-2430 KNLKAVQEA
+2430 KNLKEVQEA

-2446 MKKMAEQDLAG
+2446 MKKMAESDLAG

-2475 AAKLVDKMF
+2475 AAKLVDKMV

-2501 SAALADAAKKNQEHV
+2501 SAALADAAKKNQERV
-2516 NKLLNTIEKQLKART
+2516 NKLLNTAEKQLKARS
-2531 VKLPKEEKY
+2531 VKLPKEERY

-2658 VMDDKGG
+2658 VMDDRGG

-2670 LLAKIPGFGESL
+2670 LLAKIPGFGESI

-2840 GVEARGFWA
+2840 GVEARGFWV

-3102 CRVYKASIE
+3102 CRVYKSSIE

-3170 LSHITAAKIRIAEI
+3170 LHHITAAKIRIAEI

-3265 NAQMNAI
+3265 NTQMNAI

-3339 NERTEEIPLLERFL
+3339 DERTEEIPLLERFL

-3358 NFVSTATGS
+3358 NLVSTATGS
-3367 LIGIREIV
+3367 LIGIREITA
-3375 GVLNNLAFEG
+3375 VLNNLAFEG
-3385 TDYGRGAGGA
+3385 TDYGRSVGGT
-3395 PIAITC
+3395 PIAFTC
-3401 ANKALKALKLA
+3401 ADKVLKTFKLA

-3423 EAEKKKK
+3423 ESERKKK

-3436 TPAARKKFDD
+3436 TPAARKKFDE
-3446 EQKYKKPPQ
+3446 EQKYKKPPK

-3461 IAKEVVGAVTSATAA
+3461 IFKEFGGAVVSATAA

-3485 NTAFTTL
+3485 NAAFTTL

-3499 GRYDSTLSNIVWS
+3499 GRYDSTLSNIVWRS
-3512 AFWNKK
+3512 VFWNKK

>member
-1 MAFDLNKFA
+1 MALDLEGLKKDM
-10 QSAEQYAPP
+10 QEYTPP
-19 PPPEEKSIWDTVSGL
+19 PPPKEKGIWDTVSGL
-34 ADGVADFAGNAF
+34 ADDVADFAGNAF
-46 NWAES
+46 NWAEN

-74 GKEEMNY
+74 GWQEIQHFPY
-81 LPFRETAREFT
+81 RETIREFT

-188 GIADKDAVS
+188 SIADKDAVS

-251 QELEKKVEEDSRKN
+251 QELEKKIEEDSRKN

-325 AAAGGVIGGAI
+325 AAAGGVIGGTI

-343 KVLVTKEARNAAIRE
+343 KVLATKEVRNAAIRE

-363 AAKNTAP
+363 AAKTTAP

-444 PHASKVISE
+444 PHASKVVGEIISS
-453 IVTANTANMGTK
+453 NTAEIGAK
-465 AMTGT
+465 AMAGT

-487 GEEGIQAIADDLLT
+487 GEEGIQAITDDLLT

-707 DVIRRMQELVEK
+707 DVIQRMQELVEK

-892 RLTEGFSAE
+892 RLTEGLSAE

-1336 GGFKSNTGDVF
+1336 GGFKSDTGDVF
-1347 RLLEDYDNAKHGM
+1347 RLLEDYDNAKQGM
-1360 VRAMRSRKRSEAA
+1360 VRAMRNRKRGEAA
-1373 QFKGLMQEL
+1373 QLKGRMQEL
-1382 KGKIADNSRNP
+1382 KAKIADSCRNP
-1393 EDVDNVISTYYELKK
+1393 EDVDNVISTYYERKK

-1417 NTPSN
+1417 NTPSD
-1422 ERPAMREKLYR
+1422 ERPAMRKELYR

-1442 FTEKRALS
+1442 ATEKRALS
-1450 ANTEDMPVPH
+1450 TDGQTMPRPH
-1460 GYDAVVVFDG
+1460 GYDAVVVFDK
-1470 KSQALSIK
+1470 KSIALSTDKIIEYPDNAAEASAKLFSQEAIPVESKAVVANGSGAISAGVAAFSAKYPSGIK
-1478 NDTGGGF
+1478 VETPIGKVTISRRGIRNSLNHKCFQAKMDSVLSLDEGTKRMVYIGSIRDFTGKAVTNHF
-1485 GAYNQENSGKTLTA
+1485 FAYPIQYENKRMYVFCRVRHADSGIPSFYIHDVISEEELQKESRSLKDAAQIRDLRGTTLYMHILT
-1499 YHNITA
+1499 
-1505 HELEKALNFGGF
+1505 EFQRKSKEKISDSLLTRAATNKSN
-1517 PVPSLAV
+1517 PVPRGIALYAPIL
-1524 VKSDVPYEKY
+1524 SDYV
-1534 GEISLVGTKDLVNPE
+1534 
-1549 KGVPVYSKDGYT
+1549 
-1561 VTFPPVEHKA
+1561 
-1571 PSKAAV
+1571 
-1577 SRFTKKWAAK
+1577 AK
-1587 FEEMG
+1587 
-1592 KGTIIS
+1592 
-1598 SLQTAYKYIDQ
+1598 
-1609 YLDEITNS
+1609 
-1617 IVFQYHYLTE
+1617 V
-1627 ILGKNIDIPRRQIDY
+1627 
-1642 TSALM
+1642 
-1647 KQENIRKQV
+1647 
-1656 LEALN
+1656 
-1661 LKDKA
+1661 
-1666 AQKDELEKIIKG
+1666 
-1678 FFDRKIER
+1678 
-1686 SSAPD
+1686 
-1691 AKPLIRRRVPGLI
+1691 
-1704 KERDKYL
+1704 
-1711 ELLQTDP
+1711 
-1718 ESVVKKIKAE
+1718 
-1728 HKRVEDS
+1728 DS
-1735 KTNGEYDYTELRY
+1735 
-1748 KIRKEY
+1748 
-1754 ADELNSAEYSKWAAD
+1754 
-1769 ELRDLSGPDLVRIG
+1769 
-1783 KKLEPFNLQNVVKSM
+1783 
-1798 LTKAGA
+1798 
-1804 AKEATLTYSA
+1804 
-1814 GMVAA
+1814 
-1819 KSAKIFKN
+1819 KSAKKAEIFN
-1827 ISEMHKNESMLGTV
+1827 
-1841 EQFDADAEKTQKL
+1841 Q
-1854 GEEYREA
+1854 
-1861 VYNDSGSQYFF
+1861 
-1872 ELANGC
+1872 
-1878 MEALAKAADKTG
+1878 
-1890 HTTKAKLRTQLRKLG
+1890 
-1905 IENVTDETL
+1905 
-1914 QKGVEYLTAITE
+1914 GV
-1926 STTQYFEAKPQR
+1926 
-1938 AVDISEFAGAVVPE
+1938 
-1952 TASTDLIN
+1952 
-1960 RLREAGLQVETYNTE
+1960 
-1975 IEGDRQRAVEKIQAL
+1975 
-1990 PDVLFQGIRGQS
+1990 RGQS

-2039 GFGGQYAEDWRVVQ
+2039 GFGGKYAEDWRVVQ
-2053 EWASYETGA
+2053 EWASYKTGA

-2067 GTPFEKEFATLAQ
+2067 RTPFEKEFATLAQ
-2080 NIRAAEDAGDVNTVD
+2080 NIRAAEDAGDVNTAD

-2188 GESTQETYQRWWDEA
+2188 GESTQETYQRWREEA
-2203 KEEAKERL
+2203 KEEAKEKL

-2285 SQALDDYMTE
+2285 SQALDDYMME

-2348 AKAAMDELDESIK
+2348 AKAAMDELDEIIK

-2407 HSATKQEMSQV
+2407 HSATKQEMSQA

-2430 KNLKAVQEA
+2430 KNLKDVQEA

-2475 AAKLVDKMF
+2475 AAKLVDKMV

-2501 SAALADAAKKNQEHV
+2501 SAALADAAKKNQERV
-2516 NKLLNTIEKQLKART
+2516 NKLLNTVEKQLKARS
-2531 VKLPKEEKY
+2531 VKLPKEERY

-2840 GVEARGFWA
+2840 GVEARGFWV

-3102 CRVYKASIE
+3102 CRVYKSSIE

-3126 RFRMAQEKAQEL
+3126 RFRMAQERAQEL

-3170 LSHITAAKIRIAEI
+3170 LRHITAAKIRIAEI
-3184 EKALE
+3184 EKTLE

-3265 NAQMNAI
+3265 NTQMNAI

-3339 NERTEEIPLLERFL
+3339 NELTEEIPLLERFL

-3358 NFVSTATGS
+3358 NLVSTATGS
-3367 LIGIREIV
+3367 LIGIREITA
-3375 GVLNNLAFEG
+3375 VLNNLAFEG
-3385 TDYGRGAGGA
+3385 TDYGRSVGGT
-3395 PIAITC
+3395 PIAFAC
-3401 ANKALKALKLA
+3401 ADKALKALKLA

-3436 TPAARKKFDD
+3436 TPAARKKFDE
-3446 EQKYKKPPQ
+3446 EQKYKKPPK

-3461 IAKEVVGAVTSATAA
+3461 IFKEFGDAVVSATAA

-3485 NTAFTTL
+3485 NTALTTL
-3492 QYMLDGD
+3492 QYMFDGD

>member
-1 MAFDLNKFA
+1 MAFDVNKFA
-10 QSAEQYAPP
+10 QLAEQYAPP
-19 PPPEEKSIWDTVSGL
+19 PQPEEKGIWDTVSGL
-34 ADGVADFAGNAF
+34 ADGASDFAGNVF
-46 NWAES
+46 NWAEG

-74 GKEEMNY
+74 GKEEMKY

-106 AQTIRASETAYNYWQ
+106 AQAIRASETAYNYWQ
-121 TDEDKLKRAREISAE
+121 TDEDKLKRAREISTE
-136 TNLPAETILYDAEA
+136 TNLPAETILYDSEA

-178 DVYAK
+178 DVYVK

-188 GIADKDAVS
+188 SIADKDAVS

-242 ADENDLQRM
+242 ADENDIQRM
-251 QELEKKVEEDSRKN
+251 QELEKKVEEDNRKN

-336 GAVKGAA
+336 GAIKGAA
-343 KVLVTKEARNAAIRE
+343 KVLATKEARNAAIRE

-363 AAKNTAP
+363 AAKTTAP
-370 NLMKLGAQAGAFSGM
+370 NLMKLGAKAGAFSGM

-444 PHASKVISE
+444 PHASKVVGEIISS
-453 IVTANTANMGTK
+453 NTAEIGAK
-465 AMTGT
+465 AMAGT

-487 GEEGIQAIADDLLT
+487 GEEGTQAIADDLLS

-530 IVTDGLKASLQALP
+530 IVADGLKASLQALP
-544 SSFIFGAAGGFTPVA
+544 SSFIFGAAGGFAPVA
-559 GMAGRYAARARH
+559 GIAGRYAARARH

-596 QQAVHDSRLKDTAP
+596 QQAVLDSRLKDTAP

-630 IDTELA
+630 IYTELA

-690 SFNPEA
+690 SFSPEA

-707 DVIRRMQELVEK
+707 DVIQRMQELVEK

-806 VRLSEN
+806 VRLSEK

-818 FWKEFG
+818 FWKDFG
-824 RKPTKAELIEIAEGM
+824 RKPTKAELIKIAEDM

-878 NIKPKMQGINGVEM
+878 NIKPKMQSINGVEM
-892 RLTEGFSAE
+892 RLTEGLSAE
-901 AYKVYRILNEQ
+901 AYKVYRILSEQ

-941 MRENGAADYT
+941 MRDNGAADYT

-962 FNQDLSGGMNQDTG
+962 FNQDLSGGMNQANLDVAELSRQVSAKEELLNSTPAINIQDDPLEG
-976 NEIIKYPDNAAEA
+976 MDKKQLKAYFKKKYRNDDG
-989 SVKLFSQEAIPVE
+989 SSAIPVP
-1002 ANIVVSED
+1002 AIVYTKYGEPVKITVNGTFKEIIRHSAD
-1010 KRVTEAA
+1010 KRVLRLLPYLKEIISNS
-1017 VNAFSEKYPSGIEV
+1017 VFLFDDE
-1031 NTPIGKVTISR
+1031 PI
-1042 RGIRNS
+1042 
-1048 LNHKCYQA
+1048 
-1056 KMDSVLSLGEG
+1056 
-1067 VKNMTYIGSARD
+1067 KN
-1079 FDGKPITNHF
+1079 
-1089 FAYPIEY
+1089 
-1096 NNERRYVL
+1096 
-1104 CRIKHADS
+1104 RIKKLNQTTLSYKHYGCKVILDGNPLLIRSTIRVASDGSYYYDVNIDNYEIEKKGSLQRGWPNHNS
-1112 GRPSFYVHDVI
+1112 GAVAKNPS
-1123 PENDIQK
+1123 K
-1130 MSQSVKYAAHVDE
+1130 
-1143 STRDLRGSALYSY
+1143 SAF
-1156 ILTEFYRKGKEKNQN
+1156 ILSDWLEKVNMLETDFRKN
-1171 IFNQMAG
+1171 IFSQMAG
-1178 ERAAANL
+1178 EYT
-1185 DIGQAGLLAKLR
+1185 D
-1197 EAQSMNDTVEEIY
+1197 
-1210 RQTGWILGADGK
+1210 
-1222 WRFEI
+1222 
-1227 PDNLDAVD
+1227 
-1235 YGVLHENGEAKLSEV
+1235 
-1250 YDNPKLYMAY
+1250 
-1260 PQLQDIPVVMENG
+1260 
-1273 MENSA
+1273 
-1278 GSTNGLRIRI
+1278 
-1288 APKAGKTTLLHE
+1288 
-1300 IQHIIQGYENFAS
+1300 
-1313 GGSPDSVINRIED
+1313 
-1326 RVYSLKKTIE
+1326 
-1336 GGFKSNTGDVF
+1336 
-1347 RLLEDYDNAKHGM
+1347 
-1360 VRAMRSRKRSEAA
+1360 
-1373 QFKGLMQEL
+1373 
-1382 KGKIADNSRNP
+1382 
-1393 EDVDNVISTYYELKK
+1393 
-1408 LNDILTEYR
+1408 
-1417 NTPSN
+1417 
-1422 ERPAMREKLYR
+1422 
-1433 QLAGEQEAV
+1433 
-1442 FTEKRALS
+1442 
-1450 ANTEDMPVPH
+1450 
-1460 GYDAVVVFDG
+1460 
-1470 KSQALSIK
+1470 K

-1485 GAYNQENSGKTLTA
+1485 STFGMQLYIPAEKLAPVERPLQRALDEFTAQYPDGTIAHTSIGDVRISRRDIKNSLSHGLSAKKIAVISTL
-1499 YHNITA
+1499 
-1505 HELEKALNFGGF
+1505 
-1517 PVPSLAV
+1517 
-1524 VKSDVPYEKY
+1524 
-1534 GEISLVGTKDLVNPE
+1534 
-1549 KGVPVYSKDGYT
+1549 KDG
-1561 VTFPPVEHKA
+1561 
-1571 PSKAAV
+1571 
-1577 SRFTKKWAAK
+1577 
-1587 FEEMG
+1587 
-1592 KGTIIS
+1592 
-1598 SLQTAYKYIDQ
+1598 
-1609 YLDEITNS
+1609 
-1617 IVFQYHYLTE
+1617 
-1627 ILGKNIDIPRRQIDY
+1627 
-1642 TSALM
+1642 
-1647 KQENIRKQV
+1647 
-1656 LEALN
+1656 
-1661 LKDKA
+1661 
-1666 AQKDELEKIIKG
+1666 
-1678 FFDRKIER
+1678 IE
-1686 SSAPD
+1686 
-1691 AKPLIRRRVPGLI
+1691 
-1704 KERDKYL
+1704 
-1711 ELLQTDP
+1711 
-1718 ESVVKKIKAE
+1718 KAE
-1728 HKRVEDS
+1728 HVFSMADYDNKQKRNHFFVYTVNVAGEENFVLCRITEQQNQRRLYVHEVVNREEIKKISDS
-1735 KTNGEYDYTELRY
+1735 LLTRAVTNKSNPVPRGIALYASILSDY
-1748 KIRKEY
+1748 
-1754 ADELNSAEYSKWAAD
+1754 
-1769 ELRDLSGPDLVRIG
+1769 V
-1783 KKLEPFNLQNVVKSM
+1783 
-1798 LTKAGA
+1798 
-1804 AKEATLTYSA
+1804 AKVDS
-1814 GMVAA
+1814 
-1819 KSAKIFKN
+1819 KSAKK
-1827 ISEMHKNESMLGTV
+1827 
-1841 EQFDADAEKTQKL
+1841 
-1854 GEEYREA
+1854 
-1861 VYNDSGSQYFF
+1861 
-1872 ELANGC
+1872 
-1878 MEALAKAADKTG
+1878 
-1890 HTTKAKLRTQLRKLG
+1890 
-1905 IENVTDETL
+1905 
-1914 QKGVEYLTAITE
+1914 
-1926 STTQYFEAKPQR
+1926 
-1938 AVDISEFAGAVVPE
+1938 
-1952 TASTDLIN
+1952 
-1960 RLREAGLQVETYNTE
+1960 TE
-1975 IEGDRQRAVEKIQAL
+1975 I
-1990 PDVLFQGIRGQS
+1990 FNQGVRGQS

-2039 GFGGQYAEDWRVVQ
+2039 GFGGQYTEDWRVVR
-2053 EWASYETGA
+2053 EWSSYKTGA

-2080 NIRAAEDAGDVNTVD
+2080 NIRAAEDAGDVNTAD

-2188 GESTQETYQRWWDEA
+2188 GESTQETYQRWREEA
-2203 KEEAKERL
+2203 KEEAKEKL
-2211 MKILMQDLEEEKIR
+2211 MKILMQDLEEEKLRLYDEAI
-2225 KFSEVMTNERSRMR
+2225 VNERSRMK
-2239 KELEQLPLYLAQKI
+2239 KELEQMPLYLAQKI
-2253 ISETGNKNAAVELGF
+2253 ISETGNKNAVVELGF

-2275 EAELNEMPSL
+2275 EAELKDTPSL
-2285 SQALDDYMTE
+2285 EQALDDYMVE
-2295 FARAKDKEIM
+2295 FAKEKDSEII
-2305 QAKVSEEKIAELIQ
+2305 QAKVSEEKVAELIQ

-2361 ALNDDIDIQL
+2361 ALHDDIDIQL

-2382 IDAINKLRFST
+2382 IYAINKLRFST

-2407 HSATKQEMSQV
+2407 HSATKQEMSQA

-2430 KNLKAVQEA
+2430 KNLKDVQEA
-2439 FNGRMKM
+2439 FDGRMKM
-2446 MKKMAEQDLAG
+2446 MEKMAEKDLAG
-2457 RSIAEACSY
+2457 RSIGEACSY

-2475 AAKLVDKMF
+2475 AAKLVDKMV
-2484 RAGKWDVAMVQ
+2484 RSGKWDVAMVH

-2501 SAALADAAKKNQEHV
+2501 AAALAAAAKRNQERV
-2516 NKLLNTIEKQLKART
+2516 NKLLNTVKKQLKARS
-2531 VKLPKEEKY
+2531 VKLPKEERY

-2570 GLNESLDIDFNI
+2570 GLNESLDIDFDI
-2582 GSIYDIITQESFTG
+2582 GSIYDIITQESFTIYG
-2596 YRSLTIAQLEE
+2596 SLTIAQLEE

-2619 RDKFKM
+2619 RDKFKI

-2643 IHNNT
+2643 IHSNK
-2648 GKLPSVETKA
+2648 GKLPSVEAKA

-2665 IGYSD
+2665 IGYSE
-2670 LLAKIPGFGESL
+2670 LLAKIPRFGEKL
-2682 SQLGQQYELSMLRP
+2682 SQLGQRYELAMLRP
-2696 ETLLK
+2696 EVLLK

-2711 MGLYDRAAVDEGR
+2711 MGLYDKAAVDEGR
-2724 RMAEAIAEL
+2724 RMAKAIAEL

-2744 KKEMKKKKY
+2744 KKEMRKAKY
-2753 KLETGYGM
+2753 KLKTGYGI

-2766 ENVLCMALN
+2766 ENILCMALN
-2775 YGNEINW
+2775 YGNKINW

-2840 GVEARGFWA
+2840 GVEARGFWV
-2849 TVNGELLKLRG
+2849 TVDGEVLKLRG

-2865 VYNPEKSTK
+2865 QYNSEKSTK
-2874 AAEQTVDEAAKRT
+2874 AAEQTVDEEAKRT

-2910 ARPLALQ
+2910 ALPLSLQ
-2917 LDVVSSHVDQVIHNI
+2917 LDVISNHVAQVIHNI

-2954 ISTLGRKALDS
+2954 INTLGREALDT
-2965 IQKWAVDCWR
+2965 IQKWSVDCWR
-2975 VLPNNSG
+2975 VLPNNNG
-2982 TAEGFF
+2982 TVEGFF

-3037 YTDFRKNR
+3037 YTDFQKNR
-3045 ELINLSPFMRERAD
+3045 KLINLSPFMRERAD
-3059 SIDRDIRSVKAPFE
+3059 SIDRDMSSVKTPFE
-3073 GSGPVSGWL
+3073 GSGPVSGFL
-3082 KQYAYFPLV
+3082 KQYAYAPLV
-3091 LTDRMLSEPLW
+3091 WTDRMLSEPLW
-3102 CRVYKASIE
+3102 CRVYKSSIE

-3126 RFRMAQEKAQEL
+3126 RFRAAQEKVQEL
-3138 RGQMADLVS
+3138 KGQMADLVA

-3157 EDEANDVPYTPDA
+3157 EDEDNNTPYTPDA
-3170 LSHITAAKIRIAEI
+3170 LRHITSAKIRIAEI
-3184 EKALE
+3184 EKDLE
-3189 PMNKELWAAERD
+3189 PMNKKLWEAERE
-3201 IDLLENI
+3201 IDLLEKI

-3229 AAVRNAFGSG
+3229 EAVRNTFGSG

-3245 PALREK
+3245 PVLREK
-3251 SELMKMFTVFISYF
+3251 SELMKMFTVFMSYF
-3265 NAQMNAI
+3265 NTQMNAI

-3286 TGLQNLGR
+3286 TGLQNFGR
-3294 WMPLIRSLMYRIF
+3294 WMPFIRSIMYRIF

-3339 NERTEEIPLLERFL
+3339 NELTEEIPLLERFL

-3358 NFVSTATGS
+3358 NLVSTATGS

-3385 TDYGRGAGGA
+3385 TDYGRGVGGTA
-3395 PIAITC
+3395 IATTC
-3401 ANKALKALKLA
+3401 ANKAIRAIKLA
-3412 MAKADKDAEIE
+3412 AAKGDKDAEIE
-3423 EAEKKKK
+3423 EAERKRK
-3430 EKYAKM
+3430 EKYAQM
-3436 TPAARKKFDD
+3436 TPAARRKFDE

-3455 RINYID
+3455 RITYAD
-3461 IAKEVVGAVTSATAA
+3461 ILKEFAGAVTSATAV

-3485 NTAFTTL
+3485 NTVCTTL
-3492 QYMLDGD
+3492 QYMMDGD
-3499 GRYDSTLSNIVWS
+3499 GRYDHALSNMVWS

-3526 KPEEPKKK
+3526 KPEEPKTK

>member
-188 GIADKDAVS
+188 SIADKDAVS

-251 QELEKKVEEDSRKN
+251 QELEKKIEEDSRKN

-343 KVLVTKEARNAAIRE
+343 KVLATKEARNAAIRE

-363 AAKNTAP
+363 AAKTTAP
-370 NLMKLGAQAGAFSGM
+370 DLMKFGAQAGAFSGM

-444 PHASKVISE
+444 PHASKVVGEIISS
-453 IVTANTANMGTK
+453 NTAEIGAK
-465 AMTGT
+465 AMAGT

-487 GEEGIQAIADDLLT
+487 GEEGAQAIADDLLM

-596 QQAVHDSRLKDTAP
+596 QQAIHDSRLKDTAP

-878 NIKPKMQGINGVEM
+878 NIKPKMQGLNGVEM

-941 MRENGAADYT
+941 MRDNGAADYT

-962 FNQDLSGGMNQDTG
+962 FNQDLNGGMNQTNLDVAELSRQVSAKEELLNSTPAINIQDDPLEG
-976 NEIIKYPDNAAEA
+976 MDKKQLKAYFKKKYRNDDG
-989 SVKLFSQEAIPVE
+989 SSAIPVP
-1002 ANIVVSED
+1002 AIVYTKYGEPVKITVNGTFKEIIRHSAD
-1010 KRVTEAA
+1010 KRVLRLLPYLKEIISNS
-1017 VNAFSEKYPSGIEV
+1017 VFLFDDE
-1031 NTPIGKVTISR
+1031 PI
-1042 RGIRNS
+1042 
-1048 LNHKCYQA
+1048 
-1056 KMDSVLSLGEG
+1056 
-1067 VKNMTYIGSARD
+1067 KN
-1079 FDGKPITNHF
+1079 
-1089 FAYPIEY
+1089 
-1096 NNERRYVL
+1096 
-1104 CRIKHADS
+1104 RIKKLNQTTLSYKHYGCKVILDGNPLLIRSTIRVASDGSYYYDVNIDNYEIEKKGSLQRGWPNHNS
-1112 GRPSFYVHDVI
+1112 GAVAKNPS
-1123 PENDIQK
+1123 K
-1130 MSQSVKYAAHVDE
+1130 
-1143 STRDLRGSALYSY
+1143 SAF
-1156 ILTEFYRKGKEKNQN
+1156 ILSDWLEKVNMLETDFRKN
-1171 IFNQMAG
+1171 IFSQMAG
-1178 ERAAANL
+1178 EYT
-1185 DIGQAGLLAKLR
+1185 D
-1197 EAQSMNDTVEEIY
+1197 
-1210 RQTGWILGADGK
+1210 
-1222 WRFEI
+1222 
-1227 PDNLDAVD
+1227 
-1235 YGVLHENGEAKLSEV
+1235 
-1250 YDNPKLYMAY
+1250 
-1260 PQLQDIPVVMENG
+1260 
-1273 MENSA
+1273 
-1278 GSTNGLRIRI
+1278 
-1288 APKAGKTTLLHE
+1288 
-1300 IQHIIQGYENFAS
+1300 
-1313 GGSPDSVINRIED
+1313 
-1326 RVYSLKKTIE
+1326 
-1336 GGFKSNTGDVF
+1336 
-1347 RLLEDYDNAKHGM
+1347 
-1360 VRAMRSRKRSEAA
+1360 
-1373 QFKGLMQEL
+1373 
-1382 KGKIADNSRNP
+1382 
-1393 EDVDNVISTYYELKK
+1393 
-1408 LNDILTEYR
+1408 
-1417 NTPSN
+1417 
-1422 ERPAMREKLYR
+1422 
-1433 QLAGEQEAV
+1433 
-1442 FTEKRALS
+1442 
-1450 ANTEDMPVPH
+1450 
-1460 GYDAVVVFDG
+1460 
-1470 KSQALSIK
+1470 K

-1485 GAYNQENSGKTLTA
+1485 DVYNQENSGKTLTA

-1534 GEISLVGTKDLVNPE
+1534 GEISLIGTKDLVNPE

-1577 SRFTKKWAAK
+1577 NRFIKKWAAK
-1587 FEEMG
+1587 FEEMKEG
-1592 KGTIIS
+1592 GVIY
-1598 SLQTAYKYIDQ
+1598 SLNTNPNNIDQ
-1609 YLDEITNS
+1609 RLSEIASNV
-1617 IVFQYHYLTE
+1617 VFQYHYLTE
-1627 ILGKNIDIPRRQIDY
+1627 ILKKNITIPRQVKEY
-1642 TSALM
+1642 TSTLL
-1647 KQENIRKQV
+1647 KQENIRD
-1656 LEALN
+1656 EIF
-1661 LKDKA
+1661 A
-1666 AQKDELEKIIKG
+1666 AISLPDETSRKNELEDIIKK
-1678 FFDRKIER
+1678 FFNHKIER
-1686 SSAPD
+1686 SNAPD
-1691 AKPLIRRRVPGLI
+1691 AKAFIKRRVPSLV
-1704 KERDKYL
+1704 KERDNYL
-1711 ELLQTDP
+1711 ELLNADS
-1718 ESVVKKIKAE
+1718 ELVVEALRAEYKK
-1728 HKRVEDS
+1728 VEDS

-1819 KSAKIFKN
+1819 KSAKVFKN

-1854 GEEYREA
+1854 GEKYREA

-1914 QKGVEYLTAITE
+1914 QKGVEYLAAITE

-1960 RLREAGLQVETYNTE
+1960 RLREAGLQVETYNAE

-1990 PDVLFQGIRGQS
+1990 PDVLFQGVRGQS
-2002 APLSTGGYIMSLLQT
+2002 AQLSTGGYIMSLLQT

-2028 HLFLWDLEQLA
+2028 HFFLWDLEQLA
-2039 GFGGQYAEDWRVVQ
+2039 RFGGQYAEDWRVVR
-2053 EWASYETGA
+2053 EWASYKPGA
-2062 EKLYK
+2062 EKNYENTSFK
-2067 GTPFEKEFATLAQ
+2067 DEFTKLAQ
-2080 NIRAAEDAGDVNTVD
+2080 NIRAAEDAGDVNTAD

-2103 ERFARGFEMYLKQGK
+2103 ERFARGFEVYLKQGK

-2124 QSVFR
+2124 RSVFR
-2129 KFKQFLKT
+2129 EFKRFLKQV
-2137 IYIAFTGE
+2137 YEAFKVE
-2145 GVRANSTVERVMA
+2145 RARANPTVERVMA
-2158 RMIASEDEIEA
+2158 RMIASDDEIEA

-2188 GESTQETYQRWWDEA
+2188 GESPQETYQRWWQEA
-2203 KEEAKERL
+2203 KEEAKEKL

-2285 SQALDDYMTE
+2285 SQALDDYMME

-2407 HSATKQEMSQV
+2407 HSATKQEMSQA

-2475 AAKLVDKMF
+2475 AAKLVDKMV
-2484 RAGKWDVAMVQ
+2484 RIGKWDVAMVQ

-2711 MGLYDRAAVDEGR
+2711 MGLYDKAAVDEGR

-2840 GVEARGFWA
+2840 GVEARGFWV

-3004 GFRMWPAIENI
+3004 GFNMWAAAENI
-3015 TNILPMMDQVGAK
+3015 TNIFPMMDQVGAK

-3037 YTDFRKNR
+3037 CTDFRKNR

-3059 SIDRDIRSVKAPFE
+3059 SIDKDIRSVKAPFE

-3126 RFRMAQEKAQEL
+3126 RFRVAQEKAKEL
-3138 RGQMADLVS
+3138 RGQMADLVA

-3157 EDEANDVPYTPDA
+3157 EDEDNNAPYTPDA
-3170 LSHITAAKIRIAEI
+3170 LRHITAAKIRIAEI

-3265 NAQMNAI
+3265 NTQMNAI

-3339 NERTEEIPLLERFL
+3339 NEHDEEIPLLERFL

-3367 LIGIREIV
+3367 LIGIREITA
-3375 GVLNNLAFEG
+3375 VLNNLVFEG

-3436 TPAARKKFDD
+3436 TPAARKKFDE

-3476 RTGVTDTIA
+3476 RTGITDTIA

>member
-251 QELEKKVEEDSRKN
+251 QELEKKVEEDNRKN

-343 KVLVTKEARNAAIRE
+343 KVLATKEARNAAIRE

-363 AAKNTAP
+363 AAKTTAP

-421 GSANAALEVMPTF
+421 GSVNAALEVMPTF

-444 PHASKVISE
+444 PHASKVVGEIISS
-453 IVTANTANMGTK
+453 NTAEIGAK
-465 AMTGT
+465 AMAGT

-487 GEEGIQAIADDLLT
+487 GEEGIQAITDDILM

-530 IVTDGLKASLQALP
+530 IVTDGLKASLRALP

-707 DVIRRMQELVEK
+707 DVIQRMQELVEK

-892 RLTEGFSAE
+892 RLTEGLSAE
-901 AYKVYRILNEQ
+901 AYKVYRILSEQ
-912 LKNAPGTASRAG
+912 LKNAPGTAGRAG

-941 MRENGAADYT
+941 MRDNGAADYT

-962 FNQDLSGGMNQDTG
+962 FNQDLNGGMNQTNLDVAELSRQVSAKEELLNSTPAINIQDDPLEG
-976 NEIIKYPDNAAEA
+976 MDKKQLKAYFKKKYRNDDG
-989 SVKLFSQEAIPVE
+989 SSAIPVP
-1002 ANIVVSED
+1002 AIVYTKYGEPVKITVNGTFKEIIRHSAD
-1010 KRVTEAA
+1010 KRVLRLLPYLKEIISNS
-1017 VNAFSEKYPSGIEV
+1017 VFLFDDE
-1031 NTPIGKVTISR
+1031 PI
-1042 RGIRNS
+1042 
-1048 LNHKCYQA
+1048 
-1056 KMDSVLSLGEG
+1056 
-1067 VKNMTYIGSARD
+1067 KN
-1079 FDGKPITNHF
+1079 
-1089 FAYPIEY
+1089 
-1096 NNERRYVL
+1096 
-1104 CRIKHADS
+1104 RIKKLNQTTLSYKHYGCKVILDGNPLLIRSTIRVASDGSYYYDVNIDNYEIEKKGSLQRGWPNHNS
-1112 GRPSFYVHDVI
+1112 GAVAKNPS
-1123 PENDIQK
+1123 K
-1130 MSQSVKYAAHVDE
+1130 
-1143 STRDLRGSALYSY
+1143 SAF
-1156 ILTEFYRKGKEKNQN
+1156 ILSDWLEKVNMLETDFRKN
-1171 IFNQMAG
+1171 IFSQMAG
-1178 ERAAANL
+1178 EYT
-1185 DIGQAGLLAKLR
+1185 D
-1197 EAQSMNDTVEEIY
+1197 
-1210 RQTGWILGADGK
+1210 
-1222 WRFEI
+1222 
-1227 PDNLDAVD
+1227 
-1235 YGVLHENGEAKLSEV
+1235 
-1250 YDNPKLYMAY
+1250 
-1260 PQLQDIPVVMENG
+1260 
-1273 MENSA
+1273 
-1278 GSTNGLRIRI
+1278 
-1288 APKAGKTTLLHE
+1288 
-1300 IQHIIQGYENFAS
+1300 
-1313 GGSPDSVINRIED
+1313 
-1326 RVYSLKKTIE
+1326 
-1336 GGFKSNTGDVF
+1336 
-1347 RLLEDYDNAKHGM
+1347 
-1360 VRAMRSRKRSEAA
+1360 
-1373 QFKGLMQEL
+1373 
-1382 KGKIADNSRNP
+1382 
-1393 EDVDNVISTYYELKK
+1393 
-1408 LNDILTEYR
+1408 
-1417 NTPSN
+1417 
-1422 ERPAMREKLYR
+1422 
-1433 QLAGEQEAV
+1433 
-1442 FTEKRALS
+1442 
-1450 ANTEDMPVPH
+1450 
-1460 GYDAVVVFDG
+1460 
-1470 KSQALSIK
+1470 K

-1485 GAYNQENSGKTLTA
+1485 DVYNQENSGKTLTA

-1534 GEISLVGTKDLVNPE
+1534 GEISLIGTKDLVNPE

-1577 SRFTKKWAAK
+1577 NRFIKKWAAK
-1587 FEEMG
+1587 FEEMKEG
-1592 KGTIIS
+1592 GVIY
-1598 SLQTAYKYIDQ
+1598 SLNTNPNNIDQ
-1609 YLDEITNS
+1609 RLSEIASNV
-1617 IVFQYHYLTE
+1617 VFQYHYLTE
-1627 ILGKNIDIPRRQIDY
+1627 ILKKNITIPRQVKEY
-1642 TSALM
+1642 TSTLL
-1647 KQENIRKQV
+1647 KQENIRD
-1656 LEALN
+1656 EIF
-1661 LKDKA
+1661 A
-1666 AQKDELEKIIKG
+1666 AISLPDETSRKNELEDIIKK
-1678 FFDRKIER
+1678 FFNHKIER
-1686 SSAPD
+1686 SNAPD
-1691 AKPLIRRRVPGLI
+1691 AKAFIKRRVPSLV
-1704 KERDKYL
+1704 KERDNYL
-1711 ELLQTDP
+1711 ELLNADS
-1718 ESVVKKIKAE
+1718 ELVVEALRAEYKK
-1728 HKRVEDS
+1728 VEDS

-1819 KSAKIFKN
+1819 KSAKVFKN
-1827 ISEMHKNESMLGTV
+1827 ISEMHKSESMLGTV

-1952 TASTDLIN
+1952 TASTGLIN

-2039 GFGGQYAEDWRVVQ
+2039 GFGGQYAEDWRVVR
-2053 EWASYETGA
+2053 EWASYKNGA

-2067 GTPFEKEFATLAQ
+2067 GTPFEKEFTILAQ
-2080 NIRAAEDAGDVNTVD
+2080 NIRAAEDAGDVNTAD

-2285 SQALDDYMTE
+2285 SQALDDYMME

-2382 IDAINKLRFST
+2382 INAINKLRFST

-2407 HSATKQEMSQV
+2407 HSATKQEMSQA

-2430 KNLKAVQEA
+2430 KNLKEVQEA

-2475 AAKLVDKMF
+2475 AAKLVDKMV

-2501 SAALADAAKKNQEHV
+2501 SAALADAAKKNQERV
-2516 NKLLNTIEKQLKART
+2516 NKLLNTVEKQLKARS
-2531 VKLPKEEKY
+2531 VKLPKEERY

-2818 HIGKY
+2818 HISKY

-2840 GVEARGFWA
+2840 GVEARGFWV

-3091 LTDRMLSEPLW
+3091 VTDRMLSEPLW
-3102 CRVYKASIE
+3102 CRVYKSSIE

-3170 LSHITAAKIRIAEI
+3170 LRHITAAKIRITEI

-3265 NAQMNAI
+3265 NTQMNAI

-3339 NERTEEIPLLERFL
+3339 NEHDEEIPLLERFL

-3367 LIGIREIV
+3367 LIGIREITA
-3375 GVLNNLAFEG
+3375 VLNNLVFEG

-3436 TPAARKKFDD
+3436 TPAARKKFDE

-3476 RTGVTDTIA
+3476 RTGITDTIA

>member
-1 MAFDLNKFA
+1 MAFDINKFA
-10 QSAEQYAPP
+10 QLAEQYTPP
-19 PPPEEKSIWDTVSGL
+19 PPPKEKGIWDTVSDIAGS
-34 ADGVADFAGNAF
+34 ASDFAGNVF

-74 GKEEMNY
+74 GWQEIQHFPY
-81 LPFRETAREFT
+81 RETIREFT

-136 TNLPAETILYDAEA
+136 TNLPAETILHDAEA

-188 GIADKDAVS
+188 NIADKDAVS

-251 QELEKKVEEDSRKN
+251 QELEKKIEEDSRKN

-363 AAKNTAP
+363 AAKTTAP

-398 ELKDKDGNPLMS
+398 ELKDKEGNPLMS

-444 PHASKVISE
+444 PHASKVVGEIISS
-453 IVTANTANMGTK
+453 NTAEIGAK
-465 AMTGT
+465 AMAGT

-544 SSFIFGAAGGFTPVA
+544 SSFIFGTAGGFTPVA
-559 GMAGRYAARARH
+559 GMVGRYAARARH

-759 NPALGLKTLI
+759 NPALGLKNLI

-878 NIKPKMQGINGVEM
+878 NIKPKMQGINGIEM
-892 RLTEGFSAE
+892 RLTEGLSAE

-962 FNQDLSGGMNQDTG
+962 FNQDLSGGMNQAMFDLSKKGITSLDEFATRLPELENNGTAPSKVMWTDKTTGVIYPGAQLKHAIRKHNLTNEDLDNIQNGLNNITDVYTSKQAEGRFHGIPIFGKFSKGDTLYFVCLEVRSDG
-976 NEIIKYPDNAAEA
+976 TVVFLTASQTNNDLYETYKKEHGSERLTPPNGAVPDSNHVPYNFSIQDLVER
-989 SVKLFSQEAIPVE
+989 VKL
-1002 ANIVVSED
+1002 
-1010 KRVTEAA
+1010 
-1017 VNAFSEKYPSGIEV
+1017 
-1031 NTPIGKVTISR
+1031 
-1042 RGIRNS
+1042 
-1048 LNHKCYQA
+1048 
-1056 KMDSVLSLGEG
+1056 
-1067 VKNMTYIGSARD
+1067 KN
-1079 FDGKPITNHF
+1079 K
-1089 FAYPIEY
+1089 
-1096 NNERRYVL
+1096 
-1104 CRIKHADS
+1104 
-1112 GRPSFYVHDVI
+1112 
-1123 PENDIQK
+1123 
-1130 MSQSVKYAAHVDE
+1130 
-1143 STRDLRGSALYSY
+1143 
-1156 ILTEFYRKGKEKNQN
+1156 N

-1210 RQTGWILGADGK
+1210 RQTGWVLGADGK

-1235 YGVLHENGEAKLSEV
+1235 YGVLHENGKAKLSEV

-1260 PQLQDIPVVMENG
+1260 PQLQDISVVMENG

-1278 GSTNGLRIRI
+1278 GSTNGLRIRL

-1313 GGSPDSVINRIED
+1313 GGSPDPVINRIED
-1326 RVYSLKKTIE
+1326 RVYSLKKTIA
-1336 GGFKSNTGDVF
+1336 GGFKSDTGDVF
-1347 RLLEDYDNAKHGM
+1347 RLLEDYDNAKQNM
-1360 VRAMRSRKRSEAA
+1360 VRAMRNRKRDEAT
-1373 QFKGLMQEL
+1373 QLKGRMQEL
-1382 KGKIADNSRNP
+1382 KAKIADSCRNP
-1393 EDVDNVISTYYELKK
+1393 KDVDSIISAYYERKK
-1408 LNDILTEYR
+1408 LTDILTEYR

-1442 FTEKRALS
+1442 ATEKRALS
-1450 ANTEDMPVPH
+1450 ANTEDMPVSH

-1478 NDTGGGF
+1478 NDTGDGF
-1485 GAYNQENSGKTLTA
+1485 STSGMQLYIPAEKLAPVERPLQRALDEFTAQYPDGTIAHTSIGDVRISRRDIKNSLSHGLSPKKIAVISTL
-1499 YHNITA
+1499 
-1505 HELEKALNFGGF
+1505 
-1517 PVPSLAV
+1517 
-1524 VKSDVPYEKY
+1524 
-1534 GEISLVGTKDLVNPE
+1534 
-1549 KGVPVYSKDGYT
+1549 KDG
-1561 VTFPPVEHKA
+1561 
-1571 PSKAAV
+1571 
-1577 SRFTKKWAAK
+1577 
-1587 FEEMG
+1587 
-1592 KGTIIS
+1592 
-1598 SLQTAYKYIDQ
+1598 
-1609 YLDEITNS
+1609 
-1617 IVFQYHYLTE
+1617 
-1627 ILGKNIDIPRRQIDY
+1627 
-1642 TSALM
+1642 
-1647 KQENIRKQV
+1647 
-1656 LEALN
+1656 
-1661 LKDKA
+1661 
-1666 AQKDELEKIIKG
+1666 
-1678 FFDRKIER
+1678 IE
-1686 SSAPD
+1686 
-1691 AKPLIRRRVPGLI
+1691 
-1704 KERDKYL
+1704 
-1711 ELLQTDP
+1711 
-1718 ESVVKKIKAE
+1718 KAE
-1728 HKRVEDS
+1728 HVLSMADYDNKQKRNHFFVYTVNVAGEENFVLCRITEQQNQRRLYVHEVANREEIKKISDSLLTRAVTNKSNPVPRGIALYASILSDYVAKVDS
-1735 KTNGEYDYTELRY
+1735 K
-1748 KIRKEY
+1748 K
-1754 ADELNSAEYSKWAAD
+1754 AE
-1769 ELRDLSGPDLVRIG
+1769 I
-1783 KKLEPFNLQNVVKSM
+1783 FNQ
-1798 LTKAGA
+1798 
-1804 AKEATLTYSA
+1804 
-1814 GMVAA
+1814 
-1819 KSAKIFKN
+1819 
-1827 ISEMHKNESMLGTV
+1827 
-1841 EQFDADAEKTQKL
+1841 
-1854 GEEYREA
+1854 
-1861 VYNDSGSQYFF
+1861 
-1872 ELANGC
+1872 
-1878 MEALAKAADKTG
+1878 
-1890 HTTKAKLRTQLRKLG
+1890 
-1905 IENVTDETL
+1905 
-1914 QKGVEYLTAITE
+1914 GV
-1926 STTQYFEAKPQR
+1926 
-1938 AVDISEFAGAVVPE
+1938 
-1952 TASTDLIN
+1952 
-1960 RLREAGLQVETYNTE
+1960 
-1975 IEGDRQRAVEKIQAL
+1975 
-1990 PDVLFQGIRGQS
+1990 RGQS

-2017 ADESTFLHESG
+2017 ADESTFLHECG
-2028 HLFLWDLEQLA
+2028 HFFLWDLEQLA
-2039 GFGGQYAEDWRVVQ
+2039 RFGGQYAEDWRVVR
-2053 EWASYETGA
+2053 EWASYKPGA
-2062 EKLYK
+2062 EKNYENTSFK
-2067 GTPFEKEFATLAQ
+2067 DEFTKLAQ
-2080 NIRAAEDAGDVNTVD
+2080 NIRAAEDAGDANTAD

-2103 ERFARGFEMYLKQGK
+2103 ERFARGFEVYLKQGK

-2124 QSVFR
+2124 RSVFR
-2129 KFKQFLKT
+2129 EFKRFLKQV
-2137 IYIAFTGE
+2137 YEAFKVE
-2145 GVRANSTVERVMA
+2145 RARANPTVERVMA
-2158 RMIASEDEIEA
+2158 RMIASDDEIEA

-2188 GESTQETYQRWWDEA
+2188 GESPQETYQRWWQEA
-2203 KEEAKERL
+2203 KEEAKEKL

-2285 SQALDDYMTE
+2285 SQALDDYMME
-2295 FARAKDKEIM
+2295 FARAKDKEII

-2393 RWTPAELAR
+2393 RWTPAELAG

-2407 HSATKQEMSQV
+2407 HSATKQEMSQA

-2475 AAKLVDKMF
+2475 AAKLVDKMV

-2501 SAALADAAKKNQEHV
+2501 SAALADAAKKNQERV
-2516 NKLLNTIEKQLKART
+2516 NKLLNTAEKQLKARS
-2531 VKLPKEEKY
+2531 VKLPKEERY

-2711 MGLYDRAAVDEGR
+2711 MGLYDKAAVDEGR

-2840 GVEARGFWA
+2840 GVEARGFWV

-3091 LTDRMLSEPLW
+3091 VTDRMLSEPLW
-3102 CRVYKASIE
+3102 CRVYKSSIE

-3170 LSHITAAKIRIAEI
+3170 LRHITAAKIRIAEI

-3265 NAQMNAI
+3265 NTQMNAI

-3339 NERTEEIPLLERFL
+3339 NELTEEIPLLERFL

-3358 NFVSTATGS
+3358 NLVSTATGS
-3367 LIGIREIV
+3367 LIGIREITA
-3375 GVLNNLAFEG
+3375 VLNNLAFEG
-3385 TDYGRGAGGA
+3385 TDYGRSVGGT
-3395 PIAITC
+3395 PIAFTC
-3401 ANKALKALKLA
+3401 ADKVLKTFKLA

-3423 EAEKKKK
+3423 ESERKKK

-3436 TPAARKKFDD
+3436 TPAARKKFDE
-3446 EQKYKKPPQ
+3446 EQKYKKPPK

-3461 IAKEVVGAVTSATAA
+3461 IFKEFGGAVVSATAA

-3485 NTAFTTL
+3485 NAVLTTL

-3499 GRYDSTLSNIVWS
+3499 GRYDSTLSNIVWRS
-3512 AFWNKK
+3512 VFWNKK

>member
-19 PPPEEKSIWDTVSGL
+19 PPPEEKGIWDTVSGL

-220 YLSTGNSQLEL
+220 FLSTGNSQLEL

-251 QELEKKVEEDSRKN
+251 QELEKKVEEDNRKN

-293 TGLEDA
+293 TGLQDA

-314 SALPGPGTAAG
+314 SVLPGPGTAAG
-325 AAAGGVIGGAI
+325 ATAGGVIGGTI

-343 KVLVTKEARNAAIRE
+343 KVLATKEARNAAIRE

-363 AAKNTAP
+363 AAKTTAP
-370 NLMKLGAQAGAFSGM
+370 NLMKFGAQAGAFSGM

-421 GSANAALEVMPTF
+421 GSVNAALEVMPTF
-434 GVLGNMLKGA
+434 GVLGNMLKSA
-444 PHASKVISE
+444 PHASKVIGE
-453 IVTANTANMGTK
+453 IVTANTADMGAKTM
-465 AMTGT
+465 ANTL
-470 FAKKYGKN
+470 AKKYGKN

-487 GEEGIQAIADDLLT
+487 GEEGIQAIADDLLM
-501 NDIKNTYGRAYTGK
+501 NDIKNNYGRAYTGK

-530 IVTDGLKASLQALP
+530 IVTDGLKASLQAFP
-544 SSFIFGAAGGFTPVA
+544 SSLIFGMAGGFTPVA

-610 DVQRK
+610 DIQRK

-719 AADHQIKMVDI
+719 AADHQIKMVDV

-736 PEETQQATV
+736 PEETQEATV

-759 NPALGLKTLI
+759 NPALGLKSLI
-769 EKYKAQKMAI
+769 NKYKEQKMAI

-824 RKPTKAELIEIAEGM
+824 RKPTKAELIDIAEEM

-852 SEEEEQQ
+852 SEEEELQ

-878 NIKPKMQGINGVEM
+878 NIKPKMQDINGVEM
-892 RLTEGFSAE
+892 RLTEGLSAE

-962 FNQDLSGGMNQDTG
+962 FNQNLNGGMNQDTG

-1185 DIGQAGLLAKLR
+1185 DIGQADLLAKLR

-1336 GGFKSNTGDVF
+1336 GGFKSDTGDVF

-1360 VRAMRSRKRSEAA
+1360 VRAMRSRKRGEAA
-1373 QFKGLMQEL
+1373 QLKGLMQEL

-1417 NTPSN
+1417 NTPSD
-1422 ERPAMREKLYR
+1422 ERPAMRKELYR

-1478 NDTGGGF
+1478 NDTGDGF
-1485 GAYNQENSGKTLTA
+1485 STSGMQLYIPAEKLAPVERPLQRALDEFTAQYPDGTIAHTSIGDVRISRRDIKNSLSHGLSPKKIAVISTL
-1499 YHNITA
+1499 
-1505 HELEKALNFGGF
+1505 
-1517 PVPSLAV
+1517 
-1524 VKSDVPYEKY
+1524 
-1534 GEISLVGTKDLVNPE
+1534 
-1549 KGVPVYSKDGYT
+1549 KDG
-1561 VTFPPVEHKA
+1561 
-1571 PSKAAV
+1571 
-1577 SRFTKKWAAK
+1577 
-1587 FEEMG
+1587 
-1592 KGTIIS
+1592 
-1598 SLQTAYKYIDQ
+1598 
-1609 YLDEITNS
+1609 
-1617 IVFQYHYLTE
+1617 
-1627 ILGKNIDIPRRQIDY
+1627 
-1642 TSALM
+1642 
-1647 KQENIRKQV
+1647 
-1656 LEALN
+1656 
-1661 LKDKA
+1661 
-1666 AQKDELEKIIKG
+1666 
-1678 FFDRKIER
+1678 IE
-1686 SSAPD
+1686 
-1691 AKPLIRRRVPGLI
+1691 
-1704 KERDKYL
+1704 
-1711 ELLQTDP
+1711 
-1718 ESVVKKIKAE
+1718 KAE
-1728 HKRVEDS
+1728 HVLSMADYDNKQKRNHFFVYTVNVAGEENFVLCRITEQQNQRRLYVHEVANREEIKKISDS
-1735 KTNGEYDYTELRY
+1735 LLTRAVTNKSNPVPRGIALYASILSDY
-1748 KIRKEY
+1748 
-1754 ADELNSAEYSKWAAD
+1754 
-1769 ELRDLSGPDLVRIG
+1769 V
-1783 KKLEPFNLQNVVKSM
+1783 
-1798 LTKAGA
+1798 
-1804 AKEATLTYSA
+1804 AKVDS
-1814 GMVAA
+1814 
-1819 KSAKIFKN
+1819 KSAKKAEIFN
-1827 ISEMHKNESMLGTV
+1827 
-1841 EQFDADAEKTQKL
+1841 Q
-1854 GEEYREA
+1854 
-1861 VYNDSGSQYFF
+1861 
-1872 ELANGC
+1872 
-1878 MEALAKAADKTG
+1878 
-1890 HTTKAKLRTQLRKLG
+1890 
-1905 IENVTDETL
+1905 
-1914 QKGVEYLTAITE
+1914 GV
-1926 STTQYFEAKPQR
+1926 
-1938 AVDISEFAGAVVPE
+1938 
-1952 TASTDLIN
+1952 
-1960 RLREAGLQVETYNTE
+1960 
-1975 IEGDRQRAVEKIQAL
+1975 
-1990 PDVLFQGIRGQS
+1990 RGQS
-2002 APLSTGGYIMSLLQT
+2002 AQLSTGGYIMSLLQT

-2028 HLFLWDLEQLA
+2028 HFFLWDLEQLA
-2039 GFGGQYAEDWRVVQ
+2039 RFGGQYAEDWRVVR
-2053 EWASYETGA
+2053 EWASYKPGA
-2062 EKLYK
+2062 EKNYENTSFK
-2067 GTPFEKEFATLAQ
+2067 DEFTKLAQ
-2080 NIRAAEDAGDVNTVD
+2080 NIRAAEDAGDVNTAD

-2103 ERFARGFEMYLKQGK
+2103 ERFARGFEVYLKQGK

-2124 QSVFR
+2124 RSVFR
-2129 KFKQFLKT
+2129 EFKRFLKQV
-2137 IYIAFTGE
+2137 YEAFKVE
-2145 GVRANSTVERVMA
+2145 RARANPTVERVMA
-2158 RMIASEDEIEA
+2158 RMIASDDEIEA

-2188 GESTQETYQRWWDEA
+2188 GESPQETYQRWWQEA
-2203 KEEAKERL
+2203 KEEAKEKL

-2285 SQALDDYMTE
+2285 SQALDDYMME

-2407 HSATKQEMSQV
+2407 HSATKQEMSQA

-2475 AAKLVDKMF
+2475 AAKLVDKMV

-2501 SAALADAAKKNQEHV
+2501 SAALADAAKKNQERV
-2516 NKLLNTIEKQLKART
+2516 NKLLNTVEKQLKARS
-2531 VKLPKEEKY
+2531 VKLPKEERY

-2648 GKLPSVETKA
+2648 GKLPSVEIKA

-2711 MGLYDRAAVDEGR
+2711 MGLYDKAAVDEGR

-2840 GVEARGFWA
+2840 GVEARGFWV

-2975 VLPNNSG
+2975 VLPNNNG

-3004 GFRMWPAIENI
+3004 GFNMWAAAENI
-3015 TNILPMMDQVGAK
+3015 TNIFPMMDQVGAK

-3037 YTDFRKNR
+3037 CTDFRKNR

-3091 LTDRMLSEPLW
+3091 VTDRMLSEPLW

-3126 RFRMAQEKAQEL
+3126 RFRAAQEKAQEL
-3138 RGQMADLVS
+3138 RGQMADLVA

-3170 LSHITAAKIRIAEI
+3170 LHHITAAKIRIAEI

-3265 NAQMNAI
+3265 NTQMNAI

-3307 LTALIGSLLKMALTG
+3307 LTALISSLLKMALTG

-3328 HKYRKVKDAEG
+3328 HKYRKVKDAEE
-3339 NERTEEIPLLERFL
+3339 NEHDEEIPLLERFL

-3358 NFVSTATGS
+3358 NLVSTATGS
-3367 LIGIREIV
+3367 LIGIREITA
-3375 GVLNNLAFEG
+3375 VLNNLVFEG

-3395 PIAITC
+3395 PIAFAC
-3401 ANKALKALKLA
+3401 ADKALKALKLA

-3436 TPAARKKFDD
+3436 TPAARKKFD
-3446 EQKYKKPPQ
+3446 EAQKYKKPPK

-3461 IAKEVVGAVTSATAA
+3461 IFKEFGGAVVSATAA

-3485 NTAFTTL
+3485 NAAFTTL

-3512 AFWNKK
+3512 AFWHKK

>member
-188 GIADKDAVS
+188 SIADKDAVS

-251 QELEKKVEEDSRKN
+251 QELEKKIEEDSRKN

-343 KVLVTKEARNAAIRE
+343 KVLATKEARNAAIRE

-363 AAKNTAP
+363 AAKTTAP

-398 ELKDKDGNPLMS
+398 ELKDKEGNPLMS

-465 AMTGT
+465 AMAGT

-707 DVIRRMQELVEK
+707 DVIQRMQELVEK

-824 RKPTKAELIEIAEGM
+824 RKPTKAELVEIAEGM

-878 NIKPKMQGINGVEM
+878 NIKPKMQGLNGVEM

-962 FNQDLSGGMNQDTG
+962 FNQDLSGGMNQAMFDLSKKGITSLDEFATRLPELENNGTAPSKVMWTDKTTGVIYPGAQLKHAIRKHNLTNEDLDNIQNGLDNITDVYTSKQAEGRFHGIPIFGKFSKGDTLYFVCLEVRSDG
-976 NEIIKYPDNAAEA
+976 TVVFLTASQTNDDLYETYKKEHGSERLTPSNGAVPDSNHVPYSFSIQDLVER
-989 SVKLFSQEAIPVE
+989 VKL
-1002 ANIVVSED
+1002 
-1010 KRVTEAA
+1010 
-1017 VNAFSEKYPSGIEV
+1017 
-1031 NTPIGKVTISR
+1031 
-1042 RGIRNS
+1042 
-1048 LNHKCYQA
+1048 
-1056 KMDSVLSLGEG
+1056 
-1067 VKNMTYIGSARD
+1067 KN
-1079 FDGKPITNHF
+1079 K
-1089 FAYPIEY
+1089 
-1096 NNERRYVL
+1096 
-1104 CRIKHADS
+1104 
-1112 GRPSFYVHDVI
+1112 
-1123 PENDIQK
+1123 
-1130 MSQSVKYAAHVDE
+1130 
-1143 STRDLRGSALYSY
+1143 
-1156 ILTEFYRKGKEKNQN
+1156 N

-1185 DIGQAGLLAKLR
+1185 DIGQADLLAKLR

-1210 RQTGWILGADGK
+1210 KKTDWILGADGK

-1227 PDNLDAVD
+1227 PDNLDAID
-1235 YGVLHENGEAKLSEV
+1235 YSVLHENGEAKLSEV

-1260 PQLQDIPVVMENG
+1260 PQLRDIPVMMENG

-1278 GSTNGLRIRI
+1278 GSTNGLRIRL

-1326 RVYSLKKTIE
+1326 RAYSLKKTIE
-1336 GGFKSNTGDVF
+1336 GGFKSDTGDVF

-1360 VRAMRSRKRSEAA
+1360 VRAMRSRKRGEAA
-1373 QFKGLMQEL
+1373 QLKGLMQEL

-1393 EDVDNVISTYYELKK
+1393 EDVDNVISTYYERKK

-1417 NTPSN
+1417 NTPSD
-1422 ERPAMREKLYR
+1422 ERPAMRKELYR

-1485 GAYNQENSGKTLTA
+1485 DVYNQENSGKTLTA

-1728 HKRVEDS
+1728 HKKVEDS

-1819 KSAKIFKN
+1819 KSAKVFKN
-1827 ISEMHKNESMLGTV
+1827 ISEMHKSESMLGTV

-1890 HTTKAKLRTQLRKLG
+1890 HTTKVKLRTQLRKLG

-2039 GFGGQYAEDWRVVQ
+2039 GFGGQYAEDWRVVR
-2053 EWASYETGA
+2053 EWASYKNGA

-2285 SQALDDYMTE
+2285 SQALDDYMME

-2407 HSATKQEMSQV
+2407 HSATKQEMSQA

-2430 KNLKAVQEA
+2430 KNLKDVQEA

-2446 MKKMAEQDLAG
+2446 MKKMAESDLAG

-2475 AAKLVDKMF
+2475 AAKLVDKMV

-2840 GVEARGFWA
+2840 GVEARGFWV

-3126 RFRMAQEKAQEL
+3126 RFRAAQEKAQEL

-3265 NAQMNAI
+3265 NTQMNAI

-3339 NERTEEIPLLERFL
+3339 NEHDEEIPLLERFL

-3358 NFVSTATGS
+3358 NLVSTATGS
-3367 LIGIREIV
+3367 LIGIREITA
-3375 GVLNNLAFEG
+3375 VLNNLVFEG

-3395 PIAITC
+3395 PIAFAC
-3401 ANKALKALKLA
+3401 ADKVLKALKLA

-3423 EAEKKKK
+3423 ESERKKK

-3436 TPAARKKFDD
+3436 TPAARKKFDE
-3446 EQKYKKPPQ
+3446 EQKYKKPPK

-3461 IAKEVVGAVTSATAA
+3461 IFKEFGGAVVSATAA

-3485 NTAFTTL
+3485 NTALTTL

>member
-188 GIADKDAVS
+188 NIADKDAVS

-251 QELEKKVEEDSRKN
+251 QELEKKIEEDNRKN

-343 KVLVTKEARNAAIRE
+343 KVLATKEARNAAIRE

-363 AAKNTAP
+363 AAKTTAP

-398 ELKDKDGNPLMS
+398 ELKDKEGNPLMS

-444 PHASKVISE
+444 PHASKVVGEIISS
-453 IVTANTANMGTK
+453 NTAEIGAK
-465 AMTGT
+465 AMAGT

-487 GEEGIQAIADDLLT
+487 GEEGTQAIADDLLT

-530 IVTDGLKASLQALP
+530 IATDSLKASLQALP

-793 GTVIVPIDDEGHT
+793 GTVTVPIDDEGHT

-892 RLTEGFSAE
+892 RLTEGLSAE

-962 FNQDLSGGMNQDTG
+962 FNQDLSGGMNQDAG

-1185 DIGQAGLLAKLR
+1185 DMGQGELLAKLR
-1197 EAQSMNDTVEEIY
+1197 EAQSMNATEEEIY
-1210 RQTGWILGADGK
+1210 KKTGWILGADGK

-1227 PDNLDAVD
+1227 PDNLDAID
-1235 YGVLHENGEAKLSEV
+1235 YGALHENGEAKLPEV

-1260 PQLQDIPVVMENG
+1260 PQLQDIPVTMDDD

-1313 GGSPDSVINRIED
+1313 GGSPDTVINKIED
-1326 RVYSLKKTIE
+1326 RLYSLKRAIE
-1336 GGFKSNTGDVF
+1336 DSFKSDTGDVF
-1347 RLLEDYDNAKHGM
+1347 EMLEDYDNTKQDM
-1360 VRAMRSRKRSEAA
+1360 VRAMRSRKRGDAA
-1373 QFKGLMQEL
+1373 RLKGIMQEL
-1382 KGKIADNSRNP
+1382 KAKIADSCRNP
-1393 EDVDNVISTYYELKK
+1393 EDVDNVISTYYERKK
-1408 LNDILTEYR
+1408 LTDILTEYR

-1470 KSQALSIK
+1470 KSQALSIE
-1478 NDTGGGF
+1478 NDTSDGF
-1485 GAYNQENSGKTLTA
+1485 STSVMQVYIPAEKLAPVERPLQRALDEFTAQYPDGTIAHTSIGDVRISRRDIKNSLSHGLSAKKIAVISTL
-1499 YHNITA
+1499 
-1505 HELEKALNFGGF
+1505 
-1517 PVPSLAV
+1517 
-1524 VKSDVPYEKY
+1524 
-1534 GEISLVGTKDLVNPE
+1534 
-1549 KGVPVYSKDGYT
+1549 KDG
-1561 VTFPPVEHKA
+1561 
-1571 PSKAAV
+1571 
-1577 SRFTKKWAAK
+1577 
-1587 FEEMG
+1587 
-1592 KGTIIS
+1592 
-1598 SLQTAYKYIDQ
+1598 
-1609 YLDEITNS
+1609 
-1617 IVFQYHYLTE
+1617 
-1627 ILGKNIDIPRRQIDY
+1627 
-1642 TSALM
+1642 
-1647 KQENIRKQV
+1647 
-1656 LEALN
+1656 
-1661 LKDKA
+1661 
-1666 AQKDELEKIIKG
+1666 
-1678 FFDRKIER
+1678 IE
-1686 SSAPD
+1686 
-1691 AKPLIRRRVPGLI
+1691 
-1704 KERDKYL
+1704 
-1711 ELLQTDP
+1711 
-1718 ESVVKKIKAE
+1718 KAE
-1728 HKRVEDS
+1728 HVLSMADYDNKQKRNHFFVYTVNVAGEENFVLCRITEQQNQRRLYVHEVANREEIKKISDS
-1735 KTNGEYDYTELRY
+1735 LLTRAVTNKSNPAPRGIALYASILSDY
-1748 KIRKEY
+1748 
-1754 ADELNSAEYSKWAAD
+1754 
-1769 ELRDLSGPDLVRIG
+1769 V
-1783 KKLEPFNLQNVVKSM
+1783 
-1798 LTKAGA
+1798 
-1804 AKEATLTYSA
+1804 AK
-1814 GMVAA
+1814 VDN
-1819 KSAKIFKN
+1819 KSAKKAEIFN
-1827 ISEMHKNESMLGTV
+1827 
-1841 EQFDADAEKTQKL
+1841 Q
-1854 GEEYREA
+1854 
-1861 VYNDSGSQYFF
+1861 
-1872 ELANGC
+1872 
-1878 MEALAKAADKTG
+1878 
-1890 HTTKAKLRTQLRKLG
+1890 
-1905 IENVTDETL
+1905 
-1914 QKGVEYLTAITE
+1914 GV
-1926 STTQYFEAKPQR
+1926 
-1938 AVDISEFAGAVVPE
+1938 
-1952 TASTDLIN
+1952 
-1960 RLREAGLQVETYNTE
+1960 
-1975 IEGDRQRAVEKIQAL
+1975 
-1990 PDVLFQGIRGQS
+1990 RGQS

-2039 GFGGQYAEDWRVVQ
+2039 GFGGQYAEDWRVVR
-2053 EWASYETGA
+2053 EWASYKKGA

-2080 NIRAAEDAGDVNTVD
+2080 NIRAAEDAGDVNTAD

-2285 SQALDDYMTE
+2285 SQALDDYMME

-2305 QAKVSEEKIAELIQ
+2305 QAEVSEEKIAELIQ

-2327 MALETEIM
+2327 MALETELM
-2335 KSKEEA
+2335 KAKEES

-2348 AKAAMDELDESIK
+2348 AKNAMDELDATIQSLPE
-2361 ALNDDIDIQL
+2361 DIDIQL
-2371 ERKTDK
+2371 EKKTDK
-2377 SIKKV
+2377 NIKKV

-2393 RWTPAELAR
+2393 RWTPDELAR

-2407 HSATKQEMSQV
+2407 HSATKQEMSQA
-2418 LKEFTK
+2418 LKEFMK

-2475 AAKLVDKMF
+2475 AAKLVDKMV
-2484 RAGKWDVAMVQ
+2484 RIGKWDVAMVQ

-2531 VKLPKEEKY
+2531 VKLPKEERY

-2632 ISDVVDEILED
+2632 VSDVVDEILED

-2840 GVEARGFWA
+2840 GVEARGFWV

-2975 VLPNNSG
+2975 VLPNNNG

-3004 GFRMWPAIENI
+3004 GFNMWAAAENI
-3015 TNILPMMDQVGAK
+3015 TNIFPMMDQVGAK

-3037 YTDFRKNR
+3037 CTDFRKNR

-3059 SIDRDIRSVKAPFE
+3059 SIDKDIRSVKAPFE

-3126 RFRMAQEKAQEL
+3126 RFRVAQEKAQEL
-3138 RGQMADLVS
+3138 RGQMADLVA

-3157 EDEANDVPYTPDA
+3157 EDEENDVPYTPDV
-3170 LSHITAAKIRIAEI
+3170 LHHITAAKIRIAEI

-3208 EVKSQNDIL
+3208 EVKTQNDIL

-3265 NAQMNAI
+3265 NTQMNAI

-3322 DGSDDK
+3322 DGGDDK

-3358 NFVSTATGS
+3358 NLVSTATGS
-3367 LIGIREIV
+3367 LIGIREITA
-3375 GVLNNLAFEG
+3375 VLNNLVFEG
-3385 TDYGRGAGGA
+3385 TDYGRSVGGT
-3395 PIAITC
+3395 PIAVAC
-3401 ANKALKALKLA
+3401 ADKALKALKLA

-3423 EAEKKKK
+3423 ESERKKK

-3436 TPAARKKFDD
+3436 TPAARKKFDE
-3446 EQKYKKPPQ
+3446 EQKYKKPPK

-3461 IAKEVVGAVTSATAA
+3461 IAKEAFDAATSATAA
-3476 RTGVTDTIA
+3476 RTGVTNTIA
-3485 NTAFTTL
+3485 DTVLTSL

-3499 GRYDSTLSNIVWS
+3499 GRYDTTWENIIWS
-3512 AFWNKK
+3512 AFWHKK

>member
-10 QSAEQYAPP
+10 QSAEQYTPP
-19 PPPEEKSIWDTVSGL
+19 PPPEEKGIWDTVSGL

-178 DVYAK
+178 DVYTK

-188 GIADKDAVS
+188 NIADKDAVS

-220 YLSTGNSQLEL
+220 FLSTGNSQLEL

-251 QELEKKVEEDSRKN
+251 QELEKKVEEDNRKN

-293 TGLEDA
+293 TGLQDA

-314 SALPGPGTAAG
+314 SVLPGPGTAAG
-325 AAAGGVIGGAI
+325 ATAGGVIGGTI

-343 KVLVTKEARNAAIRE
+343 KVLATKEARNAAIRE

-363 AAKNTAP
+363 AAKTTAP
-370 NLMKLGAQAGAFSGM
+370 NLMKFGAQAGAFSGM

-421 GSANAALEVMPTF
+421 GSVNAALEVMPTF

-444 PHASKVISE
+444 PHASKVIGE
-453 IVTANTANMGTK
+453 IVTANTADMGAKTM
-465 AMTGT
+465 ANTL
-470 FAKKYGKN
+470 AKKYGKN

-487 GEEGIQAIADDLLT
+487 GEEGIQAIADDLLM
-501 NDIKNTYGRAYTGK
+501 NDIKNNYGRAYTGK

-530 IVTDGLKASLQALP
+530 IVTDGLKASLQAFP
-544 SSFIFGAAGGFTPVA
+544 SSLIFGMAGGFTPVA

-610 DVQRK
+610 DIQRK

-719 AADHQIKMVDI
+719 AADHQIKMVDV

-736 PEETQQATV
+736 PEETQEATV
-745 NRELVQA
+745 NRELVQV

-759 NPALGLKTLI
+759 NPALGLKSLI
-769 EKYKAQKMAI
+769 NKYKEQKMAI

-824 RKPTKAELIEIAEGM
+824 RKPTKAELIDIAEEM

-852 SEEEEQQ
+852 SEEEELQ

-878 NIKPKMQGINGVEM
+878 NIKPKMQDINGVEM
-892 RLTEGFSAE
+892 RLTEGLSAE

-962 FNQDLSGGMNQDTG
+962 FNQDLDSGMNQMDKTISISSGKFRANSGKEALKSALSWFKDT
-976 NEIIKYPDNAAEA
+976 YPDGVNVDTLIG
-989 SVKLFSQEAIPVE
+989 SVHISRSSIKDTLSHGFSQKKLDVIPTLAE
-1002 ANIVVSED
+1002 GIQSATLMQSIPDYNPN
-1010 KRVTEAA
+1010 KRLTYHYLV
-1017 VNAFSEKYPSGIEV
+1017 Y
-1031 NTPIGKVTISR
+1031 
-1042 RGIRNS
+1042 
-1048 LNHKCYQA
+1048 
-1056 KMDSVLSLGEG
+1056 SV
-1067 VKNMTYIGSARD
+1067 YID
-1079 FDGKPITNHF
+1079 NEEN
-1089 FAYPIEY
+1089 FA
-1096 NNERRYVL
+1096 L
-1104 CRIKHADS
+1104 CRIKDD
-1112 GRPSFYVHDVI
+1112 GNVKKLYVHEVASR
-1123 PENDIQK
+1123 EEIQK
-1130 MSQSVKYAAHVDE
+1130 TSDTLHARTGGQTDHEY
-1143 STRDLRGSALYSY
+1143 TRGIALYNS
-1156 ILTEFYRKGKEKNQN
+1156 ILADYVKKVDSQTEI

-1178 ERAAANL
+1178 ERGAANL
-1185 DIGQAGLLAKLR
+1185 NIGQGALLAKLR
-1197 EAQSMNDTVEEIY
+1197 EAQSMDATEEEIY
-1210 RQTGWILGADGK
+1210 KKTGWILGVDGK

-1235 YGVLHENGEAKLSEV
+1235 YSVLRKNGEAMLSEV

-1260 PQLQDIPVVMENG
+1260 PQLQDIPVMMDNDMED
-1273 MENSA
+1273 SA
-1278 GSTNGLRIRI
+1278 GSTDGLRISL

-1300 IQHIIQGYENFAS
+1300 VQHIIQRYENFAS
-1313 GGSPDSVINRIED
+1313 GGSPDTVINKIED
-1326 RVYSLKKTIE
+1326 RLYSLKRAIE
-1336 GGFKSNTGDVF
+1336 DSFKSDTGDVF
-1347 RLLEDYDNAKHGM
+1347 GLLEDYDNTKQDM
-1360 VRAMRSRKRSEAA
+1360 VRAMRSRKRGEAA
-1373 QFKGLMQEL
+1373 QLKGIMQEL
-1382 KGKIADNSRNP
+1382 KAKIADSCRNP
-1393 EDVDNVISTYYELKK
+1393 EDVDNVISTYYERKK

-1417 NTPSN
+1417 NTPSD
-1422 ERPAMREKLYR
+1422 ERPAMRKELYR

-1442 FTEKRALS
+1442 ATEKRALS
-1450 ANTEDMPVPH
+1450 TDDQAMPRPH
-1460 GYDAVVVFDG
+1460 GYDAVVVFDK
-1470 KSQALSIK
+1470 KSMAFSTDRIIEHPDNVAEVSAKL
-1478 NDTGGGF
+1478 F
-1485 GAYNQENSGKTLTA
+1485 NQEAIPVEANIVVSEDKKIIEVAVGAFSKKHPNGIEVDTSIGKVVISRRSIRNSLNHGIYQAKLDSILSLEEGVKNMVYIGSERDFSGKPVTNHFFAYPIEYAGERRYVFCRVRHADSGRPSFYVHEVISEKDIQKESQSFIDAAHVDESTRDLRGLALYTRIIAEFYKKGKEKRSDSLLTRA
-1499 YHNITA
+1499 AADKQEVPRGI
-1505 HELEKALNFGGF
+1505 ALYA
-1517 PVPSLAV
+1517 SIL
-1524 VKSDVPYEKY
+1524 SDY
-1534 GEISLVGTKDLVNPE
+1534 
-1549 KGVPVYSKDGYT
+1549 
-1561 VTFPPVEHKA
+1561 
-1571 PSKAAV
+1571 
-1577 SRFTKKWAAK
+1577 AAK
-1587 FEEMG
+1587 
-1592 KGTIIS
+1592 
-1598 SLQTAYKYIDQ
+1598 
-1609 YLDEITNS
+1609 
-1617 IVFQYHYLTE
+1617 V
-1627 ILGKNIDIPRRQIDY
+1627 
-1642 TSALM
+1642 
-1647 KQENIRKQV
+1647 
-1656 LEALN
+1656 
-1661 LKDKA
+1661 
-1666 AQKDELEKIIKG
+1666 
-1678 FFDRKIER
+1678 
-1686 SSAPD
+1686 
-1691 AKPLIRRRVPGLI
+1691 
-1704 KERDKYL
+1704 
-1711 ELLQTDP
+1711 
-1718 ESVVKKIKAE
+1718 
-1728 HKRVEDS
+1728 DS
-1735 KTNGEYDYTELRY
+1735 
-1748 KIRKEY
+1748 
-1754 ADELNSAEYSKWAAD
+1754 
-1769 ELRDLSGPDLVRIG
+1769 
-1783 KKLEPFNLQNVVKSM
+1783 
-1798 LTKAGA
+1798 
-1804 AKEATLTYSA
+1804 
-1814 GMVAA
+1814 
-1819 KSAKIFKN
+1819 KSAKKEEIF
-1827 ISEMHKNESMLGTV
+1827 
-1841 EQFDADAEKTQKL
+1841 TQ
-1854 GEEYREA
+1854 
-1861 VYNDSGSQYFF
+1861 
-1872 ELANGC
+1872 
-1878 MEALAKAADKTG
+1878 
-1890 HTTKAKLRTQLRKLG
+1890 
-1905 IENVTDETL
+1905 
-1914 QKGVEYLTAITE
+1914 GV
-1926 STTQYFEAKPQR
+1926 
-1938 AVDISEFAGAVVPE
+1938 
-1952 TASTDLIN
+1952 
-1960 RLREAGLQVETYNTE
+1960 
-1975 IEGDRQRAVEKIQAL
+1975 
-1990 PDVLFQGIRGQS
+1990 RGQS

-2039 GFGGQYAEDWRVVQ
+2039 GFGGQYAEDWRVVR
-2053 EWASYETGA
+2053 EWASYKNGA

-2067 GTPFEKEFATLAQ
+2067 GTPFEKEFFTLAQ
-2080 NIRAAEDAGDVNTVD
+2080 NIRAAEDAGDVNTAD

-2118 APSKGL
+2118 APSKSL
-2124 QSVFR
+2124 QSIFR

-2137 IYIAFTGE
+2137 IYVAFTGE
-2145 GVRANSTVERVMA
+2145 GVRANPTVERVMA
-2158 RMIASEDEIEA
+2158 RMITSDDEIEA

-2188 GESTQETYQRWWDEA
+2188 NESTQETYQRWREEA

-2211 MKILMQDLEEEKIR
+2211 MKILMQDLEEEKVR
-2225 KFSEVMTNERSRMR
+2225 KFGEAMVNERSRMK

-2285 SQALDDYMTE
+2285 SQALDDYMME
-2295 FARAKDKEIM
+2295 FAKAKDKEIM

-2335 KSKEEA
+2335 KSKEES

-2393 RWTPAELAR
+2393 RWTPEELAR

-2407 HSATKQEMSQV
+2407 HSTTKQEMSQA

-2424 QAGEWK
+2424 QAGGWK

-2439 FNGRMKM
+2439 FDGRMKM

-2475 AAKLVDKMF
+2475 AAKLVDKMV
-2484 RAGKWDVAMVQ
+2484 RIGKWDVAMVQ

-2570 GLNESLDIDFNI
+2570 GLNESLDIEFDL
-2582 GSIYDIITQESFTG
+2582 GKVYDIVTQESFTG

-2607 VVNAMTVLYKTG
+2607 MVNMMTVLYKTG

-2648 GKLPSVETKA
+2648 GKLPSVEAKA

-2670 LLAKIPGFGESL
+2670 LLAKIPGFGEDL
-2682 SQLGQQYELSMLRP
+2682 SQLGQQYELSILRP

-2724 RMAEAIAEL
+2724 RMAESITEL
-2733 SKIMSVYSQKE
+2733 NKIMSVYSQKE

-2753 KLETGYGM
+2753 KLETGYGV
-2761 EEFSK
+2761 EELTK
-2766 ENVLCMALN
+2766 ENVLCMAMN

-2782 LRLCKGLGVED
+2782 LRLCKGLSVED
-2793 GNYLRSFLD
+2793 GVYLRSFL
-2802 ENMTKKD
+2802 EKNMTKKD

-2823 WKDTV
+2823 LKDTV

-2840 GVEARGFWA
+2840 GVEARGFWV
-2849 TVNGELLKLRG
+2849 TVDGELLKLRG
-2860 GYYPI
+2860 GYYPLG
-2865 VYNPEKSTK
+2865 YNPAKSTR
-2874 AAEQTVDEAAKRT
+2874 ASERTVEEEAKRT

-2896 GRGFT
+2896 GRSFT
-2901 NARSEAKNI
+2901 NARSESKNI
-2910 ARPLALQ
+2910 SMPLLLQ
-2917 LDVVSSHVDQVIHNI
+2917 FDVVTKHVDEVIHNI

-2946 DSRFQEAV
+2946 DSRFQDAV

-2965 IQKWAVDCWR
+2965 LQKWAVDCWR
-2975 VLPNNSG
+2975 VLPNNNG

-3004 GFRMWPAIENI
+3004 GFNMWAAVENI
-3015 TNILPMMDQVGAK
+3015 TNIFPMMDQVGAK

-3037 YTDFRKNR
+3037 CTDFRKNR

-3059 SIDRDIRSVKAPFE
+3059 SIDKDIRSVKAPFE

-3082 KQYAYFPLV
+3082 KQYAYAPLV

-3102 CRVYKASIE
+3102 CRVYKSSIE
-3111 KNFIAVHEEN
+3111 KNFIAVYEEN

-3126 RFRMAQEKAQEL
+3126 RFRAAQEKAQEL
-3138 RGQMADLVS
+3138 RGQMADLVA
-3147 ERAKLRNSLQ
+3147 ERAKLRNSLM
-3157 EDEANDVPYTPDA
+3157 EDEDNDAPYTPDA
-3170 LSHITAAKIRIAEI
+3170 LQHITAAKIRIAEI
-3184 EKALE
+3184 EKILE
-3189 PMNKELWAAERD
+3189 PKNKELWEAERD

-3265 NAQMNAI
+3265 NTQMNAI

-3307 LTALIGSLLKMALTG
+3307 LTALLGSLLKMALTG
-3322 DGSDDK
+3322 DGGDDK

-3339 NERTEEIPLLERFL
+3339 DERTEEIPLLERFL

-3358 NFVSTATGS
+3358 NLVSTATGS
-3367 LIGIREIV
+3367 LIGIREITA
-3375 GVLNNLAFEG
+3375 VLNNLAFEG
-3385 TDYGRGAGGA
+3385 TDYGRGVGGA
-3395 PIAITC
+3395 PIAVTC

-3412 MAKADKDAEIE
+3412 MAKGDKDAEIE
-3423 EAEKKKK
+3423 ESERKRK

-3436 TPAARKKFDD
+3436 TPAARKKFDE

-3461 IAKEVVGAVTSATAA
+3461 IAKEAIGAVTSATAA

-3492 QYMLDGD
+3492 QYILDGD
-3499 GRYDSTLSNIVWS
+3499 GRYDSTMSNIVWS

-3534 KKGAKK
+3534 KKEVKK

>member
-34 ADGVADFAGNAF
+34 TDGVADFAGNAF

-188 GIADKDAVS
+188 SIADKDAVS

-251 QELEKKVEEDSRKN
+251 QELEKKIEEDNRKN

-363 AAKNTAP
+363 AAKTTAP

-398 ELKDKDGNPLMS
+398 ELKDKEGNPLMS

-444 PHASKVISE
+444 PHASKVVGEIISS
-453 IVTANTANMGTK
+453 NTAEIGAK
-465 AMTGT
+465 AMAGT

-501 NDIKNTYGRAYTGK
+501 NDIKNTYGMAYTGK

-962 FNQDLSGGMNQDTG
+962 FNQDLSGGMNQTNLDVAELSRQVSAKEELLNSTPAINIQDDPLEGMDRKELKEYFKEKYQNENTG
-976 NEIIKYPDNAAEA
+976 SKIPTPAIAYTKYGEPIKITINGTFKEIIRHSA
-989 SVKLFSQEAIPVE
+989 
-1002 ANIVVSED
+1002 D
-1010 KRVTEAA
+1010 KRVLRLLPYLKEIISNSIFLFDGETI
-1017 VNAFSEKYPSGIEV
+1017 PSRV
-1031 NTPIGKVTISR
+1031 KKLNKVTLSYKHY
-1042 RGIRNS
+1042 GCKVVLDGNPLLIRS
-1048 LNHKCYQA
+1048 TVRVA
-1056 KMDSVLSLGEG
+1056 SD
-1067 VKNMTYIGSARD
+1067 GS
-1079 FDGKPITNHF
+1079 
-1089 FAYPIEY
+1089 YY
-1096 NNERRYVL
+1096 Y
-1104 CRIKHADS
+1104 
-1112 GRPSFYVHDVI
+1112 DVNI
-1123 PENDIQK
+1123 DNYEI
-1130 MSQSVKYAAHVDE
+1130 
-1143 STRDLRGSALYSY
+1143 
-1156 ILTEFYRKGKEKNQN
+1156 KEKGSLQRGWPDHNSGAVAKNPSKSAFILSDWLEKVNMLETDFRKN

-1185 DIGQAGLLAKLR
+1185 DIGKAGLLAKLR

-1210 RQTGWILGADGK
+1210 RQTGWVLGADGK

-1235 YGVLHENGEAKLSEV
+1235 YSVLHENGEAKLSEV

-1260 PQLQDIPVVMENG
+1260 PQLRDIPVMIDND

-1300 IQHIIQGYENFAS
+1300 IQHIIQRYENFAS

-1326 RVYSLKKTIE
+1326 RVYSLKKTIA
-1336 GGFKSNTGDVF
+1336 GGFKSDTGDVF
-1347 RLLEDYDNAKHGM
+1347 RLLEDYDNAKQGM
-1360 VRAMRSRKRSEAA
+1360 VRAMRSRKRGEAA
-1373 QFKGLMQEL
+1373 QLKGLMQEL
-1382 KGKIADNSRNP
+1382 KGKIADSCRNP
-1393 EDVDNVISTYYELKK
+1393 EDVDNVISTYYERKK

-1417 NTPSN
+1417 NTPSD
-1422 ERPAMREKLYR
+1422 ERPAMRKELYR

-1442 FTEKRALS
+1442 ATEKRALS

-1478 NDTGGGF
+1478 NDTGDGF
-1485 GAYNQENSGKTLTA
+1485 STSGMQLYIPAEKLAPVERPLQRALDEFTAQYPDGTIAHTSIGDVRISRRDIKNSLSHGLSPKKIAVISTL
-1499 YHNITA
+1499 
-1505 HELEKALNFGGF
+1505 
-1517 PVPSLAV
+1517 
-1524 VKSDVPYEKY
+1524 
-1534 GEISLVGTKDLVNPE
+1534 
-1549 KGVPVYSKDGYT
+1549 KDG
-1561 VTFPPVEHKA
+1561 
-1571 PSKAAV
+1571 
-1577 SRFTKKWAAK
+1577 
-1587 FEEMG
+1587 
-1592 KGTIIS
+1592 
-1598 SLQTAYKYIDQ
+1598 
-1609 YLDEITNS
+1609 
-1617 IVFQYHYLTE
+1617 
-1627 ILGKNIDIPRRQIDY
+1627 
-1642 TSALM
+1642 
-1647 KQENIRKQV
+1647 
-1656 LEALN
+1656 
-1661 LKDKA
+1661 
-1666 AQKDELEKIIKG
+1666 
-1678 FFDRKIER
+1678 IE
-1686 SSAPD
+1686 
-1691 AKPLIRRRVPGLI
+1691 
-1704 KERDKYL
+1704 
-1711 ELLQTDP
+1711 
-1718 ESVVKKIKAE
+1718 KAE
-1728 HKRVEDS
+1728 HVLSMADYDNKQKRNHFFVYTVNVAGEENFVLCRITEQQNQRRLYVHEVANREEIKKISDSLLTRAVTNKSNPVPRGIALYASILSDYVAKVDS
-1735 KTNGEYDYTELRY
+1735 K
-1748 KIRKEY
+1748 K
-1754 ADELNSAEYSKWAAD
+1754 AE
-1769 ELRDLSGPDLVRIG
+1769 I
-1783 KKLEPFNLQNVVKSM
+1783 FNQ
-1798 LTKAGA
+1798 
-1804 AKEATLTYSA
+1804 
-1814 GMVAA
+1814 
-1819 KSAKIFKN
+1819 
-1827 ISEMHKNESMLGTV
+1827 
-1841 EQFDADAEKTQKL
+1841 
-1854 GEEYREA
+1854 
-1861 VYNDSGSQYFF
+1861 
-1872 ELANGC
+1872 
-1878 MEALAKAADKTG
+1878 
-1890 HTTKAKLRTQLRKLG
+1890 
-1905 IENVTDETL
+1905 
-1914 QKGVEYLTAITE
+1914 GV
-1926 STTQYFEAKPQR
+1926 
-1938 AVDISEFAGAVVPE
+1938 
-1952 TASTDLIN
+1952 
-1960 RLREAGLQVETYNTE
+1960 
-1975 IEGDRQRAVEKIQAL
+1975 
-1990 PDVLFQGIRGQS
+1990 RGQS

-2017 ADESTFLHESG
+2017 ADESTFLHECG
-2028 HLFLWDLEQLA
+2028 HFFLWDLEQLA
-2039 GFGGQYAEDWRVVQ
+2039 RFGGQYAEDWRVVR
-2053 EWASYETGA
+2053 EWASYKPGA
-2062 EKLYK
+2062 EKNYENTSFK
-2067 GTPFEKEFATLAQ
+2067 DEFTKLAQ
-2080 NIRAAEDAGDVNTVD
+2080 NIRAAEDAGDANTAD

-2103 ERFARGFEMYLKQGK
+2103 ERFARGFEVYLKQGK

-2124 QSVFR
+2124 RSVFR
-2129 KFKQFLKT
+2129 EFKRFLKQV
-2137 IYIAFTGE
+2137 YEAFKVE
-2145 GVRANSTVERVMA
+2145 RARANPTVERVMA
-2158 RMIASEDEIEA
+2158 RMIASDDEIEA

-2188 GESTQETYQRWWDEA
+2188 GESPQETYQRWWQEA
-2203 KEEAKERL
+2203 KEEAKEKL

-2285 SQALDDYMTE
+2285 SQALDDYMME

-2393 RWTPAELAR
+2393 RWTPAELAG

-2407 HSATKQEMSQV
+2407 HSATKQEMSQA

-2430 KNLKAVQEA
+2430 KNLEAVQEA

-2475 AAKLVDKMF
+2475 AAKLVDKMV

-2501 SAALADAAKKNQEHV
+2501 SAALADAAKKNQERV
-2516 NKLLNTIEKQLKART
+2516 NKLLNTAEKQLKARS
-2531 VKLPKEEKY
+2531 VKLPKEERY

-2840 GVEARGFWA
+2840 GVEARGFWV

-3082 KQYAYFPLV
+3082 KQYAYFLLV
-3091 LTDRMLSEPLW
+3091 VTDRMLSEPLW
-3102 CRVYKASIE
+3102 CRVYKSSIE

-3126 RFRMAQEKAQEL
+3126 RFRMSQEKAQEL

-3170 LSHITAAKIRIAEI
+3170 LHHITAAKIRIAEI

-3265 NAQMNAI
+3265 NTQMNAI

-3339 NERTEEIPLLERFL
+3339 NELTEEIPLLERFL

-3358 NFVSTATGS
+3358 NLVSTATGS
-3367 LIGIREIV
+3367 LIGIREITT
-3375 GVLNNLAFEG
+3375 VLNNLAFEG

-3436 TPAARKKFDD
+3436 TPAARKKFDE